1 MAHHTRPSRLVKK
14 EELGKRKNNQ
24 GKKKSSQVRKK
35 TTKTSTKAVS
45 TGKSKKPAQEKDVK
59 KKQQEKKPIMS
70 SSGRLLRSSVSR
82 TLSGASWV
90 TLEKADSILFHN
102 QDSFSINGFT
112 MSLRNRSFSRRLSQT
127 PIAKPRKAAAQK
139 RLETKEKHEQEAQAV
154 IEEKNVEGGERV
166 FEQVLAQNELAP
178 LPVQGAPCGVGEE
191 PATTCATQDKEVGI
205 PETNDSL
212 PSRQVTANDSEAS
225 EVKYEHENLPCE
237 QTPSDLETG
246 SLAEAFVEGAV
257 PVLPSSPSDSVITSE
272 SNSKV
277 CAETPFDLVPNSKE
291 PDCSSVDTSD
301 HSSAVPLEESV
312 PLAKPHMGAELDL
325 VLPSEEQDSNST
337 AIVISEINAQE
348 HLLADASSLA
358 ESCLKAG
365 WDLES
370 GVKDVCSESSSV
382 AAAESNSL
390 SYFEGASAES
400 NLLLYFEGAKAES
413 NSLLHFKGAKSESNS
428 LLHFEGAS
436 AESNS
441 LLHFEGASA
450 ESNSLLHFE
459 GASTESNSLLHFEG
473 ASSPAESHMKL
484 PVDFVPVHKE
494 LNSNVDLSCMRENS
508 ESYSKPVFT
517 VCEPVSDTSL
527 NNIQVGD
534 IEQLVKCIDAET
546 LILNSGCVHTSSP
559 DLEKSAVDKIS
570 GESSGQFSEGI
581 VSELPSSTEIS
592 TPASEK
598 AINAGLPA
606 DSRLQHDD
614 YSSQLGSVGV
624 SLNLVQDNVR
634 DSTEAVEASGPSS
647 LKNPAGDYPIPYSS
661 LLPMLEKK
669 KRRRCGVC
677 EPCLRKTNCEECS
690 CCRKRKTSHRICK
703 KRKCEELK
711 KPPPPITLP
720 FEVLTE
726 NKRPQRR
733 KQRALKANLENKPVN
748 GRRPE
753 LMECSICGH
762 GEKYRVKTNQAVP
775 VQNVQSKEKE
785 RMTGLEAEKW
795 AHNEKPSFGVHVN
808 GDIHG
813 TVTGNEHLKHAEESE
828 RVVSP
833 SQLAE
838 PKKSFAQ
845 TIKNGIKPLHYSPPE
860 AVASLK
866 KVSVEERTDFTS
878 NSHTQWTKAA
888 NLNHIVNT
896 LTTGVGCIHP
906 ENQGNVL
913 IKEENC
919 TCSIFQDSDKSV
931 LQTVSI
937 SDLQESLCCPPLPEE
952 EGHVGEDGFKVPKA
966 ETQCEDSSLQPT
978 FLSLIKNRNLTVEQV
993 VAIEALTQLSEA
1005 PLETTSPAKTE
1016 CTEETTSNLLHSS
1029 KRDISSSSTSSALKE
1044 IKDTYLQNEQQL
1056 LAHCAHS
1063 QKQLPNKAVL
1073 YNGQGSVS
1081 ELRDKPANLAG
1092 EMYKLQLSSR
1102 DAKTLSDFTSNAK
1115 SFSGYVTKKNY
1126 THDPVSL
1133 AQYCNASL
1141 NAQQTS
1147 NSLEALGQLE
1157 QKPACNDLNL
1167 EAGSLIKE
1175 GVIHSQDEEDV
1186 ATQLTQLAALIESNQ
1201 TNPEQKNDIKAS
1213 LLNLISQERQ
1223 PKYNQDL
1230 LQKKE
1235 AVFFK
1240 HNYSSL
1246 LLKQKQPTNKKGNAV
1261 PWKPRHKK
1269 KPQEARYQ
1277 QNNQNHL
1284 ELLSCQRSELQDIW
1298 MSSKLHKLGQTM
1310 PQDSRIAP
1318 SEKKSPRTKVQ
1329 RALNQNTLASQEKT
1343 RLFLPQTQIKFHRCL
1358 PEVPHEK
1365 KKDRLFGCEVVNEQI
1380 KTAGS
1385 GDPLGIERLKNE
1397 VVARNQFSDLPSHNP
1412 LAVSQLKTAS
1422 LVNRPSENLQMF
1434 TEKCNSQVQ
1443 QTADASQGH
1452 PLPQTFNQSN
1462 LRANE
1467 MRSEDKAYIHQG
1479 AVKQQVDPK
1488 SQVLPVP
1495 CGGAQVPG
1503 AVGALRNMECAGE
1516 VTVLTSTSLGT
1527 DHPQST
1533 GDSGC
1538 SPAKNTL
1545 SSFLESPMK
1554 FLDTPTKN
1562 LIDTP
1567 TKKGQS
1573 ELPTCDC
1580 VEQIIEK
1587 DEGPYYTHL
1596 GTGPSVAAVREIME
1610 NRYGAKGSAVRI
1622 EVVVYTGKEGK
1633 SSQGCP
1639 IAKWVIRRSSDEEK
1653 LLCLVR
1659 QRAGHHCQ
1667 TAVIVILI
1675 LAWEGIP
1682 HLLADTLY
1690 KELTQSL
1697 RKYGCPTS
1705 RRCALN
1711 EDRTCACQGLD
1722 PETCGASFSFGC
1734 SWSMYFNGCKFARS
1748 KNPRK
1753 FRLLTDDPK
1762 QEELLENN
1770 LQTLATDVAPVY
1782 KKLAPEAFQ
1791 NQVENEHMGPDCRLG
1806 SKDGRPFSGVTACI
1820 DFCAH
1825 AHKDTHNMHNGS
1837 TVVCTLTKEDNR
1849 RVGVIP
1855 SDEQLHV
1862 LPLYKISQTDE
1873 FGTEEGLEAKIKAGA
1888 IQVLTAFPREVR
1900 MLAEPLRATKK
1911 KKPDTRRT
1919 STEKQ
1924 PLIDKK
1930 YSTPV
1935 KLKTEA
1941 PENLSNAV
1949 HCLGNK
1955 PDALKPGIKTE
1966 TSDHLYAMKHT
1977 SNTTK
1982 NCSLLKQY
1990 TASSPFKVDGLQPY
2004 PPLAHKP
2011 GLTAVTNLQQDFSV
2025 PYGYFEC
2032 SSKQPH
2038 VTPYVNCKN
2047 FDVSVKDYTGILLN
2061 DKMNGVPPILPEV
2074 TAPGPPAHKDP
2085 LPTILEHQTDKQNC
2099 QPQLDNS
2106 PSSEMISSSDLSV
2119 PLSSPAKDAVGNE
2132 ADCSHG
2138 CPVEKG
2144 SSHREQMC
2152 GFDCADEKQSSA
2164 LGQPTDSEEKAEELW
2179 SDSEHNFLDDDIGGV
2194 AVAPSHGSILI
2205 ECARRELHATTP
2217 IKKPNRN
2224 HPTRISL
2231 VFYQHKNLNE
2241 PKHGLAMWEAKMA
2254 ERAKEK
2260 EKEAERL
2267 GTENTDLN
2275 SASRKTKQANENRDI
2290 FYEDNEFNQIPSRR
2304 ALTVTKDNVITV
2316 SSYALTRVA
2325 GPYNHWA

>member
-1 MAHHTRPSRLVKK
+1 SDMAHHARPSRSAKK
-14 EELGKRKNNQ
+14 EELGKRKTNQ
-24 GKKKSSQVRKK
+24 SKKKSSQVRKK
-35 TTKTSTKAVS
+35 TTKTSTKVVS
-45 TGKSKKPAQEKDVK
+45 SGKGKKPVQEKDVK
-59 KKQQEKKPIMS
+59 KKQQEKKPVMS
-70 SSGRLLRSSVSR
+70 SSGRLLRSSVTR

-90 TLEKADSILFHN
+90 SLEKADNILFHG
-102 QDSFSINGFT
+102 QDSFNINGFT

-127 PIAKPRKAAAQK
+127 PAIAKPRKAAAQK
-139 RLETKEKHEQEAQAV
+139 RLETKEKREQEALAV
-154 IEEKNVEGGERV
+154 VEEKNDDTGEIALK
-166 FEQVLAQNELAP
+166 EDLAQNELAA
-178 LPVQGAPCGVGEE
+178 LPAEGCLCSAGEE
-191 PATTCATQDKEVGI
+191 PVIPCASQDKEVEISETDGSI
-205 PETNDSL
+205 PNS
-212 PSRQVTANDSEAS
+212 QVPDDGTEAS
-225 EVKYEHENLPCE
+225 EVKSKREDLPCE
-237 QTPSDLETG
+237 QIPSDLDTG
-246 SLAEAFVEGAV
+246 GLAEAFVEDAAL
-257 PVLPSSPSDSVITSE
+257 VLPSSPSDSVVASE

-277 CAETPFDLVPNSKE
+277 HAETPFNVVPNSTE
-291 PDCSSVDTSD
+291 PDSSSADTSD
-301 HSSAVPLEESV
+301 LSSAVLIESV
-312 PLAKPHMGAELDL
+312 TLAKFHIGAGLDM
-325 VLPSEEQDSNST
+325 VLPREEQDLDSAPLVTSEFNS
-337 AIVISEINAQE
+337 QE
-348 HLLADASSLA
+348 HLLEDARSLA

-365 WDLES
+365 WDLEPENKDIGSNS
-370 GVKDVCSESSSV
+370 GSV
-382 AAAESNSL
+382 AAS
-390 SYFEGASAES
+390 ES
-400 NLLLYFEGAKAES
+400 NL
-413 NSLLHFKGAKSESNS
+413 
-428 LLHFEGAS
+428 
-436 AESNS
+436 
-441 LLHFEGASA
+441 
-450 ESNSLLHFE
+450 
-459 GASTESNSLLHFEG
+459 LLHFEG
-473 ASSPAESHMKL
+473 ASSLAEYPMKL
-484 PVDFVPVHKE
+484 VVDFVPIHKE
-494 LNSNVDLSCMRENS
+494 LDSNSDLSCTRQNS
-508 ESYSKPVFT
+508 EFDTKNIFT
-517 VCEPVSDTSL
+517 VCEPVSNTSL
-527 NNIQVGD
+527 NNIEVED

-546 LILNSGCVHTSSP
+546 LILNSGYVPTLSSE
-559 DLEKSAVDKIS
+559 LEKSTVDKIS
-570 GESSGQFSEGI
+570 AESSGQFSAGFL
-581 VSELPSSTEIS
+581 SELPSSMEIS
-592 TPASEK
+592 ALASEK
-598 AINAGLPA
+598 AINADLPA
-606 DSRLQHDD
+606 DSRLQHND

-624 SLNLVQDNVR
+624 SLNLVQDNVSN
-634 DSTEAVEASGPSS
+634 STEAVEASGPSS
-647 LKNPAGDYPIPYSS
+647 LKNPAGDYPVPYSS

-733 KQRALKANLENKPVN
+733 KQRVLKANLENKPVN

-775 VQNVQSKEKE
+775 LENVQSKEKE

-813 TVTGNEHLKHAEESE
+813 AVTGTEHLKHADHSE
-828 RVVSP
+828 RAAAP
-833 SQLAE
+833 SQFAE
-838 PKKSFAQ
+838 PKKSFVH
-845 TIKNGIKPLHYSPPE
+845 TIKNGIKTLHYSPPE

-866 KVSVEERTDFTS
+866 NVSVEERTDLTS
-878 NSHTQWTKAA
+878 NSHMQWPKGT
-888 NLNHIVNT
+888 NLNNIVST
-896 LTTGVGCIHP
+896 LTSGTGCVHP

-913 IKEENC
+913 MKEENC
-919 TCSIFQDSDKSV
+919 TCSISEYSDKSV
-931 LQTVSI
+931 LQTGS
-937 SDLQESLCCPPLPEE
+937 SLDLQESLRCPPLPEE
-952 EGHVGEDGFKVPKA
+952 ELQAGKDGFKVPSV
-966 ETQCEDSSLQPT
+966 ETQPENSALQPT
-978 FLSLIKNRNLTVEQV
+978 FLSLIKTRNLTLEQV

-1016 CTEETTSNLLHSS
+1016 STECTGETTSSLLHGF
-1029 KRDISSSSTSSALKE
+1029 KRDISSSFTSSALQE

-1056 LAHCAHS
+1056 LAHCTHS

-1073 YNGQGSVS
+1073 YNGQSSVS
-1081 ELRDKPANLAG
+1081 ELCDKPANLAG

-1102 DAKTLSDFTSNAK
+1102 DTKTLSDLTSNAT
-1115 SFSGYVTKKNY
+1115 SVSGYDSKKSCVHEAVT
-1126 THDPVSL
+1126 L
-1133 AQYCNASL
+1133 AGYCSASC
-1141 NAQQTS
+1141 NVQQTRS
-1147 NSLEALGQLE
+1147 NLETPGQLE
-1157 QKPACNDLNL
+1157 QKPTCNDLKL
-1167 EAGSLIKE
+1167 EGSSLIKE
-1175 GVIHSQDEEDV
+1175 GGVHSQDEEDV
-1186 ATQLTQLAALIESNQ
+1186 AAQLTQLAELIESHQ
-1201 TNPEQKNDIKAS
+1201 TNLEQKNDIKAS
-1213 LLNLISQERQ
+1213 LLNLISHERQ
-1223 PKYNQDL
+1223 PKYNQDV

-1235 AVFFK
+1235 PVFFRQ
-1240 HNYSSL
+1240 NYSSL
-1246 LLKQKQPTNKKGNAV
+1246 LLKQKQATNKKGNAV

-1277 QNNQNHL
+1277 QNNQNQL
-1284 ELLSCQRSELQDIW
+1284 ELLSCQHSELQDIW
-1298 MSSKLHKLGQTM
+1298 ISSKLHKLGQTV
-1310 PQDSRIAP
+1310 PQDSRVAP
-1318 SEKKSPRTKVQ
+1318 SEKKSPRTKVP
-1329 RALNQNTLASQEKT
+1329 RALSQNTLASQEKT
-1343 RLFLPQTQIKFHRCL
+1343 RLFLPQAQIKFHRCL
-1358 PEVPHEK
+1358 PEAPQEK
-1365 KKDRLFGCEVVNEQI
+1365 KKD
-1380 KTAGS
+1380 
-1385 GDPLGIERLKNE
+1385 
-1397 VVARNQFSDLPSHNP
+1397 SDLSSRNP

-1422 LVNRPSENLQMF
+1422 LLKRPTENLQMF

-1443 QTADASQGH
+1443 QTANVSQTH
-1452 PLPQTFNQSN
+1452 PLPPTFNQSY

-1467 MRSEDKAYIHQG
+1467 MCSENKAYVQQ
-1479 AVKQQVDPK
+1479 VKQQVDPK
-1488 SQVLPVP
+1488 SQVLPIP

-1503 AVGALRNMECAGE
+1503 SAEALRNMECVGE
-1516 VTVLTSTSLGT
+1516 VTVLTSTGLGT
-1527 DHPQST
+1527 DHAQST

-1919 STEKQ
+1919 PTEKQ

-1935 KLKTEA
+1935 KLKSEA
-1941 PENLSNAV
+1941 PENLGNTL

-1955 PDALKPGIKTE
+1955 TDALKPGIKME
-1966 TSDHLYAMKHT
+1966 TSSHLYAMKHT
-1977 SNTTK
+1977 SNATK

-1990 TASSPFKVDGLQPY
+1990 TASSPFKVDSLHPY
-2004 PPLAHKP
+2004 PSLAHKP
-2011 GLTAVTNLQQDFSV
+2011 GLTAVTNIQQDFSV

-2032 SSKQPH
+2032 STKQPH

-2061 DKMNGVPPILPEV
+2061 EKVNGVPPILPEV
-2074 TAPGPPAHKDP
+2074 TAPGPPAHKEP
-2085 LPTILEHQTDKQNC
+2085 LPTILEHQPDKQNC
-2099 QPQLDNS
+2099 QLQLDNS
-2106 PSSEMISSSDLSV
+2106 PFSEMISSCDSSV
-2119 PLSSPAKDAVGNE
+2119 PLSSSAKDAVVNE

-2138 CPVEKG
+2138 CPEEKG
-2144 SSHREQMC
+2144 SSHRGQMC
-2152 GFDCADEKQSSA
+2152 DFDCVDEKQNSA
-2164 LGQPTDSEEKAEELW
+2164 LGQPADSEEKAEELW

-2254 ERAKEK
+2254 ERAREK

-2267 GTENTDLN
+2267 GTENPELN
-2275 SASRKTKQANENRDI
+2275 SSNRKAKQPSENRDI

>member
-1 MAHHTRPSRLVKK
+1 ADMAHHARPSRLVKK
-14 EELGKRKNNQ
+14 EEVGKRKTNQ
-24 GKKKSSQVRKK
+24 GKKKCSQLRKK
-35 TTKTSTKAVS
+35 TTQTSTKAVS
-45 TGKSKKPAQEKDVK
+45 SGKGKKPVQEKDVK

-70 SSGRLLRSSVSR
+70 SSGRLLRSSVTR

-90 TLEKADSILFHN
+90 SLEKADNILFHN
-102 QDSFSINGFT
+102 QDSFNINSFT

-127 PIAKPRKAAAQK
+127 PTIAKPRKAAAQK
-139 RLETKEKHEQEAQAV
+139 RLETKEKHEQEALV
-154 IEEKNVEGGERV
+154 VVEENNTEAGKRV
-166 FEQVLAQNELAP
+166 LKQDLAQNELAP
-178 LPVQGAPCGVGEE
+178 LPVEDTPCSVREE
-191 PATTCATQDKEVGI
+191 PAATRASQDREVEI
-205 PETNDSL
+205 PETSDSV
-212 PSRQVTANDSEAS
+212 PSSLVTDDNTEAS
-225 EVKYEHENLPCE
+225 EVKYKREDLPCE
-237 QTPSDLETG
+237 QTPSSLDTG
-246 SLAEAFVEGAV
+246 SSAEAFVEDAAL
-257 PVLPSSPSDSVITSE
+257 VLLSSPSDSVTTPE
-272 SNSKV
+272 SNSKL
-277 CAETPFDLVPNSKE
+277 CAETPFDLVPSSKE
-291 PDCSSVDTSD
+291 PDSSPIYTSD
-301 HSSAVPLEESV
+301 LSSAVLLEQLV
-312 PLAKPHMGAELDL
+312 PLAKSHIKAESDL
-325 VLPSEEQDSNST
+325 VLPSEEQDLSAAPIVTSEFNSQENLLGEASSLAEPFLKADWDLESENKDIGSNSSSVAT
-337 AIVISEINAQE
+337 TDSNS
-348 HLLADASSLA
+348 LLNFEGASSLA
-358 ESCLKAG
+358 ES
-365 WDLES
+365 
-370 GVKDVCSESSSV
+370 
-382 AAAESNSL
+382 
-390 SYFEGASAES
+390 
-400 NLLLYFEGAKAES
+400 
-413 NSLLHFKGAKSESNS
+413 
-428 LLHFEGAS
+428 
-436 AESNS
+436 
-441 LLHFEGASA
+441 
-450 ESNSLLHFE
+450 
-459 GASTESNSLLHFEG
+459 
-473 ASSPAESHMKL
+473 PMKL
-484 PVDFVPVHKE
+484 VVDFVPIHKE
-494 LNSNVDLSCMRENS
+494 LDSNSDLSCTRENT
-508 ESYSKPVFT
+508 ESDSQSVFT

-527 NNIQVGD
+527 NNIEVED

-546 LILNSGCVHTSSP
+546 LVFNSGYVPTLSP
-559 DLEKSAVDKIS
+559 DLEKNTVDKIS
-570 GESSGQFSEGI
+570 GESSGQFSEGF
-581 VSELPSSTEIS
+581 VLKLPLSMEIS
-592 TPASEK
+592 ALASEK
-598 AINAGLPA
+598 AINADLPA
-606 DSRLQHDD
+606 DSRLQHSD
-614 YSSQLGSVGV
+614 YSSQLGRVKV
-624 SLNLVQDNVR
+624 SLNLVQDNV
-634 DSTEAVEASGPSS
+634 SNNTEVAEASGPSS
-647 LKNPAGDYPIPYSS
+647 LKNSAGDCPVPYSS

-726 NKRPQRR
+726 NKRPERR
-733 KQRALKANLENKPVN
+733 KQRVLKANLENKPVN

-775 VQNVQSKEKE
+775 IENVQSKEKE
-785 RMTGLEAEKW
+785 RMTGLELEKW

-813 TVTGNEHLKHAEESE
+813 TVTGNEHLKNAEGSE
-828 RVVSP
+828 RAASP
-833 SQLAE
+833 SQFAE

-845 TIKNGIKPLHYSPPE
+845 TIKNGIKPLHYSPLE

-866 KVSVEERTDFTS
+866 KISVEERTDLTS
-878 NSHTQWTKAA
+878 NSHMQWTKGT
-888 NLNHIVNT
+888 NLNNIVNT
-896 LTTGVGCIHP
+896 LTAGVGCVHP
-906 ENQGNVL
+906 EKQGNLLV
-913 IKEENC
+913 KEENC
-919 TCSIFQDSDKSV
+919 TCSVFEDSGKSV
-931 LQTVSI
+931 LQTGSVP
-937 SDLQESLCCPPLPEE
+937 DLQGSLCCPPLPEE
-952 EGHVGEDGFKVPKA
+952 EAHIGKDGFKVPNA
-966 ETQCEDSSLQPT
+966 ETQHEDSSLQPT

-993 VAIEALTQLSEA
+993 VAIEALTQLSKA

-1016 CTEETTSNLLHSS
+1016 STEYTEGATSNLLCGY
-1029 KRDISSSSTSSALKE
+1029 KRDISSSFSSSALKE

-1056 LAHCAHS
+1056 LAHCTHS

-1073 YNGQGSVS
+1073 CNGQSSIS
-1081 ELRDKPANLAG
+1081 ELHDKPASPAS

-1102 DAKTLSDFTSNAK
+1102 DTKTLSNLQCDAK
-1115 SFSGYVTKKNY
+1115 SLPGYTTKKNY
-1126 THDPVSL
+1126 THDPVTLARYCSSL
-1133 AQYCNASL
+1133 RDVQQAS
-1141 NAQQTS
+1141 N
-1147 NSLEALGQLE
+1147 NLESLGQLE
-1157 QKPACNDLNL
+1157 QKPTCNEFNL
-1167 EAGSLIKE
+1167 EASSLIKE
-1175 GVIHSQDEEDV
+1175 GGIHSQDEEDV

-1201 TNPEQKNDIKAS
+1201 TNPERKNDIKAS
-1213 LLNLISQERQ
+1213 LLNLISHERQ
-1223 PKYNQDL
+1223 PKYNEDA

-1235 AVFFK
+1235 SVFFR

-1277 QNNQNHL
+1277 HNNQNQL
-1284 ELLSCQRSELQDIW
+1284 ELLSCQHSELQDIW
-1298 MSSKLHKLGQTM
+1298 ISSKLHKLGQTM

-1329 RALNQNTLASQEKT
+1329 RALNQNTSASQEKT

-1358 PEVPHEK
+1358 PEVPQEK
-1365 KKDRLFGCEVVNEQI
+1365 KKD
-1380 KTAGS
+1380 
-1385 GDPLGIERLKNE
+1385 
-1397 VVARNQFSDLPSHNP
+1397 SDLSSRNP

-1422 LVNRPSENLQMF
+1422 LLNRPSENLQMF
-1434 TEKCNSQVQ
+1434 TENCNSQVQ
-1443 QTADASQGH
+1443 QTADVSQMH

-1467 MRSEDKAYIHQG
+1467 MRSQVRTYSQQG
-1479 AVKQQVDPK
+1479 AVEQQVDPK
-1488 SQVLPVP
+1488 LQVLPVP
-1495 CGGAQVPG
+1495 CGGAQAPG
-1503 AVGALRNMECAGE
+1503 AVEALRNAECAGE

-1782 KKLAPEAFQ
+1782 QKLAPEAFQ

-1919 STEKQ
+1919 LAEKQ

-1930 YSTPV
+1930 HSTPV

-1941 PENLSNAV
+1941 PENLGGAL

-1955 PDALKPGIKTE
+1955 TDALKPGIKTE

-1990 TASSPFKVDGLQPY
+1990 TASSPFKVDSLHPY
-2004 PPLAHKP
+2004 SSLAHKP
-2011 GLTAVTNLQQDFSV
+2011 GITAVANIQKDFSV

-2032 SSKQPH
+2032 GSKQPH

-2085 LPTILEHQTDKQNC
+2085 LPTILKRQPDKQNC
-2099 QPQLDNS
+2099 QLQLDNS
-2106 PSSEMISSSDLSV
+2106 PSSQMVSSCDLSV
-2119 PLSSPAKDAVGNE
+2119 PLSSPAKDAARSE
-2132 ADCSHG
+2132 ADSSHG
-2138 CPVEKG
+2138 CPGEKG
-2144 SSHREQMC
+2144 SSHQEQIC
-2152 GFDCADEKQSSA
+2152 DFGSVEEKPNSA
-2164 LGQPTDSEEKAEELW
+2164 LGPPTESEEKVEEMW

-2267 GTENTDLN
+2267 GTENTELN
-2275 SASRKTKQANENRDI
+2275 SSSRKMKQTSENRDI

-2304 ALTVTKDNVITV
+2304 AMTVTKDNIITV

>member
-1 MAHHTRPSRLVKK
+1 KAMAHHARPSRLVKK
-14 EELGKRKNNQ
+14 EELGKRKTNQ

-35 TTKTSTKAVS
+35 ATKTSTRAVTSGKCKKA
-45 TGKSKKPAQEKDVK
+45 AQEKDVK

-70 SSGRLLRSSVSR
+70 SSGRLLRSSITR

-90 TLEKADSILFHN
+90 SLEKADNILFHS
-102 QDSFSINGFT
+102 QDAFNINGFT
-112 MSLRNRSFSRRLSQT
+112 MSLRNRTFTRRLIQN
-127 PIAKPRKAAAQK
+127 PIAKPRKTAAQK
-139 RLETKEKHEQEAQAV
+139 KLETKEKQEQEALAV
-154 IEEKNVEGGERV
+154 VEEKNVEAGESILKQDV
-166 FEQVLAQNELAP
+166 AQNELAP
-178 LPVQGAPCGVGEE
+178 LSGEDLPCCADNE
-191 PATTCATQDKEVGI
+191 PATKSDSEDKEKEI
-205 PETNDSL
+205 PETNDSI
-212 PSRQVTANDSEAS
+212 PNSGVADYNPEVS
-225 EVKYEHENLPCE
+225 EVECKQEELPCE
-237 QTPSDLETG
+237 QTHSHLNTG
-246 SLAEAFVEGAV
+246 SSVEAFVENAV
-257 PVLPSSPSDSVITSE
+257 LVLPSSPSDSTITSE

-277 CAETPFDLVPNSKE
+277 LLQTPFDLVPKSNELEFESNS
-291 PDCSSVDTSD
+291 VNTSD
-301 HSSAVPLEESV
+301 LSSAVPSEELGPPAESQV
-312 PLAKPHMGAELDL
+312 QTELDL
-325 VLPSEEQDSNST
+325 VLPNKEHGLNST
-337 AIVISEINAQE
+337 SVFTSELDSQE
-348 HLLADASSLA
+348 HLEDSSSLA
-358 ESCLKAG
+358 ESCLKAD

-370 GVKDVCSESSSV
+370 VNEEPVSHSNHSSV
-382 AAAESNSL
+382 AT
-390 SYFEGASAES
+390 
-400 NLLLYFEGAKAES
+400 
-413 NSLLHFKGAKSESNS
+413 
-428 LLHFEGAS
+428 

-441 LLHFEGASA
+441 LLHFEGS
-450 ESNSLLHFE
+450 SSF
-459 GASTESNSLLHFEG
+459 TESHL
-473 ASSPAESHMKL
+473 KL
-484 PVDFVPVHKE
+484 VMDFVPVHKE
-494 LNSNVDLSCMRENS
+494 LNSDSDQSCTRENS
-508 ESYSKPVFT
+508 ESDSKNIFS
-517 VCEPVSDTSL
+517 VCESTSNTSL
-527 NNIQVGD
+527 NNIEVEE

-546 LILNSGCVHTSSP
+546 SILNSGNVPTSS
-559 DLEKSAVDKIS
+559 DEGKSTVDKIFS
-570 GESSGQFSEGI
+570 ESSGQFAEGF
-581 VSELPSSTEIS
+581 VSVLPSSTEFS
-592 TPASEK
+592 VLASEK
-598 AINAGLPA
+598 AINVDLPA
-606 DSRLQHDD
+606 DSRLQHND
-614 YSSQLGSVGV
+614 YSSQLENIGIN
-624 SLNLVQDNVR
+624 LNLVQDSVS
-634 DSTEAVEASGPSS
+634 DSTEAAEASGPSS
-647 LKNPAGDYPIPYSS
+647 LKKPACDYPVPYSS
-661 LLPMLEKK
+661 LFPMLEKK

-720 FEVLTE
+720 FEVLSE

-733 KQRALKANLENKPVN
+733 KQRVLKANLENKPVN

-762 GEKYRVKTNQAVP
+762 GEKYRVKPNQTLPLENA
-775 VQNVQSKEKE
+775 QCKEKE
-785 RMTGLEAEKW
+785 RMTGLEAENW
-795 AHNEKPSFGVHVN
+795 AHNEKPSFGVHIN

-813 TVTGNEHLKHAEESE
+813 TVTGSQHLKSTEESE
-828 RVVSP
+828 RAVSP
-833 SQLAE
+833 SQVTE
-838 PKKSFAQ
+838 PKKSLAQ
-845 TIKNGIKPLHYSPPE
+845 AIRNGIKTLHYSPPE
-860 AVASLK
+860 SVISLK
-866 KVSVEERTDFTS
+866 KVPAEEGADLTS
-878 NSHTQWTKAA
+878 NSHTHWMKAA
-888 NLNHIVNT
+888 NLNDLVNT
-896 LTTGVGCIHP
+896 LTTGVSCVHA
-906 ENQGNVL
+906 EKQGNVFM
-913 IKEENC
+913 KQKNC
-919 TCSIFQDSDKSV
+919 TCVVFHDSDKSV
-931 LQTVSI
+931 LQSGSL
-937 SDLQESLCCPPLPEE
+937 SDLQGSLCCPPLPQEE
-952 EGHVGEDGFKVPKA
+952 APAEEDGIKIPKQ
-966 ETQCEDSSLQPT
+966 EVKQENPSFQPT

-1005 PLETTSPAKTE
+1005 PLETSPIKTE
-1016 CTEETTSNLLHSS
+1016 STEYIEETASS
-1029 KRDISSSSTSSALKE
+1029 LPQSYRRDISSFTSPTLKE
-1044 IKDTYLQNEQQL
+1044 IKDNYLQNEQQL
-1056 LAHCAHS
+1056 LSHCAAS
-1063 QKQLPNKAVL
+1063 QKHLPNKAVL
-1073 YNGQGSVS
+1073 YNGQS
-1081 ELRDKPANLAG
+1081 LTADLHDKPANLAG
-1092 EMYKLQLSSR
+1092 EMYKLHLSSQ
-1102 DAKTLSDFTSNAK
+1102 DTKTLSGVTPNAK
-1115 SFSGYVTKKNY
+1115 PFLGHATKNNFMYDQVT
-1126 THDPVSL
+1126 L
-1133 AQYCNASL
+1133 ARYCNASF
-1141 NAQQTS
+1141 NVQQSS
-1147 NSLEALGQLE
+1147 NNLEILAQLE
-1157 QKPACNDLNL
+1157 QKTTCNDLNL
-1167 EAGSLIKE
+1167 KTSSLVKE
-1175 GVIHSQDEEDV
+1175 GGIHSQDEEDV
-1186 ATQLTQLAALIESNQ
+1186 ATQLTQLAALIESNK

-1213 LLNLISQERQ
+1213 LLNLISHERQ
-1223 PKYNQDL
+1223 PKHNQDQCL

-1235 AVFFK
+1235 TVFLR

-1246 LLKQKQPTNKKGNAV
+1246 LLKQKQAANKKGNAV

-1269 KPQEARYQ
+1269 KPQESRYQ
-1277 QNNQNHL
+1277 QNNPNQL
-1284 ELLSCQRSELQDIW
+1284 ELLPCQHSELQDTWI
-1298 MSSKLHKLGQTM
+1298 SSKLHRLGHTM
-1310 PQDSRIAP
+1310 PQDSRIAA

-1329 RALNQNTLASQEKT
+1329 KALNSSTLSQEKT

-1358 PEVPHEK
+1358 PEVPQEK
-1365 KKDRLFGCEVVNEQI
+1365 KD
-1380 KTAGS
+1380 
-1385 GDPLGIERLKNE
+1385 
-1397 VVARNQFSDLPSHNP
+1397 SDLPSHNP
-1412 LAVSQLKTAS
+1412 VAISQLKTAS
-1422 LVNRPSENLQMF
+1422 LLNRPSESVQMF
-1434 TEKCNSQVQ
+1434 TEKSNSQVQ
-1443 QTADASQGH
+1443 QAANSGQTHS
-1452 PLPQTFNQSN
+1452 LPQPN

-1467 MRSEDKAYIHQG
+1467 MQSDDKSCLQRDALER
-1479 AVKQQVDPK
+1479 VDAK
-1488 SQVLPVP
+1488 SHPRPVP
-1495 CGGAQVPG
+1495 CGGARVPG
-1503 AVGALRNMECAGE
+1503 ATEALRSIECAGE
-1516 VTVLTSTSLGT
+1516 VTVLTATSFGT
-1527 DHPQST
+1527 DQPQST

-1573 ELPTCDC
+1573 ELPACDC

-1753 FRLLTDDPK
+1753 FRLLTDDSK

-1806 SKDGRPFSGVTACI
+1806 CKDGRPFSGVTACI

-1919 STEKQ
+1919 SSEKH
-1924 PLIDKK
+1924 LLVDKK
-1930 YSTPV
+1930 YSTPL

-1941 PENLSNAV
+1941 PENLSNTL

-1955 PDALKPGIKTE
+1955 TDALKPGIKTE

-1977 SNTTK
+1977 SNATK
-1982 NCSLLKQY
+1982 NGSLVKQY
-1990 TASSPFKVDGLQPY
+1990 AASSPFKVDSLHPCSS
-2004 PPLAHKP
+2004 LAHKP
-2011 GLTAVTNLQQDFSV
+2011 DLTAVTNIQQDFSV

-2038 VTPYVNCKN
+2038 VPPYLNCKN
-2047 FDVSVKDYTGILLN
+2047 FDVSVKGAPGTVLQEQLN
-2061 DKMNGVPPILPEV
+2061 GE
-2074 TAPGPPAHKDP
+2074 APAVAPGGPPAQP
-2085 LPTILEHQTDKQNC
+2085 APVLPRAPEQQPDKQGAWP
-2099 QPQLDNS
+2099 QPDGAAPVPAATSAEPPGPLR
-2106 PSSEMISSSDLSV
+2106 PPAREAGGSE
-2119 PLSSPAKDAVGNE
+2119 GG
-2132 ADCSHG
+2132 CSHG
-2138 CPVEKG
+2138 CPVQKG
-2144 SSHREQMC
+2144 SSPAERLC
-2152 GFDCADEKQSSA
+2152 DLDGVDEKQGGA
-2164 LGQPTDSEEKAEELW
+2164 LGQPADPEEKVEELW

-2267 GTENTDLN
+2267 GAENTDLN
-2275 SASRKTKQANENRDI
+2275 SSSRKTKQTSESREI

>member
-1 MAHHTRPSRLVKK
+1 ADMAHHARPSRSAKK
-14 EELGKRKNNQ
+14 EELGKRKTNQ
-24 GKKKSSQVRKK
+24 SKKKSSQVRKK
-35 TTKTSTKAVS
+35 TTKTSTKVVS
-45 TGKSKKPAQEKDVK
+45 SGKGKKPVQEKDVK

-70 SSGRLLRSSVSR
+70 SSGRLLRSSITR

-90 TLEKADSILFHN
+90 SLEKADNILFHN
-102 QDSFSINGFT
+102 QDSFNINGFT

-127 PIAKPRKAAAQK
+127 PAIAKPRKTAAQK
-139 RLETKEKHEQEAQAV
+139 RLETKEKHEQEALAV
-154 IEEKNVEGGERV
+154 VEEKNDDTGETSLK
-166 FEQVLAQNELAP
+166 QDLAQNELAA
-178 LPVQGAPCGVGEE
+178 LPVEDCLCSAVEE
-191 PATTCATQDKEVGI
+191 HVIPASQDKEVEISTGTDDSI
-205 PETNDSL
+205 PNS
-212 PSRQVTANDSEAS
+212 QVTDDGTEAS
-225 EVKYEHENLPCE
+225 EVKSKHEDLSCE
-237 QTPSDLETG
+237 QIPSDLDTA
-246 SLAEAFVEGAV
+246 SLAEAFVEDAV
-257 PVLPSSPSDSVITSE
+257 LVLPSSSDSVIASE

-277 CAETPFDLVPNSKE
+277 LAETSFNVVPNSTE
-291 PDCSSVDTSD
+291 LDSSSVDTSD
-301 HSSAVPLEESV
+301 LSSAVLIESV
-312 PLAKPHMGAELDL
+312 TLAKFHIGTGLDM
-325 VLPSEEQDSNST
+325 VLPREEQGLDSAPLVTSEFNS
-337 AIVISEINAQE
+337 QE
-348 HLLADASSLA
+348 HLLEDARSLA

-365 WDLES
+365 WDLEPQN
-370 GVKDVCSESSSV
+370 KDIGSNSSSI
-382 AAAESNSL
+382 AAS
-390 SYFEGASAES
+390 ES
-400 NLLLYFEGAKAES
+400 NLLL
-413 NSLLHFKGAKSESNS
+413 
-428 LLHFEGAS
+428 HFES
-436 AESNS
+436 
-441 LLHFEGASA
+441 
-450 ESNSLLHFE
+450 
-459 GASTESNSLLHFEG
+459 
-473 ASSPAESHMKL
+473 ASSLAEYPMKFV
-484 PVDFVPVHKE
+484 VDFVPIHRE
-494 LNSNVDLSCMRENS
+494 LDSNSDLSYTRENS
-508 ESYSKPVFT
+508 EFDTKNIFT
-517 VCEPVSDTSL
+517 VCEPVSNTSL
-527 NNIQVGD
+527 NNIEVED

-546 LILNSGCVHTSSP
+546 LILNSGYVPTLSS
-559 DLEKSAVDKIS
+559 DLERSTVDKIS
-570 GESSGQFSEGI
+570 AESSGQFSAGFL
-581 VSELPSSTEIS
+581 SELPSSMEIS
-592 TPASEK
+592 ALASEK
-598 AINAGLPA
+598 AINADLPA
-606 DSRLQHDD
+606 DSKLQHND

-624 SLNLVQDNVR
+624 SLNLVQDNVSN
-634 DSTEAVEASGPSS
+634 STEAVEASGPSS
-647 LKNPAGDYPIPYSS
+647 LKNPAGDYPVPYSS

-711 KPPPPITLP
+711 KPPPPIMLP

-733 KQRALKANLENKPVN
+733 KQRVLKANLENKPVN

-775 VQNVQSKEKE
+775 IENVQSKEKE

-795 AHNEKPSFGVHVN
+795 AHSEKPSFGVHVN

-813 TVTGNEHLKHAEESE
+813 AVTGIEHLKHADHSE
-828 RVVSP
+828 RAAAP
-833 SQLAE
+833 SQFAE
-838 PKKSFAQ
+838 PKKSFVH
-845 TIKNGIKPLHYSPPE
+845 TIKNGIKSLHYSPPE

-866 KVSVEERTDFTS
+866 NVSVEESTDLTS
-878 NSHTQWTKAA
+878 NSHMQWLKGT
-888 NLNHIVNT
+888 NLNNIVST
-896 LTTGVGCIHP
+896 LTSGTGCIHP
-906 ENQGNVL
+906 ENQENVL
-913 IKEENC
+913 MKEENC
-919 TCSIFQDSDKSV
+919 TCSISEYSDNSV
-931 LQTVSI
+931 LQAGSGLE
-937 SDLQESLCCPPLPEE
+937 LQESLCCPPPLPEE
-952 EGHVGEDGFKVPKA
+952 ELQAGKDGFKVPNV
-966 ETQCEDSSLQPT
+966 ETQPENSILEPT
-978 FLSLIKNRNLTVEQV
+978 FLSLIKTRNLTLEQV

-1016 CTEETTSNLLHSS
+1016 STECTGETTSNLLHSF
-1029 KRDISSSSTSSALKE
+1029 KRDISSSFTSSALQE

-1056 LAHCAHS
+1056 LAHCTHS

-1073 YNGQGSVS
+1073 YNGQSSVS
-1081 ELRDKPANLAG
+1081 ELCDKPANLAG

-1102 DAKTLSDFTSNAK
+1102 DTKTLSDLASNAT
-1115 SFSGYVTKKNY
+1115 SFSGYDSKKSCAHEPVT
-1126 THDPVSL
+1126 L
-1133 AQYCNASL
+1133 AGYCSASC
-1141 NAQQTS
+1141 NVQQTR
-1147 NSLEALGQLE
+1147 NNLETPGQLE
-1157 QKPACNDLNL
+1157 QKPICNDVKL
-1167 EAGSLIKE
+1167 EGSSLIKE
-1175 GVIHSQDEEDV
+1175 GGIHSQDEEDV
-1186 ATQLTQLAALIESNQ
+1186 AAQLTQLAALIESNQ

-1213 LLNLISQERQ
+1213 LLNLISHERQ
-1223 PKYNQDL
+1223 PKYNQEV

-1235 AVFFK
+1235 SVFLRQ
-1240 HNYSSL
+1240 NYSSL
-1246 LLKQKQPTNKKGNAV
+1246 LLKQKQATNKKGNAV

-1277 QNNQNHL
+1277 QNNQNQL

-1298 MSSKLHKLGQTM
+1298 ISSKLGQTV
-1310 PQDSRIAP
+1310 PQDSRVTP

-1329 RALNQNTLASQEKT
+1329 RALSQNTLASQDKT
-1343 RLFLPQTQIKFHRCL
+1343 RLFLPQAQIKFHRCL
-1358 PEVPHEK
+1358 PEAPQEK
-1365 KKDRLFGCEVVNEQI
+1365 KKDRL
-1380 KTAGS
+1380 
-1385 GDPLGIERLKNE
+1385 
-1397 VVARNQFSDLPSHNP
+1397 DLSSRNP

-1422 LVNRPSENLQMF
+1422 LLKRPTENLQMF

-1443 QTADASQGH
+1443 QTANVSQAH
-1452 PLPQTFNQSN
+1452 PLPPTFNQSN

-1467 MRSEDKAYIHQG
+1467 MCSENKAYVQQ
-1479 AVKQQVDPK
+1479 VKQQVDPK
-1488 SQVLPVP
+1488 SQVLPIP

-1503 AVGALRNMECAGE
+1503 SAEVLRNMECVGE
-1516 VTVLTSTSLGT
+1516 VTVLTSTGLGT
-1527 DHPQST
+1527 DRTQST

-1919 STEKQ
+1919 PTEKQ

-1935 KLKTEA
+1935 KLKTEV
-1941 PENLSNAV
+1941 PENLGNTL

-1955 PDALKPGIKTE
+1955 TDALKPGIKME
-1966 TSDHLYAMKHT
+1966 TSNHLYAMKHT

-1982 NCSLLKQY
+1982 NCSILKQY
-1990 TASSPFKVDGLQPY
+1990 TASSPFKVDSLHPY
-2004 PPLAHKP
+2004 PSLAHKP
-2011 GLTAVTNLQQDFSV
+2011 GLTAVTNIQQDFSV

-2032 SSKQPH
+2032 STKQPH

-2061 DKMNGVPPILPEV
+2061 DKVNGVPPILPEV
-2074 TAPGPPAHKDP
+2074 TAPGPPAHKEP
-2085 LPTILEHQTDKQNC
+2085 LPTILEHQPDKQNC
-2099 QPQLDNS
+2099 QLQLDNS
-2106 PSSEMISSSDLSV
+2106 PFSEMISSW
-2119 PLSSPAKDAVGNE
+2119 
-2132 ADCSHG
+2132 
-2138 CPVEKG
+2138 EKG
-2144 SSHREQMC
+2144 SSHRGQMC
-2152 GFDCADEKQSSA
+2152 DFDCVDEKQNSA

-2267 GTENTDLN
+2267 GTENAELN
-2275 SASRKTKQANENRDI
+2275 SSNRKAKQPSETRDI

>member
-1 MAHHTRPSRLVKK
+1 ADMAHHARPSRSAKK
-14 EELGKRKNNQ
+14 EELGKRKTNQ
-24 GKKKSSQVRKK
+24 SKKKSSQVRKK
-35 TTKTSTKAVS
+35 TTKASTKAVS
-45 TGKSKKPAQEKDVK
+45 SGKGKKTVQEKDVK
-59 KKQQEKKPIMS
+59 KKQQEKKPVMS
-70 SSGRLLRSSVSR
+70 SSGRLLRSNVTR

-90 TLEKADSILFHN
+90 SLEKADSILFHN

-127 PIAKPRKAAAQK
+127 PIIAKPRKAAAQK
-139 RLETKEKHEQEAQAV
+139 RLETKEKHEQEVLAV
-154 IEEKNVEGGERV
+154 VEEKNDETGEKALK
-166 FEQVLAQNELAP
+166 QDLSQNELAA
-178 LPVQGAPCGVGEE
+178 LPVEGCLCSAGEE
-191 PATTCATQDKEVGI
+191 PVLPCATQDKEAEI
-205 PETNDSL
+205 PETDDSIRK
-212 PSRQVTANDSEAS
+212 SQVTDDGTEAS
-225 EVKYEHENLPCE
+225 EVKSKHENLPCE
-237 QTPSDLETG
+237 QIPSDLDTG
-246 SLAEAFVEGAV
+246 SLAEAFVEDAAL
-257 PVLPSSPSDSVITSE
+257 VLPSSPSDSVIASE

-277 CAETPFDLVPNSKE
+277 HAEALFSVVPNSTE
-291 PDCSSVDTSD
+291 PDSSSVDTSD
-301 HSSAVPLEESV
+301 LSSAVLIESV
-312 PLAKPHMGAELDL
+312 TLAKFRIGAELDM
-325 VLPSEEQDSNST
+325 VLPREEQDLDSASLVTSEFNS
-337 AIVISEINAQE
+337 QE
-348 HLLADASSLA
+348 HLLEDARSLA
-358 ESCLKAG
+358 DTCLKAG

-370 GVKDVCSESSSV
+370 ENKDIGSNSSSIT
-382 AAAESNSL
+382 
-390 SYFEGASAES
+390 ASES
-400 NLLLYFEGAKAES
+400 NL
-413 NSLLHFKGAKSESNS
+413 
-428 LLHFEGAS
+428 
-436 AESNS
+436 
-441 LLHFEGASA
+441 
-450 ESNSLLHFE
+450 
-459 GASTESNSLLHFEG
+459 LLHFEG
-473 ASSPAESHMKL
+473 ASSLAEYPMKL
-484 PVDFVPVHKE
+484 VVDFVPIHKE
-494 LNSNVDLSCMRENS
+494 IDSNSDLSFTKENS
-508 ESYSKPVFT
+508 EFDTKNIFR
-517 VCEPVSDTSL
+517 VCEPISNTSL
-527 NNIQVGD
+527 NNIEVED

-546 LILNSGCVHTSSP
+546 FILNSGYVPTLSS
-559 DLEKSAVDKIS
+559 DFEKSTVDKMS
-570 GESSGQFSEGI
+570 AENSGQFSTGF
-581 VSELPSSTEIS
+581 VSELPSSMEIS
-592 TPASEK
+592 ALASEK
-598 AINAGLPA
+598 AINADLPA
-606 DSRLQHDD
+606 DSRLQHND

-624 SLNLVQDNVR
+624 SLNLVQDTVSN
-634 DSTEAVEASGPSS
+634 STEAVEATGLYS
-647 LKNPAGDYPIPYSS
+647 LKNLAGDYPLPYSS

-711 KPPPPITLP
+711 KPPPPIMLP

-733 KQRALKANLENKPVN
+733 KQRVLKANLENKAVN
-748 GRRPE
+748 GCRPE

-775 VQNVQSKEKE
+775 IENVQSNEKE

-813 TVTGNEHLKHAEESE
+813 AVTGNEHLKHADHSE
-828 RVVSP
+828 RAASL
-833 SQLAE
+833 SQFTE
-838 PKKSFAQ
+838 PKKSLVH
-845 TIKNGIKPLHYSPPE
+845 TIKNGINTLHYSPPE
-860 AVASLK
+860 AVTSLK
-866 KVSVEERTDFTS
+866 NVSAEERTDLTS
-878 NSHTQWTKAA
+878 NSHMQWPKGS
-888 NLNHIVNT
+888 NLNNIVST
-896 LTTGVGCIHP
+896 LTSGTGCVHP

-913 IKEENC
+913 MKEENY
-919 TCSIFQDSDKSV
+919 TCSISEYSDKSV
-931 LQTVSI
+931 LQTGSSLDV
-937 SDLQESLCCPPLPEE
+937 QESLCCPPLPE
-952 EGHVGEDGFKVPKA
+952 GELQAGKDAFKVPNV
-966 ETQCEDSSLQPT
+966 ETQPENSALQPT
-978 FLSLIKNRNLTVEQV
+978 FLSLIKTRNLTLEQV

-1005 PLETTSPAKTE
+1005 PLETTSPAKSESTE
-1016 CTEETTSNLLHSS
+1016 CAGETTSNLLHSF
-1029 KRDISSSSTSSALKE
+1029 KRDISSSFTSSALQD
-1044 IKDTYLQNEQQL
+1044 IKDTYLENEQQL

-1073 YNGQGSVS
+1073 YNGQSSVS
-1081 ELRDKPANLAG
+1081 ELCDKPADPAG
-1092 EMYKLQLSSR
+1092 EMYKLQLLSR
-1102 DAKTLSDFTSNAK
+1102 DTKPLSDLTSNAA
-1115 SFSGYVTKKNY
+1115 SFSGYDSSKSCAHEPVT
-1126 THDPVSL
+1126 V
-1133 AQYCNASL
+1133 AGYCNASCDVQHIR
-1141 NAQQTS
+1141 N
-1147 NSLEALGQLE
+1147 NLEAPGQLE
-1157 QKPACNDLNL
+1157 QKPACNDLKL
-1167 EAGSLIKE
+1167 EGGSLIKE
-1175 GVIHSQDEEDV
+1175 GGIHSQDEEDV
-1186 ATQLTQLAALIESNQ
+1186 AAQLTQLAALIESNQ
-1201 TNPEQKNDIKAS
+1201 TNPEQKNNIKAS
-1213 LLNLISQERQ
+1213 LLNLISHERQ
-1223 PKYNQDL
+1223 PKYNQDVL
-1230 LQKKE
+1230 RKKE
-1235 AVFFK
+1235 SVFFR

-1246 LLKQKQPTNKKGNAV
+1246 LLKQKQATNKKGNVV
-1261 PWKPRHKK
+1261 PWKQRHKK

-1277 QNNQNHL
+1277 QNNQNQL
-1284 ELLSCQRSELQDIW
+1284 ELLSCQHSELQDIW
-1298 MSSKLHKLGQTM
+1298 ISSKLHKLGQTM
-1310 PQDSRIAP
+1310 PQDSRVAL

-1329 RALNQNTLASQEKT
+1329 RVLSQNTLASQEKT
-1343 RLFLPQTQIKFHRCL
+1343 RLFLPQAQIKFHRCL
-1358 PEVPHEK
+1358 PEAPQEK
-1365 KKDRLFGCEVVNEQI
+1365 KKD
-1380 KTAGS
+1380 
-1385 GDPLGIERLKNE
+1385 
-1397 VVARNQFSDLPSHNP
+1397 SDLSSRNT
-1412 LAVSQLKTAS
+1412 LAGSQLKTAS
-1422 LVNRPSENLQMF
+1422 SLKRPTENLQMF

-1443 QTADASQGH
+1443 QTANVSQAH
-1452 PLPQTFNQSN
+1452 PLPPTFNRSN
-1462 LRANE
+1462 LRAKE
-1467 MRSEDKAYIHQG
+1467 MCSENKAY
-1479 AVKQQVDPK
+1479 VQQVKHQVDAK

-1503 AVGALRNMECAGE
+1503 SAEALRNMECVGE
-1516 VTVLTSTSLGT
+1516 VTVLTSTRLGT
-1527 DHPQST
+1527 DHAQST

-1538 SPAKNTL
+1538 SPAKNML

-1806 SKDGRPFSGVTACI
+1806 CKDGRPFSGVTACI

-1919 STEKQ
+1919 LSEKQ
-1924 PLIDKK
+1924 SLIDKK
-1930 YSTPV
+1930 YSPSL

-1941 PENLSNAV
+1941 PENLGNTL

-1955 PDALKPGIKTE
+1955 TDAIKPGIKME
-1966 TSDHLYAMKHT
+1966 TSNHLYAMKHT

-1990 TASSPFKVDGLQPY
+1990 TASSPFKVDSLHPY
-2004 PPLAHKP
+2004 PSLTHKS
-2011 GLTAVTNLQQDFSV
+2011 GLTAVTNIQEDFSV

-2032 SSKQPH
+2032 STKQPH

-2061 DKMNGVPPILPEV
+2061 DTVNGVPPILPEV
-2074 TAPGPPAHKDP
+2074 TAPGPPAHKEP
-2085 LPTILEHQTDKQNC
+2085 LPTILEQQPDKQNC
-2099 QPQLDNS
+2099 QLRLDS
-2106 PSSEMISSSDLSV
+2106 APSSEMISSCDSSV
-2119 PLSSPAKDAVGNE
+2119 PLSSSAKDAVGTA

-2144 SSHREQMC
+2144 SSHRGQIC
-2152 GFDCADEKQSSA
+2152 DFDCVDEKPNSA
-2164 LGQPTDSEEKAEELW
+2164 LGQPAGSEEKAEELW

-2254 ERAKEK
+2254 ERAR

-2267 GTENTDLN
+2267 GTENPELN
-2275 SASRKTKQANENRDI
+2275 SSNRKAKQPGENRDI

-2304 ALTVTKDNVITV
+2304 ALTVTKDKVITV

>member
-1 MAHHTRPSRLVKK
+1 MAHHARPSRLVKK
-14 EELGKRKNNQ
+14 EELGKKKTNQ
-24 GKKKSSQVRKK
+24 SKKKSSQVRKK

-45 TGKSKKPAQEKDVK
+45 SGKGKKPAQEKDVK

-70 SSGRLLRSSVSR
+70 SSGRLLRSSVTR

-90 TLEKADSILFHN
+90 SLEKADNILFHN
-102 QDSFSINGFT
+102 QDSFNINGFT

-127 PIAKPRKAAAQK
+127 PTIAKPKKAAAQK
-139 RLETKEKHEQEAQAV
+139 RLETKEKHEQEALAV
-154 IEEKNVEGGERV
+154 AEENNIEAGKRV
-166 FEQVLAQNELAP
+166 LKQDLGQNDLAP
-178 LPVQGAPCGVGEE
+178 LPVEGVPCSAGEE
-191 PATTCATQDKEVGI
+191 PATTCASQNKEVEI
-205 PETNDSL
+205 PETNDSI
-212 PSRQVTANDSEAS
+212 PSSQVTDDDTEAS
-225 EVKYEHENLPCE
+225 GVKYKHEDLPCE
-237 QTPSDLETG
+237 QTPSDLNTG
-246 SLAEAFVEGAV
+246 SSAEAFAEDAAL
-257 PVLPSSPSDSVITSE
+257 VLPSSPSDSVITSE
-272 SNSKV
+272 SNLKV
-277 CAETPFDLVPNSKE
+277 CAETHFDLVPNSKE
-291 PDCSSVDTSD
+291 PDSSSVDTSD
-301 HSSAVPLEESV
+301 LSSAVLLEELV
-312 PLAKPHMGAELDL
+312 PLAKSHIEAELDQ
-325 VLPSEEQDSNST
+325 VLPSEEQDLHSAPIVTSEFNS
-337 AIVISEINAQE
+337 QE
-348 HLLADASSLA
+348 NLLEDASSLA

-365 WDLES
+365 WDL
-370 GVKDVCSESSSV
+370 DSENKHVGSNSTSV
-382 AAAESNSL
+382 AVI
-390 SYFEGASAES
+390 
-400 NLLLYFEGAKAES
+400 ES
-413 NSLLHFKGAKSESNS
+413 NSLLR
-428 LLHFEGAS
+428 FEA
-436 AESNS
+436 
-441 LLHFEGASA
+441 
-450 ESNSLLHFE
+450 
-459 GASTESNSLLHFEG
+459 
-473 ASSPAESHMKL
+473 ASSLAESHMKL
-484 PVDFVPVHKE
+484 DVDFVPFHKE
-494 LNSNVDLSCMRENS
+494 LDSNLDLSCTRENS
-508 ESYSKPVFT
+508 ESDSKNIFT

-527 NNIQVGD
+527 NNIEVED

-546 LILNSGCVHTSSP
+546 LILNSGYVPTLSP
-559 DLEKSAVDKIS
+559 DLEKST
-570 GESSGQFSEGI
+570 
-581 VSELPSSTEIS
+581 LPSSMEIS
-592 TPASEK
+592 ALASEK
-598 AINAGLPA
+598 AINADLPA
-606 DSRLQHDD
+606 DSRLQHND

-624 SLNLVQDNVR
+624 SLNLVQDNVS
-634 DSTEAVEASGPSS
+634 DSTEAVGASGPSS
-647 LKNPAGDYPIPYSS
+647 VKNPAGDYPVPYSS

-711 KPPPPITLP
+711 KPPPPIMLP

-733 KQRALKANLENKPVN
+733 KQRVLKANLENKPVN

-762 GEKYRVKTNQAVP
+762 GEKYRVKTNQTVP
-775 VQNVQSKEKE
+775 IENVQSKEKE

-813 TVTGNEHLKHAEESE
+813 TVTGNEHLKNAEDSE
-828 RVVSP
+828 RAVSP
-833 SQLAE
+833 SHLAE
-838 PKKSFAQ
+838 PKNSFAQ
-845 TIKNGIKPLHYSPPE
+845 TIKNGIKPLHYSSSE

-866 KVSVEERTDFTS
+866 KVSLEERTDLTS
-878 NSHTQWTKAA
+878 NSHMQWTKDT
-888 NLNHIVNT
+888 NLSNIVNA
-896 LTTGVGCIHP
+896 LVTGVGCVHP
-906 ENQGNVL
+906 EKQGNVL
-913 IKEENC
+913 AKEENC
-919 TCSIFQDSDKSV
+919 TCGIFEDYDKSV
-931 LQTVSI
+931 LQTGSI
-937 SDLQESLCCPPLPEE
+937 SDLQESLCCSQLPEE
-952 EGHVGEDGFKVPKA
+952 EEHVGKDGFKVPNA
-966 ETQCEDSSLQPT
+966 ETQHEDSLFQPT
-978 FLSLIKNRNLTVEQV
+978 FLSLIKTRNLTVEQV
-993 VAIEALTQLSEA
+993 VAIEALTQLSEV
-1005 PLETTSPAKTE
+1005 PLETTSPAKTAGTE
-1016 CTEETTSNLLHSS
+1016 HTEETTSNLLHSY
-1029 KRDISSSSTSSALKE
+1029 KRDISSSFTSSALKE
-1044 IKDTYLQNEQQL
+1044 IKDTFLQNEQQL
-1056 LAHCAHS
+1056 LAHCTHL
-1063 QKQLPNKAVL
+1063 QKPLPNKAVL
-1073 YNGQGSVS
+1073 YNGQNSIS
-1081 ELRDKPANLAG
+1081 DLCEKPANLAG

-1102 DAKTLSDFTSNAK
+1102 DTKTLSDLTPNAT
-1115 SFSGYVTKKNY
+1115 SFSGYTTKKNY
-1126 THDPVSL
+1126 TRDPVTL
-1133 AQYCNASL
+1133 ARYGNASH
-1141 NAQQTS
+1141 NVQQTS
-1147 NSLEALGQLE
+1147 NNLETLGQLE
-1157 QKPACNDLNL
+1157 QKSTCNDLNL
-1167 EAGSLIKE
+1167 EPSSLIK
-1175 GVIHSQDEEDV
+1175 GGIHSQDEEDV

-1213 LLNLISQERQ
+1213 LLNLISHERQ
-1223 PKYNQDL
+1223 PKYDQDV
-1230 LQKKE
+1230 LQKNE
-1235 AVFFK
+1235 SVFFK
-1240 HNYSSL
+1240 HNHSSL

-1277 QNNQNHL
+1277 QNNRNQL
-1284 ELLSCQRSELQDIW
+1284 QLLSCQRSELQDIW
-1298 MSSKLHKLGQTM
+1298 ISSKLHKLGQTM
-1310 PQDSRIAP
+1310 PQDSRMTS
-1318 SEKKSPRTKVQ
+1318 SEKKSPRTKAQ

-1358 PEVPHEK
+1358 PEVPQEK
-1365 KKDRLFGCEVVNEQI
+1365 KKDRLFGCE
-1380 KTAGS
+1380 
-1385 GDPLGIERLKNE
+1385 PLGIDPLKIE
-1397 VVARNQFSDLPSHNP
+1397 
-1412 LAVSQLKTAS
+1412 
-1422 LVNRPSENLQMF
+1422 MF

-1443 QTADASQGH
+1443 QTANVSQMH

-1467 MRSEDKAYIHQG
+1467 IRSEDKTYIQQG
-1479 AVKQQVDPK
+1479 AVEQVDPK
-1488 SQVLPVP
+1488 SQVLPVS

-1503 AVGALRNMECAGE
+1503 SVEALRNMECAGE

-1533 GDSGC
+1533 SDSGC

-1580 VEQIIEK
+1580 QIIEK

-1919 STEKQ
+1919 LTEKQ

-1941 PENLSNAV
+1941 PENLGNPL
-1949 HCLGNK
+1949 HGLGESWNK
-1955 PDALKPGIKTE
+1955 TDALKPGIKTE

-1977 SNTTK
+1977 SNTSK

-1990 TASSPFKVDGLQPY
+1990 TASSPFKVDSLHPY
-2004 PPLAHKP
+2004 SSLAHKP
-2011 GLTAVTNLQQDFSV
+2011 GLTAVTNIQQDFSV

-2085 LPTILEHQTDKQNC
+2085 LPTILEHQQPDKQNC
-2099 QPQLDNS
+2099 QLQLDNS
-2106 PSSEMISSSDLSV
+2106 PSSQMV
-2119 PLSSPAKDAVGNE
+2119 M
-2132 ADCSHG
+2132 
-2138 CPVEKG
+2138 EKG
-2144 SSHREQMC
+2144 SSHQEQVC
-2152 GFDCADEKQSSA
+2152 DFNCVDEKQSSA
-2164 LGQPTDSEEKAEELW
+2164 LGQLADAEEKAEEMW

-2260 EKEAERL
+2260 EKEAERS
-2267 GTENTDLN
+2267 GTENTELN
-2275 SASRKTKQANENRDI
+2275 SSSRKTKQTSENRDL

-2304 ALTVTKDNVITV
+2304 ALTVTKDKVITV

>member
-1 MAHHTRPSRLVKK
+1 ADMAHHARPSRSAKK
-14 EELGKRKNNQ
+14 EELGKRKTNQ
-24 GKKKSSQVRKK
+24 SKKKSSQVRKK

-45 TGKSKKPAQEKDVK
+45 SGKGKKPVQEKDVK
-59 KKQQEKKPIMS
+59 KKQQEKKPIMN
-70 SSGRLLRSSVSR
+70 SSGRLLRSSVTR

-90 TLEKADSILFHN
+90 SLEKADNILFHS

-127 PIAKPRKAAAQK
+127 PVIAKPRKAAAQK
-139 RLETKEKHEQEAQAV
+139 RLETKDKHEQEALAV
-154 IEEKNVEGGERV
+154 VEDKNDETGEIALK
-166 FEQVLAQNELAP
+166 QDLAQNELAA
-178 LPVQGAPCGVGEE
+178 LPIEGWLCSAGEE
-191 PATTCATQDKEVGI
+191 PVIPCASQDKEVEI
-205 PETNDSL
+205 PETDDSI
-212 PSRQVTANDSEAS
+212 PNSQVTDDGTEAS
-225 EVKYEHENLPCE
+225 EVKSKHEDLPCE
-237 QTPSDLETG
+237 QIPSGLDTG
-246 SLAEAFVEGAV
+246 CLTEAFVEDAAL
-257 PVLPSSPSDSVITSE
+257 VLPSSSDSVIASE

-277 CAETPFDLVPNSKE
+277 YAETPFNVVPNITE
-291 PDCSSVDTSD
+291 PDSSSVDTSD
-301 HSSAVPLEESV
+301 LSSAVLIESV
-312 PLAKPHMGAELDL
+312 TLAKFHMGAGLDMM
-325 VLPSEEQDSNST
+325 LPREEQVLDSASLVTSEFNS
-337 AIVISEINAQE
+337 QG
-348 HLLADASSLA
+348 HLLEDARSLA
-358 ESCLKAG
+358 DSSLKAG
-365 WDLES
+365 WDLECEN
-370 GVKDVCSESSSV
+370 KDIGSNSSSV
-382 AAAESNSL
+382 AAS
-390 SYFEGASAES
+390 ES
-400 NLLLYFEGAKAES
+400 NLLL
-413 NSLLHFKGAKSESNS
+413 HFG
-428 LLHFEGAS
+428 
-436 AESNS
+436 
-441 LLHFEGASA
+441 
-450 ESNSLLHFE
+450 
-459 GASTESNSLLHFEG
+459 G
-473 ASSPAESHMKL
+473 ASSLAEYPMKL
-484 PVDFVPVHKE
+484 LVDFVPIHKE
-494 LNSNVDLSCMRENS
+494 LDSNSGLSFTKENS
-508 ESYSKPVFT
+508 EFDTKTIFT
-517 VCEPVSDTSL
+517 VCEPLSNTSL
-527 NNIQVGD
+527 NNIEVED
-534 IEQLVKCIDAET
+534 IERLVKCIDAET
-546 LILNSGCVHTSSP
+546 LILNSGYVPTLSS
-559 DLEKSAVDKIS
+559 DLAKSTVDKIS
-570 GESSGQFSEGI
+570 AESSGQFSAGF
-581 VSELPSSTEIS
+581 VSELPSSMEIS
-592 TPASEK
+592 ALASEK
-598 AINAGLPA
+598 AINADLPA
-606 DSRLQHDD
+606 DSRLQHND

-624 SLNLVQDNVR
+624 SLNLVQDNVSK
-634 DSTEAVEASGPSS
+634 STEAVEASGPSS
-647 LKNPAGDYPIPYSS
+647 LKNPAGDYPVPYSS
-661 LLPMLEKK
+661 VLPMLEKK

-711 KPPPPITLP
+711 KPPPPVMLP

-733 KQRALKANLENKPVN
+733 KQRVLKANLENKAVN

-775 VQNVQSKEKE
+775 IENVQSKEKE
-785 RMTGLEAEKW
+785 RMTGLEAEQW

-813 TVTGNEHLKHAEESE
+813 AVTDTEHLKHADHSE
-828 RVVSP
+828 RAASP
-833 SQLAE
+833 SQFTE
-838 PKKSFAQ
+838 PKKSLVH
-845 TIKNGIKPLHYSPPE
+845 TVKNGIKTLHYSPPE

-866 KVSVEERTDFTS
+866 NVSAEERTDLTC
-878 NSHTQWTKAA
+878 NSHMQWPQGS
-888 NLNHIVNT
+888 NLNNIVST
-896 LTTGVGCIHP
+896 LTSGTGCVHP

-913 IKEENC
+913 MKEENC
-919 TCSIFQDSDKSV
+919 TCSISEYSDKSV
-931 LQTVSI
+931 LQTGSTLDV
-937 SDLQESLCCPPLPEE
+937 QESLCCSQLPEE
-952 EGHVGEDGFKVPKA
+952 ELQAGNDGFKVPNV
-966 ETQCEDSSLQPT
+966 ETQPENSALQPT
-978 FLSLIKNRNLTVEQV
+978 FLSLIKTRNLTLEQV

-1005 PLETTSPAKTE
+1005 PLETTSPAKAESTE
-1016 CTEETTSNLLHSS
+1016 HTGETASSLCHSF
-1029 KRDISSSSTSSALKE
+1029 KRDISSSFTSSALQE

-1073 YNGQGSVS
+1073 YNGQSSVP
-1081 ELRDKPANLAG
+1081 ELCDKPTNPAG

-1102 DAKTLSDFTSNAK
+1102 DTQTLSDLTSNAA
-1115 SFSGYVTKKNY
+1115 SFSGYDSSESCAREPVT
-1126 THDPVSL
+1126 L
-1133 AQYCNASL
+1133 AGYCNASCD
-1141 NAQQTS
+1141 AQQTR
-1147 NSLEALGQLE
+1147 NSLEAPGQLE
-1157 QKPACNDLNL
+1157 QKPSCNDLKL
-1167 EAGSLIKE
+1167 ESSSLIKE
-1175 GVIHSQDEEDV
+1175 GGIHSQDEEDV
-1186 ATQLTQLAALIESNQ
+1186 AAQLTQLAALIESNQ
-1201 TNPEQKNDIKAS
+1201 TNSEQKNDIKAS
-1213 LLNLISQERQ
+1213 LLDLISHERQ
-1223 PKYNQDL
+1223 PKYNQDV

-1235 AVFFK
+1235 SVFFR
-1240 HNYSSL
+1240 HNYGSL
-1246 LLKQKQPTNKKGNAV
+1246 LLKQKQATNKKGNVV

-1277 QNNQNHL
+1277 QNNPNQL
-1284 ELLSCQRSELQDIW
+1284 ELLSCQHSELQDIW
-1298 MSSKLHKLGQTM
+1298 ISSKLHKLGQTM
-1310 PQDSRIAP
+1310 PQDSRVAP

-1329 RALNQNTLASQEKT
+1329 RVLSQNTSASQEKT
-1343 RLFLPQTQIKFHRCL
+1343 RLFLPQAQIKFHRCL
-1358 PEVPHEK
+1358 PEALQEK
-1365 KKDRLFGCEVVNEQI
+1365 KKD
-1380 KTAGS
+1380 
-1385 GDPLGIERLKNE
+1385 
-1397 VVARNQFSDLPSHNP
+1397 SDLSSHNP
-1412 LAVSQLKTAS
+1412 LAASQLKTAS
-1422 LVNRPSENLQMF
+1422 LLKRPTENLQMF

-1443 QTADASQGH
+1443 QTANVSQAH
-1452 PLPQTFNQSN
+1452 PLPPTFNQSN

-1467 MRSEDKAYIHQG
+1467 MCSESKAYVQQ
-1479 AVKQQVDPK
+1479 VKQQVDPK

-1503 AVGALRNMECAGE
+1503 SAEALRNMECVGE

-1527 DHPQST
+1527 DHAQST

-1697 RKYGCPTS
+1697 RKYGCPTG

-1849 RVGVIP
+1849 KVGVIP

-1919 STEKQ
+1919 PTEKQ
-1924 PLIDKK
+1924 PLTDKK

-1941 PENLSNAV
+1941 PENLGNTL

-1955 PDALKPGIKTE
+1955 TDALKPGIKME
-1966 TSDHLYAMKHT
+1966 TSNHLYAMKHT

-1990 TASSPFKVDGLQPY
+1990 TASSPFKVDSLHPY
-2004 PPLAHKP
+2004 PSLAHKS
-2011 GLTAVTNLQQDFSV
+2011 GLTAVTNIQQDFSV

-2032 SSKQPH
+2032 STKQPH
-2038 VTPYVNCKN
+2038 VTPYVNCKS

-2061 DKMNGVPPILPEV
+2061 DKVNGVPPILPEV
-2074 TAPGPPAHKDP
+2074 TAPGPPAHKEP
-2085 LPTILEHQTDKQNC
+2085 LPTLLEHQPDKQNC
-2099 QPQLDNS
+2099 QLQLDNS
-2106 PSSEMISSSDLSV
+2106 PSSEMLSSCDSSV
-2119 PLSSPAKDAVGNE
+2119 PLSSSAKDAVGNG

-2144 SSHREQMC
+2144 GSHRGQIC
-2152 GFDCADEKQSSA
+2152 DLDCVDEKQNSA
-2164 LGQPTDSEEKAEELW
+2164 LGQPADSEEKAEELW

-2254 ERAKEK
+2254 ERAREK

-2267 GTENTDLN
+2267 GTENPELN
-2275 SASRKTKQANENRDI
+2275 SSNRKAKQPSENRDI

>member
-1 MAHHTRPSRLVKK
+1 ADMAHHARPSRSAKK
-14 EELGKRKNNQ
+14 EELGKRKINQ
-24 GKKKSSQVRKK
+24 SKKKSSQVRQKNS
-35 TTKTSTKAVS
+35 KTSSKAVS
-45 TGKSKKPAQEKDVK
+45 SGKGKKTVQEKDIK

-70 SSGRLLRSSVSR
+70 SSGRLLRSSVTR

-90 TLEKADSILFHN
+90 SLEKADNILFHN
-102 QDSFSINGFT
+102 QDSFNINGFT

-127 PIAKPRKAAAQK
+127 PIIAKPRKAAAQK
-139 RLETKEKHEQEAQAV
+139 RLETKEKHEQEALAV
-154 IEEKNVEGGERV
+154 VEEKNDETGEIAL
-166 FEQVLAQNELAP
+166 QQDLAQNELAV
-178 LPVQGAPCGVGEE
+178 LPVEGCLCSAGEE
-191 PATTCATQDKEVGI
+191 PVILCASQDKGI
-205 PETNDSL
+205 EISETNDSV
-212 PSRQVTANDSEAS
+212 SNSQVTDDGTEAS
-225 EVKYEHENLPCE
+225 EVKSKHEDLPCE
-237 QTPSDLETG
+237 QIPSNLDTG
-246 SLAEAFVEGAV
+246 SLAEAFVEDAV
-257 PVLPSSPSDSVITSE
+257 LVLSSASDSIIASE

-277 CAETPFDLVPNSKE
+277 HAETPFNVVPNSTE
-291 PDCSSVDTSD
+291 PDSSSVDTSD
-301 HSSAVPLEESV
+301 LSSAVLIESV
-312 PLAKPHMGAELDL
+312 TLAKSHIGAQLDM
-325 VLPSEEQDSNST
+325 VLPREEQDLDSAPLVTSEFNS
-337 AIVISEINAQE
+337 QE
-348 HLLADASSLA
+348 HLLEDARSLA

-370 GVKDVCSESSSV
+370 ENKDFGSNSSSV
-382 AAAESNSL
+382 AAS
-390 SYFEGASAES
+390 ES
-400 NLLLYFEGAKAES
+400 NLLL
-413 NSLLHFKGAKSESNS
+413 
-428 LLHFEGAS
+428 HFER
-436 AESNS
+436 
-441 LLHFEGASA
+441 
-450 ESNSLLHFE
+450 
-459 GASTESNSLLHFEG
+459 
-473 ASSPAESHMKL
+473 ASSLAEYPMKL
-484 PVDFVPVHKE
+484 VVDFVPIHKE
-494 LNSNVDLSCMRENS
+494 LDSNSDLSCTRENS
-508 ESYSKPVFT
+508 QFDTKNIFT
-517 VCEPVSDTSL
+517 ICEAVSNTSL
-527 NNIQVGD
+527 SNIEVED
-534 IEQLVKCIDAET
+534 IEQFVKCIDAET
-546 LILNSGCVHTSSP
+546 LILNSGYVPTLSS
-559 DLEKSAVDKIS
+559 DLDKSTVDKIS
-570 GESSGQFSEGI
+570 AESSGQFSAGF
-581 VSELPSSTEIS
+581 VSALPSSMEIS
-592 TPASEK
+592 ALASEK
-598 AINAGLPA
+598 AINADLPA
-606 DSRLQHDD
+606 DSRLQHND

-624 SLNLVQDNVR
+624 SLNLIQDNVSN
-634 DSTEAVEASGPSS
+634 STEAVEASGPSS
-647 LKNPAGDYPIPYSS
+647 LKNPAGDYPVPYSS

-733 KQRALKANLENKPVN
+733 KQRVLKANLENKPVN

-762 GEKYRVKTNQAVP
+762 GEKYRVKTNQAVAIE
-775 VQNVQSKEKE
+775 NVQSKEKE

-813 TVTGNEHLKHAEESE
+813 AVTGTEHLKHADHSE
-828 RVVSP
+828 RAASP
-833 SQLAE
+833 SQVTE
-838 PKKSFAQ
+838 PKKPFAH
-845 TIKNGIKPLHYSPPE
+845 TIKNGIKTLHYSPPD

-866 KVSVEERTDFTS
+866 NVSAEERTDLTG
-878 NSHTQWTKAA
+878 NSHMQWPKGT
-888 NLNHIVNT
+888 NRNNIVST
-896 LTTGVGCIHP
+896 LTTGTGCVHP
-906 ENQGNVL
+906 ENQGNIL
-913 IKEENC
+913 MKEENC
-919 TCSIFQDSDKSV
+919 TCNISEYSDKSV
-931 LQTVSI
+931 LQTGSI
-937 SDLQESLCCPPLPEE
+937 LGLQESLCCPPLPEE
-952 EGHVGEDGFKVPKA
+952 ELQAGKDGFKVPNV
-966 ETQCEDSSLQPT
+966 ETQPENSALQTT
-978 FLSLIKNRNLTVEQV
+978 FLSLIKTRNLTLEQV

-1016 CTEETTSNLLHSS
+1016 SIECTGETTSNLLPSF
-1029 KRDISSSSTSSALKE
+1029 KGDISSSFTSSALKE

-1073 YNGQGSVS
+1073 YNGQSSVS
-1081 ELRDKPANLAG
+1081 ELCDKPASLAG

-1102 DAKTLSDFTSNAK
+1102 DTKMLSDLTSNA
-1115 SFSGYVTKKNY
+1115 SAFSGYDSQKSGAHEPVTI
-1126 THDPVSL
+1126 
-1133 AQYCNASL
+1133 AGYCNASC
-1141 NAQQTS
+1141 NVQQTR
-1147 NSLEALGQLE
+1147 NNLEAPGQLE
-1157 QKPACNDLNL
+1157 QNPTCNDLKL
-1167 EAGSLIKE
+1167 EGNSLIKE
-1175 GVIHSQDEEDV
+1175 GGIHSQDEEDV
-1186 ATQLTQLAALIESNQ
+1186 AAQLTQLAALIESNQ
-1201 TNPEQKNDIKAS
+1201 ANPEQKNDIKTS
-1213 LLNLISQERQ
+1213 LLNLISHERQ
-1223 PKYNQDL
+1223 PKYNQDV

-1235 AVFFK
+1235 SVFFR

-1246 LLKQKQPTNKKGNAV
+1246 LLKQKQATNKKGNAV

-1277 QNNQNHL
+1277 HNNLNQP
-1284 ELLSCQRSELQDIW
+1284 ELLSCQHSELQDIW
-1298 MSSKLHKLGQTM
+1298 ISSKLHKLGQTM

-1329 RALNQNTLASQEKT
+1329 RALSQNTLASQEKT
-1343 RLFLPQTQIKFHRCL
+1343 RLFLPQAQIKFHRCL
-1358 PEVPHEK
+1358 PEAPQEK
-1365 KKDRLFGCEVVNEQI
+1365 KKD
-1380 KTAGS
+1380 
-1385 GDPLGIERLKNE
+1385 
-1397 VVARNQFSDLPSHNP
+1397 SDLSSHNP
-1412 LAVSQLKTAS
+1412 LAASQLKTAS
-1422 LVNRPSENLQMF
+1422 LLKRPTENLQMF

-1443 QTADASQGH
+1443 QTANVSQAH
-1452 PLPQTFNQSN
+1452 PLPPTFNQSN

-1467 MRSEDKAYIHQG
+1467 MCSENKAYVQQ
-1479 AVKQQVDPK
+1479 VKQQVDLK

-1503 AVGALRNMECAGE
+1503 SAEALRNMECVGE

-1527 DHPQST
+1527 DHTQST

-1806 SKDGRPFSGVTACI
+1806 CKDGRPFSGVTACI

-1919 STEKQ
+1919 PTEKQ
-1924 PLIDKK
+1924 PLTDKK

-1941 PENLSNAV
+1941 PENLGNTL

-1955 PDALKPGIKTE
+1955 TDAFKPGIKME
-1966 TSDHLYAMKHT
+1966 TSNHLYAMKHT

-1990 TASSPFKVDGLQPY
+1990 TASSPFKVDSLHPY
-2004 PPLAHKP
+2004 PSLAHKP
-2011 GLTAVTNLQQDFSV
+2011 GLTAVTNIQQDFSV

-2032 SSKQPH
+2032 STKQPH
-2038 VTPYVNCKN
+2038 VPPYVNCKN

-2061 DKMNGVPPILPEV
+2061 DKVNGVPPILPEV
-2074 TAPGPPAHKDP
+2074 TAPGLPAHEDP
-2085 LPTILEHQTDKQNC
+2085 LPTILEHQPDKQNC
-2099 QPQLDNS
+2099 QLQLDNS
-2106 PSSEMISSSDLSV
+2106 PSSEMISSCDSSV
-2119 PLSSPAKDAVGNE
+2119 LLSSSAKDAVGNE

-2138 CPVEKG
+2138 CPIEKS
-2144 SSHREQMC
+2144 SSHRGQMC
-2152 GFDCADEKQSSA
+2152 DFDCVDEKQNSA
-2164 LGQPTDSEEKAEELW
+2164 LGQPADSEEKAEELW

-2267 GTENTDLN
+2267 GTENPELN
-2275 SASRKTKQANENRDI
+2275 SSNRKAKQPSENRDI

>member
-1 MAHHTRPSRLVKK
+1 MAHHARPSRLVKK
-14 EELGKRKNNQ
+14 EELGKRKTNQ

-45 TGKSKKPAQEKDVK
+45 SGKCKKTAQEKDVK

-70 SSGRLLRSSVSR
+70 SSGRLLRSSVTR

-90 TLEKADSILFHN
+90 SLEKADNILFHN
-102 QDSFSINGFT
+102 QDSFNINGFT
-112 MSLRNRSFSRRLSQT
+112 MSLRNRSFSRRLAQT
-127 PIAKPRKAAAQK
+127 PTIAKPKKAAAQK
-139 RLETKEKHEQEAQAV
+139 RLETKEKHEQVALAV
-154 IEEKNVEGGERV
+154 VEEKNVEAGES
-166 FEQVLAQNELAP
+166 VLQQDIAQNELAS
-178 LPVQGAPCGVGEE
+178 LPGEDMPCSADKE
-191 PATTCATQDKEVGI
+191 PATKCDNQDKEREI
-205 PETNDSL
+205 PETNDSI
-212 PSRQVTANDSEAS
+212 PNSQVADCSTEGS
-225 EVKYEHENLPCE
+225 EVEYKQEDLPCE
-237 QTPSDLETG
+237 QTPNHLNTG
-246 SLAEAFVEGAV
+246 SSVEAFVENAV
-257 PVLPSSPSDSVITSE
+257 LVLPSSDSVITSE

-277 CAETPFDLVPNSKE
+277 LLEIPFDLVPNSKE
-291 PDCSSVDTSD
+291 PDFKSNSVNTSD
-301 HSSAVPLEESV
+301 LSSAVPLEELG
-312 PLAKPHMGAELDL
+312 PLAESHVQTELDL
-325 VLPSEEQDSNST
+325 VLANKEHDLNST
-337 AIVISEINAQE
+337 SIVTSELNSQE
-348 HLLADASSLA
+348 RLEDSSSLA
-358 ESCLKAG
+358 ESCLKVD

-370 GVKDVCSESSSV
+370 VNKEPVSNSNSV
-382 AAAESNSL
+382 AA
-390 SYFEGASAES
+390 
-400 NLLLYFEGAKAES
+400 
-413 NSLLHFKGAKSESNS
+413 
-428 LLHFEGAS
+428 
-436 AESNS
+436 
-441 LLHFEGASA
+441 
-450 ESNSLLHFE
+450 
-459 GASTESNSLLHFEG
+459 TESNSLLHFEG
-473 ASSPAESHMKL
+473 SSSFTESHIKVV
-484 PVDFVPVHKE
+484 VDFIPVHKE
-494 LNSNVDLSCMRENS
+494 LNSNSDQSCTRENS
-508 ESYSKPVFT
+508 GPDSKNTFT
-517 VCEPVSDTSL
+517 VCEPASHTSL
-527 NNIQVGD
+527 NNIEVEE
-534 IEQLVKCIDAET
+534 IEQLVKCINAET
-546 LILNSGCVHTSSP
+546 SASNSGNVPTSSS
-559 DLEKSAVDKIS
+559 DEEKSTGDKIFS
-570 GESSGQFSEGI
+570 ESSGQFSEGF
-581 VSELPSSTEIS
+581 VSVLPSSAGIS
-592 TPASEK
+592 AVASEK
-598 AINAGLPA
+598 AINVDLRA
-606 DSRLQHDD
+606 DSRLQHND
-614 YSSQLGSVGV
+614 YSSQLESVGIN
-624 SLNLVQDNVR
+624 LNLVQDNMS

-647 LKNPAGDYPIPYSS
+647 LTNPACDYPVPYSS

-711 KPPPPITLP
+711 KPPPPIALP

-733 KQRALKANLENKPVN
+733 KQRVLKANLENKPVN

-762 GEKYRVKTNQAVP
+762 GEKYRVKINQTLP
-775 VQNVQSKEKE
+775 LENVQSKEKE

-813 TVTGNEHLKHAEESE
+813 TVTGNEHLKNAEESE
-828 RVVSP
+828 RAVSP

-845 TIKNGIKPLHYSPPE
+845 TLRNGIKTLHYSPPE
-860 AVASLK
+860 SVVSLK
-866 KVSVEERTDFTS
+866 KVSAEERTDLTS
-878 NSHTQWTKAA
+878 NSHMHWTKAA
-888 NLNHIVNT
+888 NLNDIVNT
-896 LTTGVGCIHP
+896 LTTGVSCVHTGK
-906 ENQGNVL
+906 QGNVFMTQ
-913 IKEENC
+913 KNC
-919 TCSIFQDSDKSV
+919 TCVVLQDSDKLV
-931 LQTVSI
+931 LQTGSI
-937 SDLQESLCCPPLPEE
+937 SDLEESSCCSPLPDEE
-952 EGHVGEDGFKVPKA
+952 APAEKDGIKTPDQ
-966 ETQCEDSSLQPT
+966 ETQQKNSFLQPT

-993 VAIEALTQLSEA
+993 VAIEALTKLSEA
-1005 PLETTSPAKTE
+1005 PLESISPAKTE
-1016 CTEETTSNLLHSS
+1016 STEYTAETTSNLLQSY
-1029 KRDISSSSTSSALKE
+1029 KRDISSSFTSPTLKE
-1044 IKDTYLQNEQQL
+1044 IKDAYLQNEQQL
-1056 LAHCAHS
+1056 LSQCAAS

-1073 YNGQGSVS
+1073 YNGQSLIS
-1081 ELRDKPANLAG
+1081 ELHDKPANLAG
-1092 EMYKLQLSSR
+1092 EMYKLHLSSQ
-1102 DAKTLSDFTSNAK
+1102 DTKIVSDVTSNAK
-1115 SFSGYVTKKNY
+1115 PFSGHTTKNSYMHDQVT
-1126 THDPVSL
+1126 L
-1133 AQYCNASL
+1133 ARYCSASC
-1141 NAQQTS
+1141 NIQQTS
-1147 NSLEALGQLE
+1147 NNLEILAHLE
-1157 QKPACNDLNL
+1157 QKPTCNDLNL
-1167 EAGSLIKE
+1167 KTNCSIKE
-1175 GVIHSQDEEDV
+1175 GGIHSQDEEDV

-1223 PKYNQDL
+1223 PKHNQDQCL
-1230 LQKKE
+1230 LQKKQT
-1235 AVFFK
+1235 VFLR

-1246 LLKQKQPTNKKGNAV
+1246 LLKQRQPTNKKGNAL

-1269 KPQEARYQ
+1269 KPQETRYQ
-1277 QNNQNHL
+1277 QNNQNQL
-1284 ELLSCQRSELQDIW
+1284 ELLPCQRSELQDIW
-1298 MSSKLHKLGQTM
+1298 ISSKLHRLGQTM
-1310 PQDSRIAP
+1310 LQDSRIGA

-1329 RALNQNTLASQEKT
+1329 KALNQNTSSSQEKT

-1358 PEVPHEK
+1358 PEVPQEK
-1365 KKDRLFGCEVVNEQI
+1365 TKDRLFGCEAVNEEV
-1380 KTAGS
+1380 KAAGS
-1385 GDPLGIERLKNE
+1385 GDPLRIDPQKND
-1397 VVARNQFSDLPSHNP
+1397 VITCNQYSDVPSRNPV
-1412 LAVSQLKTAS
+1412 AVSQLKTAC
-1422 LVNRPSENLQMF
+1422 LLDRPSENVQMF
-1434 TEKCNSQVQ
+1434 TEKSNSQVQ
-1443 QTADASQGH
+1443 QAVNSGQTP
-1452 PLPQTFNQSN
+1452 PLPQTLSQSN

-1467 MRSEDKAYIHQG
+1467 MQRDDKSCFQRD
-1479 AVKQQVDPK
+1479 AVEQVDAKLQPR
-1488 SQVLPVP
+1488 PVP
-1495 CGGAQVPG
+1495 CSGTHVPG
-1503 AVGALRNMECAGE
+1503 AAEALRNIECAGE
-1516 VTVLTSTSLGT
+1516 VTVLTATNFGT
-1527 DHPQST
+1527 DQPQSA

-1753 FRLLTDDPK
+1753 FRLLTDDSK

-1919 STEKQ
+1919 PTEKQ
-1924 PLIDKK
+1924 ALIDKK

-1941 PENLSNAV
+1941 PENLSNAL
-1949 HCLGNK
+1949 HCL
-1955 PDALKPGIKTE
+1955 D
-1966 TSDHLYAMKHT
+1966 DQ
-1977 SNTTK
+1977 
-1982 NCSLLKQY
+1982 LL
-1990 TASSPFKVDGLQPY
+1990 
-2004 PPLAHKP
+2004 
-2011 GLTAVTNLQQDFSV
+2011 
-2025 PYGYFEC
+2025 
-2032 SSKQPH
+2032 
-2038 VTPYVNCKN
+2038 
-2047 FDVSVKDYTGILLN
+2047 
-2061 DKMNGVPPILPEV
+2061 
-2074 TAPGPPAHKDP
+2074 
-2085 LPTILEHQTDKQNC
+2085 
-2099 QPQLDNS
+2099 
-2106 PSSEMISSSDLSV
+2106 
-2119 PLSSPAKDAVGNE
+2119 
-2132 ADCSHG
+2132 
-2138 CPVEKG
+2138 
-2144 SSHREQMC
+2144 
-2152 GFDCADEKQSSA
+2152 
-2164 LGQPTDSEEKAEELW
+2164 
-2179 SDSEHNFLDDDIGGV
+2179 
-2194 AVAPSHGSILI
+2194 
-2205 ECARRELHATTP
+2205 
-2217 IKKPNRN
+2217 
-2224 HPTRISL
+2224 
-2231 VFYQHKNLNE
+2231 
-2241 PKHGLAMWEAKMA
+2241 
-2254 ERAKEK
+2254 
-2260 EKEAERL
+2260 
-2267 GTENTDLN
+2267 
-2275 SASRKTKQANENRDI
+2275 
-2290 FYEDNEFNQIPSRR
+2290 
-2304 ALTVTKDNVITV
+2304 
-2316 SSYALTRVA
+2316 
-2325 GPYNHWA
+2325 

>member
-1 MAHHTRPSRLVKK
+1 ADMAHHARPSRSVKK
-14 EELGKRKNNQ
+14 EELGKRKTNQ
-24 GKKKSSQVRKK
+24 SKKKSSQVRKK
-35 TTKTSTKAVS
+35 STKTSTKAVS
-45 TGKSKKPAQEKDVK
+45 SGKGKKPAQEKDVK
-59 KKQQEKKPIMS
+59 KKQQERKPIMS
-70 SSGRLLRSSVSR
+70 SSGRLLRSNVSR

-90 TLEKADSILFHN
+90 SLEKADNILFHS
-102 QDSFSINGFT
+102 QDSININGFT
-112 MSLRNRSFSRRLSQT
+112 MSLRNRPFSCTLSQT
-127 PIAKPRKAAAQK
+127 PVIAKPKKPAAQK
-139 RLETKEKHEQEAQAV
+139 RLETKETHEQEALA
-154 IEEKNVEGGERV
+154 IAEEKNETGEM
-166 FEQVLAQNELAP
+166 VLKQDLTQNELAA
-178 LPVQGAPCGVGEE
+178 LPVEGPPCSAGAVPC
-191 PATTCATQDKEVGI
+191 ASQDKEVEI
-205 PETNDSL
+205 AETNDSAADSWL
-212 PSRQVTANDSEAS
+212 TGGTEVSEGKSEQEGPS
-225 EVKYEHENLPCE
+225 CE
-237 QTPSDLETG
+237 QIPSDLDMS
-246 SLAEAFVEGAV
+246 SLAEAFVKGAAL
-257 PVLPSSPSDSVITSE
+257 VLPSFPSGSIITSE
-272 SNSKV
+272 SNSV
-277 CAETPFDLVPNSKE
+277 CVETPFVVPSGEE
-291 PDCSSVDTSD
+291 PVSSSAHTSD
-301 HSSAVPLEESV
+301 LSLAVLIRESV
-312 PLAKPHMGAELDL
+312 SLAKSHEEAELNL
-325 VLPSEEQDSNST
+325 VLPSKEQDSDSAPIVTSEFNS
-337 AIVISEINAQE
+337 QE
-348 HLLADASSLA
+348 HLLEDARSLA
-358 ESCLKAG
+358 ESFLKAG
-365 WDLES
+365 WYLDSENKDIGSNS
-370 GVKDVCSESSSV
+370 GSV
-382 AAAESNSL
+382 AAT
-390 SYFEGASAES
+390 ES
-400 NLLLYFEGAKAES
+400 NL
-413 NSLLHFKGAKSESNS
+413 
-428 LLHFEGAS
+428 
-436 AESNS
+436 
-441 LLHFEGASA
+441 
-450 ESNSLLHFE
+450 
-459 GASTESNSLLHFEG
+459 LLHFEG
-473 ASSPAESHMKL
+473 ASSLAESPMKL
-484 PVDFVPVHKE
+484 VVDFVPVHKE
-494 LNSNVDLSCMRENS
+494 LDSNSDLSCTRQNAEFDAKN
-508 ESYSKPVFT
+508 VFP
-517 VCEPVSDTSL
+517 VCEPVSNTSL
-527 NNIQVGD
+527 NNIEVED
-534 IEQLVKCIDAET
+534 IDQLVKCIDAET
-546 LILNSGCVHTSSP
+546 LILNAGYVPTLSSN
-559 DLEKSAVDKIS
+559 LEESTVDKIP
-570 GESSGQFSEGI
+570 GDSSGPFSEGFI
-581 VSELPSSTEIS
+581 SELPSSMEIS
-592 TPASEK
+592 ALASEK
-598 AINAGLPA
+598 AINADLPA
-606 DSRLQHDD
+606 DSRLQHND

-624 SLNLVQDNVR
+624 SFTLVQDNVSN
-634 DSTEAVEASGPSS
+634 STEAAEASGPSS
-647 LKNPAGDYPIPYSS
+647 LKNPAGGCPVPYSS

-711 KPPPPITLP
+711 KPPPPVMLP
-720 FEVLTE
+720 SEVLTE

-733 KQRALKANLENKPVN
+733 KQRVLKANLENKPVN

-762 GEKYRVKTNQAVP
+762 GEKYRVKPNQAVP
-775 VQNVQSKEKE
+775 IENVQCKEKE
-785 RMTGLEAEKW
+785 RMTGLEAERW
-795 AHNEKPSFGVHVN
+795 AHPEKPTFGVHVN

-813 TVTGNEHLKHAEESE
+813 AAAGTQHWKHAGDGG
-828 RVVSP
+828 RAASP
-833 SQLAE
+833 SQSAE

-845 TIKNGIKPLHYSPPE
+845 TIKNGIKPLHYSPPD

-866 KVSVEERTDFTS
+866 KVSVEERTDLTS
-878 NSHTQWTKAA
+878 NSHVQWMKGADLY
-888 NLNHIVNT
+888 NIVNT
-896 LTTGVGCIHP
+896 LAAGVSCVHP
-906 ENQGNVL
+906 EIQGNVSV
-913 IKEENC
+913 KEENC
-919 TCSIFQDSDKSV
+919 TCSISEESDKAV
-931 LQTVSI
+931 LQTGSI
-937 SDLQESLCCPPLPEE
+937 PGLQEILCCPPVPE
-952 EGHVGEDGFKVPKA
+952 GELQAGKDGFKVPNV
-966 ETQCEDSSLQPT
+966 ETQPENSTLQPA
-978 FLSLIKNRNLTVEQV
+978 FLSLIKTRNLTVEQV

-1005 PLETTSPAKTE
+1005 PLETASPAKTE
-1016 CTEETTSNLLHSS
+1016 SSKCTGKTTSNLLHSS
-1029 KRDISSSSTSSALKE
+1029 ERDISSSFTSSALKE

-1056 LAHCAHS
+1056 LAHCTHS
-1063 QKQLPNKAVL
+1063 QQQVPNKAVL
-1073 YNGQGSVS
+1073 YNGQSSVS
-1081 ELRDKPANLAG
+1081 ELHGKPASLAG
-1092 EMYKLQLSSR
+1092 EMCKSQLPSR
-1102 DAKTLSDFTSNAK
+1102 DTKTLSDLASTAALL
-1115 SFSGYVTKKNY
+1115 SGYTTKKNY
-1126 THDPVSL
+1126 AHDSVGL
-1133 AQYCNASL
+1133 AQYCNASCDV
-1141 NAQQTS
+1141 QQTG
-1147 NSLEALGQLE
+1147 NNLETLGQLE
-1157 QKPACNDLNL
+1157 QKPTCNDLKL

-1175 GVIHSQDEEDV
+1175 GGIHSQDEEDV
-1186 ATQLTQLAALIESNQ
+1186 AAQLTQLAALIESNQ
-1201 TNPEQKNDIKAS
+1201 ANPEQKNDIKAS
-1213 LLNLISQERQ
+1213 LINLISHERQ
-1223 PKYNQDL
+1223 PKCNQDV

-1235 AVFFK
+1235 SVFFR
-1240 HNYSSL
+1240 HNYSSI
-1246 LLKQKQPTNKKGNAV
+1246 LLKQKQATNKKGNAM

-1269 KPQEARYQ
+1269 KPQEPRY
-1277 QNNQNHL
+1277 QNNQNQL
-1284 ELLSCQRSELQDIW
+1284 ELLSCQHSELQDIW
-1298 MSSKLHKLGQTM
+1298 ISSKLHKLGQTV

-1318 SEKKSPRTKVQ
+1318 SEKKSPRTKAQ
-1329 RALNQNTLASQEKT
+1329 RVAGHISSAPQEKT

-1358 PEVPHEK
+1358 PEAPQEK
-1365 KKDRLFGCEVVNEQI
+1365 KKDKSLGCEVASEH
-1380 KTAGS
+1380 TRTGS
-1385 GDPLGIERLKNE
+1385 REPAAAE
-1397 VVARNQFSDLPSHNP
+1397 LPCLPPAQPSP
-1412 LAVSQLKTAS
+1412 AAS
-1422 LVNRPSENLQMF
+1422 LNRPPENLPVF
-1434 TEKCNSQVQ
+1434 TDKCNSQGQ
-1443 QTADASQGH
+1443 QTAAVAQAR
-1452 PLPQTFNQSN
+1452 PLPPALPRPGPGADGACGENPA
-1462 LRANE
+1462 RA
-1467 MRSEDKAYIHQG
+1467 RAG
-1479 AVKQQVDPK
+1479 AEA
-1488 SQVLPVP
+1488 QVLPVP
-1495 CGGAQVPG
+1495 AGRAPG
-1503 AVGALRNMECAGE
+1503 AAGALGSMERAGE
-1516 VTVLTSTSLGT
+1516 VTVLTSAALGA
-1527 DHPQST
+1527 DRAQGT

-1639 IAKWVIRRSSDEEK
+1639 IAKWWFFQVIRRSSDEEK

-1806 SKDGRPFSGVTACI
+1806 CRAGRPFSGVTACI

-1849 RVGVIP
+1849 SVGVIP

-1919 STEKQ
+1919 PTEKQ
-1924 PLIDKK
+1924 PLMDKK

-1941 PENLSNAV
+1941 PESLGSAL
-1949 HCLGNK
+1949 HCSGNK
-1955 PDALKPGIKTE
+1955 TDVLKPGIKME
-1966 TSDHLYAMKHT
+1966 TSNHLYAMKHT

-1990 TASSPFKVDGLQPY
+1990 TASSPFKVDSLHPY
-2004 PPLAHKP
+2004 PSLAHKP

-2032 SSKQPH
+2032 STKQPH
-2038 VTPYVNCKN
+2038 VPPYVNCKS
-2047 FDVSVKDYTGILLN
+2047 FDVSLKGCPGIVLDEKVNGAPPLLP
-2061 DKMNGVPPILPEV
+2061 DV
-2074 TAPGPPAHKDP
+2074 TAPGPPAHRDP
-2085 LPTILEHQTDKQNC
+2085 LPPVLEHRPDKQHC
-2099 QPQLDNS
+2099 HLQLD
-2106 PSSEMISSSDLSV
+2106 SSSSQMIGSCDPSA
-2119 PLSSPAKDAVGNE
+2119 PLGSPAKDAAGNE

-2138 CPVEKG
+2138 CPAEKG
-2144 SSHREQMC
+2144 SSHQGQVCDLDC
-2152 GFDCADEKQSSA
+2152 GDEKQNSA
-2164 LGQPTDSEEKAEELW
+2164 LGHPADSEEKAEELW

-2267 GTENTDLN
+2267 GTENTELT
-2275 SASRKTKQANENRDI
+2275 SSSRKAKQPSDNRDL

-2304 ALTVTKDNVITV
+2304 ALTVTKDKVITV

>member
-1 MAHHTRPSRLVKK
+1 MAHHARPSRSAKK
-14 EELGKRKNNQ
+14 DELGKRKTNQ
-24 GKKKSSQVRKK
+24 SKKKSSQVRKK

-45 TGKSKKPAQEKDVK
+45 SGKGKKPAQEKDVK

-82 TLSGASWV
+82 TLSGVSWV
-90 TLEKADSILFHN
+90 SLEKADNILFHS
-102 QDSFSINGFT
+102 QDSFNINGFT
-112 MSLRNRSFSRRLSQT
+112 MSLRNRSFSQRLSQT
-127 PIAKPRKAAAQK
+127 PIIAKPKKAAAQK
-139 RLETKEKHEQEAQAV
+139 RLETKEKHEQEALAV
-154 IEEKNVEGGERV
+154 VEEKSDETGEIALIQDLAQKDLAALPVEGCLCSE
-166 FEQVLAQNELAP
+166 
-178 LPVQGAPCGVGEE
+178 GEE
-191 PATTCATQDKEVGI
+191 PVIPCASQDKEAEISETDDSI
-205 PETNDSL
+205 PN
-212 PSRQVTANDSEAS
+212 RQVTDDGSETS
-225 EVKYEHENLPCE
+225 EVKSEHEDLPCE
-237 QTPSDLETG
+237 QIPSDLDTG
-246 SLAEAFVEGAV
+246 SLAEAFVEGA
-257 PVLPSSPSDSVITSE
+257 PLVLPSSPSDSVIASE

-277 CAETPFDLVPNSKE
+277 HAETPFNVVPNSTE
-291 PDCSSVDTSD
+291 PDFSSVDTSD
-301 HSSAVPLEESV
+301 LSSAVLIESV
-312 PLAKPHMGAELDL
+312 TLAKFHIGAGLDM
-325 VLPSEEQDSNST
+325 VLPTEEQDLHSASLVTSEFNS
-337 AIVISEINAQE
+337 QE
-348 HLLADASSLA
+348 HLLEDARSLA
-358 ESCLKAG
+358 DSCLKAG
-365 WDLES
+365 WDLKS
-370 GVKDVCSESSSV
+370 GNKDIGSNSSSV
-382 AAAESNSL
+382 AAS
-390 SYFEGASAES
+390 ES
-400 NLLLYFEGAKAES
+400 NLLL
-413 NSLLHFKGAKSESNS
+413 HFG
-428 LLHFEGAS
+428 
-436 AESNS
+436 
-441 LLHFEGASA
+441 
-450 ESNSLLHFE
+450 
-459 GASTESNSLLHFEG
+459 G
-473 ASSPAESHMKL
+473 ASSLAEYPMKL
-484 PVDFVPVHKE
+484 VVDFVPIHKE
-494 LNSNVDLSCMRENS
+494 LNSNSDLSFTKENS
-508 ESYSKPVFT
+508 EFDTQNIFT
-517 VCEPVSDTSL
+517 VCEPVSNTSL
-527 NNIQVGD
+527 NNIEVED

-546 LILNSGCVHTSSP
+546 LILNSGYVPTLSS
-559 DLEKSAVDKIS
+559 DLEKSTVDKIS
-570 GESSGQFSEGI
+570 AESSGQFSAGF
-581 VSELPSSTEIS
+581 VSELPSSMEIS
-592 TPASEK
+592 ALASEK
-598 AINAGLPA
+598 AINADLPA
-606 DSRLQHDD
+606 DSRLQHND

-624 SLNLVQDNVR
+624 SLNLFQDNVSN
-634 DSTEAVEASGPSS
+634 STEAVEASGLSS
-647 LKNPAGDYPIPYSS
+647 LKNPAGGYPVPYSS

-711 KPPPPITLP
+711 KPPPPVMLP

-733 KQRALKANLENKPVN
+733 KQRVLKANLENKAVN

-762 GEKYRVKTNQAVP
+762 GEKYRVKTSQAVP
-775 VQNVQSKEKE
+775 IENVQSKEKE

-813 TVTGNEHLKHAEESE
+813 AVTGTEHLKHADHSE
-828 RVVSP
+828 RAASP
-833 SQLAE
+833 SQFTE
-838 PKKSFAQ
+838 PKKSLVH
-845 TIKNGIKPLHYSPPE
+845 TIKNGIKTLHYSPPE

-866 KVSVEERTDFTS
+866 NVSAEERTDLTS
-878 NSHTQWTKAA
+878 NSHMQWPKGS
-888 NLNHIVNT
+888 NLNNVVST
-896 LTTGVGCIHP
+896 LTSGTGCVHP

-913 IKEENC
+913 MKEENC
-919 TCSIFQDSDKSV
+919 TCSISEYSDQSV
-931 LQTVSI
+931 LQIGSSLDV
-937 SDLQESLCCPPLPEE
+937 QESLCCPPLPEE
-952 EGHVGEDGFKVPKA
+952 ELQAGKDGFKVPNV
-966 ETQCEDSSLQPT
+966 ETLPENSALQPT
-978 FLSLIKNRNLTVEQV
+978 FLSLIKTRNLTLEQV

-1016 CTEETTSNLLHSS
+1016 STECTGETTSNLLHSF
-1029 KRDISSSSTSSALKE
+1029 KRDISSSFTSSALQE
-1044 IKDTYLQNEQQL
+1044 IKDTYLENEQQL
-1056 LAHCAHS
+1056 LAHCTHS

-1073 YNGQGSVS
+1073 YNGQSSVS
-1081 ELRDKPANLAG
+1081 ELCDKPANPAG

-1102 DAKTLSDFTSNAK
+1102 DTKTLSDLTSNAA
-1115 SFSGYVTKKNY
+1115 FSGYDSNKSCAHEPVT
-1126 THDPVSL
+1126 L
-1133 AQYCNASL
+1133 AGYCNASCDV
-1141 NAQQTS
+1141 QQIR
-1147 NSLEALGQLE
+1147 NSLEAPGQLE
-1157 QKPACNDLNL
+1157 QKPVCNDSKL
-1167 EAGSLIKE
+1167 EGSSLIKE
-1175 GVIHSQDEEDV
+1175 GGIHSQDEEDV
-1186 ATQLTQLAALIESNQ
+1186 AAQLTQLAALIESNQ

-1213 LLNLISQERQ
+1213 LLNLISHERQ
-1223 PKYNQDL
+1223 PKYNQDV

-1235 AVFFK
+1235 TVFFR

-1246 LLKQKQPTNKKGNAV
+1246 LLKQKQATNKKGNAV

-1269 KPQEARYQ
+1269 KPQETRYQ
-1277 QNNQNHL
+1277 QNNQNQL
-1284 ELLSCQRSELQDIW
+1284 ELLSCQHSELQDIW
-1298 MSSKLHKLGQTM
+1298 ISSKLHKLGQTV
-1310 PQDSRIAP
+1310 PQDSRVAP

-1329 RALNQNTLASQEKT
+1329 RALSQNTLASQEKT
-1343 RLFLPQTQIKFHRCL
+1343 RLFLPQAQIKFHRCL
-1358 PEVPHEK
+1358 PEEK
-1365 KKDRLFGCEVVNEQI
+1365 KKDRLFGCEVVNEQM

-1385 GDPLGIERLKNE
+1385 SDPLGTDALKNE
-1397 VVARNQFSDLPSHNP
+1397 VAGSQHSDLSSRNP
-1412 LAVSQLKTAS
+1412 LAASQLKTAS
-1422 LVNRPSENLQMF
+1422 LLKRPTENLQMF

-1443 QTADASQGH
+1443 QTANVSQAH
-1452 PLPQTFNQSN
+1452 PLPPTFNQSN

-1467 MRSEDKAYIHQG
+1467 MCSENKAYVQQ
-1479 AVKQQVDPK
+1479 VKQQVDPK

-1503 AVGALRNMECAGE
+1503 AAEALRNMECVGE

-1527 DHPQST
+1527 DHAQSR

-1770 LQTLATDVAPVY
+1770 LQMLATDVAPVY

-1919 STEKQ
+1919 PSEKQ

-1941 PENLSNAV
+1941 PENLGNTL

-1955 PDALKPGIKTE
+1955 TDALKPGIKME
-1966 TSDHLYAMKHT
+1966 TSNHLYAMKHT

-1990 TASSPFKVDGLQPY
+1990 TASSPFKVDSLHPY
-2004 PPLAHKP
+2004 PSLAHKS
-2011 GLTAVTNLQQDFSV
+2011 GLTAVTNIQQDFSV

-2032 SSKQPH
+2032 STKQPH
-2038 VTPYVNCKN
+2038 VAPYVNCKS

-2061 DKMNGVPPILPEV
+2061 DKVNGVPPLLPEV
-2074 TAPGPPAHKDP
+2074 TAPGPPVHREP
-2085 LPTILEHQTDKQNC
+2085 LPTILEHHQPDKQNC
-2099 QPQLDNS
+2099 QLQLDTS
-2106 PSSEMISSSDLSV
+2106 PSSEMISSCDSSV
-2119 PLSSPAKDAVGNE
+2119 PLSSSAKDAVGTE
-2132 ADCSHG
+2132 GDCSHG
-2138 CPVEKG
+2138 CPGEKA
-2144 SSHREQMC
+2144 SSHPGQIC
-2152 GFDCADEKQSSA
+2152 DFDCVDEKQNSA
-2164 LGQPTDSEEKAEELW
+2164 LGQAADSEEKAEELW

-2254 ERAKEK
+2254 ERAREK
-2260 EKEAERL
+2260 EKETERL
-2267 GTENTDLN
+2267 GTENPELN
-2275 SASRKTKQANENRDI
+2275 SSNRKAKQPSENRDI

>member
-1 MAHHTRPSRLVKK
+1 MAHHARPSRSAKK
-14 EELGKRKNNQ
+14 EELGKRKTNQ
-24 GKKKSSQVRKK
+24 SKKKSSQVRKK
-35 TTKTSTKAVS
+35 TTKASTKAVS
-45 TGKSKKPAQEKDVK
+45 SGKGKKPVQEKDVK

-70 SSGRLLRSSVSR
+70 SSGRLLRSNV

-90 TLEKADSILFHN
+90 SLEKADNILFHN

-112 MSLRNRSFSRRLSQT
+112 MALRNRSFSRRLSQT
-127 PIAKPRKAAAQK
+127 SVIAKPRKAAEQK
-139 RLETKEKHEQEAQAV
+139 RLETKEEHEQEA
-154 IEEKNVEGGERV
+154 
-166 FEQVLAQNELAP
+166 LA
-178 LPVQGAPCGVGEE
+178 VGEE
-191 PATTCATQDKEVGI
+191 KKDEPGEIALEQDVAPSEFAALPVEGWLCGAGEEPVI
-205 PETNDSL
+205 PISETDDSI
-212 PSRQVTANDSEAS
+212 PNSQVTDDGTEAS
-225 EVKYEHENLPCE
+225 EVKSKHEDLPCE
-237 QTPSDLETG
+237 QILSDLDPG
-246 SLAEAFVEGAV
+246 SLAEAFVEDAAL
-257 PVLPSSPSDSVITSE
+257 VLPSFPSDSGIASE

-277 CAETPFDLVPNSKE
+277 HAEAPFNVVPNSTE
-291 PDCSSVDTSD
+291 PDSSSVDTSGL
-301 HSSAVPLEESV
+301 SSAVLIESV
-312 PLAKPHMGAELDL
+312 TLAKFHIGAGLDM
-325 VLPSEEQDSNST
+325 VLPREEQALDSASLVTSEFNS
-337 AIVISEINAQE
+337 QE
-348 HLLADASSLA
+348 HLLEDARSLA
-358 ESCLKAG
+358 DSYLKAG
-365 WDLES
+365 WGLES
-370 GVKDVCSESSSV
+370 ENKDIGSNSSSV
-382 AAAESNSL
+382 AAS
-390 SYFEGASAES
+390 ES
-400 NLLLYFEGAKAES
+400 NLI
-413 NSLLHFKGAKSESNS
+413 
-428 LLHFEGAS
+428 
-436 AESNS
+436 
-441 LLHFEGASA
+441 
-450 ESNSLLHFE
+450 
-459 GASTESNSLLHFEG
+459 LHFEG
-473 ASSPAESHMKL
+473 ASSLAEYPMKL
-484 PVDFVPVHKE
+484 VVDFVPIHRE
-494 LNSNVDLSCMRENS
+494 LDSNSDLSFTKENS
-508 ESYSKPVFT
+508 EFDSKNIFR
-517 VCEPVSDTSL
+517 VCEPVSNTSL
-527 NNIQVGD
+527 NNIEVED

-546 LILNSGCVHTSSP
+546 LILNSGYVPALSS
-559 DLEKSAVDKIS
+559 DLGKSTVDKIS
-570 GESSGQFSEGI
+570 SESSGQYS
-581 VSELPSSTEIS
+581 
-592 TPASEK
+592 
-598 AINAGLPA
+598 AGF
-606 DSRLQHDD
+606 
-614 YSSQLGSVGV
+614 LGSVGV
-624 SLNLVQDNVR
+624 SLNLVQDNLSN
-634 DSTEAVEASGPSS
+634 STEAVEASGPYS
-647 LKNPAGDYPIPYSS
+647 LKNPAGDYPLPYSS

-733 KQRALKANLENKPVN
+733 KQRVLKANLENKAVN

-775 VQNVQSKEKE
+775 IENVQSKEKE
-785 RMTGLEAEKW
+785 SMTGLEAGKW
-795 AHNEKPSFGVHVN
+795 AHAEKPSFGVHVN
-808 GDIHG
+808 GDLHG
-813 TVTGNEHLKHAEESE
+813 AVTGTQHLKHAEHSH
-828 RVVSP
+828 RAASP
-833 SQLAE
+833 SHFPE
-838 PKKSFAQ
+838 PKKSLVH
-845 TIKNGIKPLHYSPPE
+845 TVKNGINTLHYSPPE
-860 AVASLK
+860 AAASLNN
-866 KVSVEERTDFTS
+866 VSAEERTDLTS
-878 NSHTQWTKAA
+878 NSHMQWPMCG
-888 NLNHIVNT
+888 NLNNVVST
-896 LTTGVGCIHP
+896 LTSGTGCVHP

-913 IKEENC
+913 MKEENC
-919 TCSIFQDSDKSV
+919 TCSISEYSDQSV
-931 LQTVSI
+931 LQTGSSLDV
-937 SDLQESLCCPPLPEE
+937 QESLCCPPLPE
-952 EGHVGEDGFKVPKA
+952 GELQAGKDGFTVPSV
-966 ETQCEDSSLQPT
+966 ETQPENTALQPT
-978 FLSLIKNRNLTVEQV
+978 FLSLIKTRNLTLEQV

-1005 PLETTSPAKTE
+1005 PLETTSPAKSTE
-1016 CTEETTSNLLHSS
+1016 HTGETTSNLLHSF
-1029 KRDISSSSTSSALKE
+1029 KRDISSSFTSSALQE

-1056 LAHCAHS
+1056 LAHCTPS

-1073 YNGQGSVS
+1073 YNGQSSVS
-1081 ELRDKPANLAG
+1081 ELCDKPANPAG
-1092 EMYKLQLSSR
+1092 EMYKLQLPSR
-1102 DAKTLSDFTSNAK
+1102 DTKTLSDLTSNAA
-1115 SFSGYVTKKNY
+1115 SFSGYDSNKSCAR
-1126 THDPVSL
+1126 DPVTL
-1133 AQYCNASL
+1133 AGYCSASCDVQHAG
-1141 NAQQTS
+1141 N
-1147 NSLEALGQLE
+1147 NLEAPGQLE
-1157 QKPACNDLNL
+1157 QKPSCSDLKL
-1167 EAGSLIKE
+1167 EGGSLIKE
-1175 GVIHSQDEEDV
+1175 GGMQSQDEEDV
-1186 ATQLTQLAALIESNQ
+1186 AAQLTQLAALIESNQ
-1201 TNPEQKNDIKAS
+1201 TNPEQKNNIKAS
-1213 LLNLISQERQ
+1213 LLNLISHERQ
-1223 PKYNQDL
+1223 PKYSQEV

-1235 AVFFK
+1235 SVFFRR
-1240 HNYSSL
+1240 NYSSL
-1246 LLKQKQPTNKKGNAV
+1246 LLKQKQATNKKGNAV

-1277 QNNQNHL
+1277 QNNQNQL
-1284 ELLSCQRSELQDIW
+1284 ELLSCQHSELQDIW
-1298 MSSKLHKLGQTM
+1298 ISSKLHKLGQTM
-1310 PQDSRIAP
+1310 PQDSRVAP

-1329 RALNQNTLASQEKT
+1329 RVLSQNTIASQEKT
-1343 RLFLPQTQIKFHRCL
+1343 RLFLPQAQIKFHRC
-1358 PEVPHEK
+1358 
-1365 KKDRLFGCEVVNEQI
+1365 
-1380 KTAGS
+1380 A
-1385 GDPLGIERLKNE
+1385 DPMKNE
-1397 VVARNQFSDLPSHNP
+1397 P
-1412 LAVSQLKTAS
+1412 T
-1422 LVNRPSENLQMF
+1422 ENLQMF
-1434 TEKCNSQVQ
+1434 TEKCNSQVE
-1443 QTADASQGH
+1443 QTANVSQAH
-1452 PLPQTFNQSN
+1452 PLPPTFNRSN

-1467 MRSEDKAYIHQG
+1467 MCSENKAHAQL
-1479 AVKQQVDPK
+1479 VKQQVDPK

-1495 CGGAQVPG
+1495 CAGAQVPG
-1503 AVGALRNMECAGE
+1503 SAEALRNMECVGE
-1516 VTVLTSTSLGT
+1516 VTVLTSTRLGT
-1527 DHPQST
+1527 DHAQST

-1580 VEQIIEK
+1580 QIIEK

-1610 NRYGAKGSAVRI
+1610 NSAVF
-1622 EVVVYTGKEGK
+1622 
-1633 SSQGCP
+1633 SF
-1639 IAKWVIRRSSDEEK
+1639 VIRRSSDEEK

-1711 EDRTCACQGLD
+1711 EDRSCACQGLD

-1806 SKDGRPFSGVTACI
+1806 CKDGRPFSGVTACI

-1900 MLAEPLRATKK
+1900 MLAEQS
-1911 KKPDTRRT
+1911 RRKNYA
-1919 STEKQ
+1919 ST
-1924 PLIDKK
+1924 
-1930 YSTPV
+1930 
-1935 KLKTEA
+1935 
-1941 PENLSNAV
+1941 
-1949 HCLGNK
+1949 LGNK
-1955 PDALKPGIKTE
+1955 TDSLKPGIKME
-1966 TSDHLYAMKHT
+1966 TSNHLYAMKHT

-1990 TASSPFKVDGLQPY
+1990 TASSPFKVDGLHPY
-2004 PPLAHKP
+2004 PSLAHKP
-2011 GLTAVTNLQQDFSV
+2011 GLTAVTNIQQDFSV

-2032 SSKQPH
+2032 STKQPH
-2038 VTPYVNCKN
+2038 VTPYVNCKS

-2061 DKMNGVPPILPEV
+2061 EKVNG
-2074 TAPGPPAHKDP
+2074 
-2085 LPTILEHQTDKQNC
+2085 
-2099 QPQLDNS
+2099 LDTS
-2106 PSSEMISSSDLSV
+2106 ASSEMISSCDSSL
-2119 PLSSPAKDAVGNE
+2119 PLK
-2132 ADCSHG
+2132 
-2138 CPVEKG
+2138 
-2144 SSHREQMC
+2144 
-2152 GFDCADEKQSSA
+2152 
-2164 LGQPTDSEEKAEELW
+2164 KAEELW

-2254 ERAKEK
+2254 ERAREK

-2267 GTENTDLN
+2267 GAENPDLN
-2275 SASRKTKQANENRDI
+2275 SSNRKAKQPGENRDL

>member
-1 MAHHTRPSRLVKK
+1 MAHHARPSRSAKK
-14 EELGKRKNNQ
+14 DELGKRKTNQ
-24 GKKKSSQVRKK
+24 SKKKSSQVRKK

-45 TGKSKKPAQEKDVK
+45 SGKGKKPAQEKDVK

-70 SSGRLLRSSVSR
+70 SSGRLLRSSVGR
-82 TLSGASWV
+82 TLSGVSWV
-90 TLEKADSILFHN
+90 SLEKADNILFHS
-102 QDSFSINGFT
+102 QDSFNINGFT
-112 MSLRNRSFSRRLSQT
+112 MSLRNRSFSQRLSQT
-127 PIAKPRKAAAQK
+127 PIIAKPKKAAAQK
-139 RLETKEKHEQEAQAV
+139 RLETKEKREQEALAV
-154 IEEKNVEGGERV
+154 VEEKSNETGEIALI
-166 FEQVLAQNELAP
+166 QDLAQNDLAA
-178 LPVQGAPCGVGEE
+178 LPVEGCLCSEGEE
-191 PATTCATQDKEVGI
+191 PVIPCASQDKEAEISETDDSI
-205 PETNDSL
+205 PNC
-212 PSRQVTANDSEAS
+212 QVADDGTEAS
-225 EVKYEHENLPCE
+225 EVKSEHEDLPCE
-237 QTPSDLETG
+237 QIPSDLDTG
-246 SLAEAFVEGAV
+246 SLAEAFVEGAAL
-257 PVLPSSPSDSVITSE
+257 VLPSSPSDSVIVSE

-277 CAETPFDLVPNSKE
+277 HAETPFNVVPNSTE
-291 PDCSSVDTSD
+291 PDFSSVDTSD
-301 HSSAVPLEESV
+301 LSSAVLIESV
-312 PLAKPHMGAELDL
+312 TLAKFHIGAGLDM
-325 VLPSEEQDSNST
+325 VLPREEQDLHSTSLVTSEFNS
-337 AIVISEINAQE
+337 QE
-348 HLLADASSLA
+348 HLLEDARSLA
-358 ESCLKAG
+358 DSCLKAG
-365 WDLES
+365 WDLKS
-370 GVKDVCSESSSV
+370 GNKDIGSNSSSV
-382 AAAESNSL
+382 AAS
-390 SYFEGASAES
+390 ES
-400 NLLLYFEGAKAES
+400 NLLLRFGD
-413 NSLLHFKGAKSESNS
+413 
-428 LLHFEGAS
+428 
-436 AESNS
+436 
-441 LLHFEGASA
+441 
-450 ESNSLLHFE
+450 
-459 GASTESNSLLHFEG
+459 
-473 ASSPAESHMKL
+473 ASSLAEYPMKL
-484 PVDFVPVHKE
+484 VVDFVPIHKE
-494 LNSNVDLSCMRENS
+494 LDSNSDLSFTKENS
-508 ESYSKPVFT
+508 EFDTQNIFT
-517 VCEPVSDTSL
+517 VCEPVSNTSL
-527 NNIQVGD
+527 NNIEVED

-546 LILNSGCVHTSSP
+546 LILNSGYVPTLSS
-559 DLEKSAVDKIS
+559 DLEKSTVDKIS
-570 GESSGQFSEGI
+570 AESSGQFSAGF
-581 VSELPSSTEIS
+581 VSELPSSVEIS
-592 TPASEK
+592 ALASEK
-598 AINAGLPA
+598 AINADLPA
-606 DSRLQHDD
+606 DSRLQHND

-624 SLNLVQDNVR
+624 SLNLFQDNVSN
-634 DSTEAVEASGPSS
+634 STEAVEASGLSS
-647 LKNPAGDYPIPYSS
+647 LKNPAGGYPVPYSS

-711 KPPPPITLP
+711 KPPPPVMLP

-733 KQRALKANLENKPVN
+733 KQRVLKANLENKAVN

-762 GEKYRVKTNQAVP
+762 GEKYRVKTSQAVP
-775 VQNVQSKEKE
+775 IENVQSKEKE

-813 TVTGNEHLKHAEESE
+813 AVTGTEHLKHADHSE
-828 RVVSP
+828 RAASP
-833 SQLAE
+833 SQFTE
-838 PKKSFAQ
+838 PKKSLVH
-845 TIKNGIKPLHYSPPE
+845 TIKNGIKTLHYSPPE

-866 KVSVEERTDFTS
+866 NVSAEERTDLTS
-878 NSHTQWTKAA
+878 NSHMQWPKGS
-888 NLNHIVNT
+888 NLNNVVST
-896 LTTGVGCIHP
+896 LTSGTGCVHP

-913 IKEENC
+913 MKEENC
-919 TCSIFQDSDKSV
+919 TCSISEYSDQSV
-931 LQTVSI
+931 LQTGSSLDV
-937 SDLQESLCCPPLPEE
+937 QESLCCPLLPEE
-952 EGHVGEDGFKVPKA
+952 ELQAGKDGFKVPNV
-966 ETQCEDSSLQPT
+966 ETLPENSALQPT
-978 FLSLIKNRNLTVEQV
+978 FLSLIKTRNLTLEQV

-1016 CTEETTSNLLHSS
+1016 STECTGETTSNLLHGFQ
-1029 KRDISSSSTSSALKE
+1029 RDISSSFTSSALQE
-1044 IKDTYLQNEQQL
+1044 IKDTYLENEQQL

-1073 YNGQGSVS
+1073 YNGQSSVS
-1081 ELRDKPANLAG
+1081 ELCDKPANPAG

-1102 DAKTLSDFTSNAK
+1102 DTKTLSDLTSNAA
-1115 SFSGYVTKKNY
+1115 FSGYDSNKSCAHEPVT
-1126 THDPVSL
+1126 L
-1133 AQYCNASL
+1133 AGYCNASCDV
-1141 NAQQTS
+1141 QQIR
-1147 NSLEALGQLE
+1147 NNLEAPGQLE
-1157 QKPACNDLNL
+1157 QKPACNDSKL
-1167 EAGSLIKE
+1167 EGSSLIKE
-1175 GVIHSQDEEDV
+1175 GGIHSQDEEDV
-1186 ATQLTQLAALIESNQ
+1186 AAQLTQLAALIESNQ

-1213 LLNLISQERQ
+1213 LLNLISHERQ
-1223 PKYNQDL
+1223 PKYNQDV

-1235 AVFFK
+1235 TVFFR

-1246 LLKQKQPTNKKGNAV
+1246 LLKQKQATNKKGNAV

-1277 QNNQNHL
+1277 QNNQNQL
-1284 ELLSCQRSELQDIW
+1284 ELLSCQHSELQDIW
-1298 MSSKLHKLGQTM
+1298 ISSKLHKLGQTG
-1310 PQDSRIAP
+1310 PQDSRVAQ

-1329 RALNQNTLASQEKT
+1329 RALSQNTLASQEKT
-1343 RLFLPQTQIKFHRCL
+1343 RLFLPQAQIKFHRCL
-1358 PEVPHEK
+1358 PEEK
-1365 KKDRLFGCEVVNEQI
+1365 KKDRLFGCEVVNEQM

-1385 GDPLGIERLKNE
+1385 SDTLGTDALKNE
-1397 VVARNQFSDLPSHNP
+1397 VVAHSQHSDLSSRNP
-1412 LAVSQLKTAS
+1412 LAASQLKTAS
-1422 LVNRPSENLQMF
+1422 LLKRPTENLQMF

-1443 QTADASQGH
+1443 QTANVSQAH
-1452 PLPQTFNQSN
+1452 PLPPTFNQSN

-1467 MRSEDKAYIHQG
+1467 MCSENKAYVQQ
-1479 AVKQQVDPK
+1479 VKQQVDPK

-1503 AVGALRNMECAGE
+1503 AAEALRNMECVGE

-1527 DHPQST
+1527 DHAQST

-1919 STEKQ
+1919 PSEKQ

-1941 PENLSNAV
+1941 PENLGNTL

-1955 PDALKPGIKTE
+1955 TDALKPGIKME
-1966 TSDHLYAMKHT
+1966 TSNHLYAMKHT

-1990 TASSPFKVDGLQPY
+1990 TASSPFKVDSLHPY
-2004 PPLAHKP
+2004 PSLAHKS
-2011 GLTAVTNLQQDFSV
+2011 GLTAVTNIQQDFSV

-2032 SSKQPH
+2032 STKQPH
-2038 VTPYVNCKN
+2038 VAPYVNCKS

-2061 DKMNGVPPILPEV
+2061 EKVNGVPPLLPEV
-2074 TAPGPPAHKDP
+2074 TAPGPPAHREP
-2085 LPTILEHQTDKQNC
+2085 LPTILEHHQPDKQNC
-2099 QPQLDNS
+2099 QLQLDAS
-2106 PSSEMISSSDLSV
+2106 PSSEMISSCDSSV
-2119 PLSSPAKDAVGNE
+2119 PLSSSAKDAVGTE

-2138 CPVEKG
+2138 CPGEKG
-2144 SSHREQMC
+2144 SSHRGQIC
-2152 GFDCADEKQSSA
+2152 DFDCVDEKQNSA
-2164 LGQPTDSEEKAEELW
+2164 LGQAADSEEKAEELW

-2254 ERAKEK
+2254 ERAREK

-2267 GTENTDLN
+2267 GTENPELN
-2275 SASRKTKQANENRDI
+2275 SSNRKAKQPSENRDI

>member
-1 MAHHTRPSRLVKK
+1 MAHHARPSRSAKK
-14 EELGKRKNNQ
+14 EELGKRKTNQ
-24 GKKKSSQVRKK
+24 SKKKSSQVRKK
-35 TTKTSTKAVS
+35 TTKTSTKVVS
-45 TGKSKKPAQEKDVK
+45 SGKGKKPVQEKDVK

-70 SSGRLLRSSVSR
+70 SSGRLLRSSVTR

-90 TLEKADSILFHN
+90 SLEKADNILFHN
-102 QDSFSINGFT
+102 QDSFNSNGFT
-112 MSLRNRSFSRRLSQT
+112 MSLRNRSFSRRLPQT
-127 PIAKPRKAAAQK
+127 PAIAKPRKAAAQK
-139 RLETKEKHEQEAQAV
+139 RLETKEKHEQEALAGVQ
-154 IEEKNVEGGERV
+154 EKNDDTGEIALK
-166 FEQVLAQNELAP
+166 QDLAQNELAA
-178 LPVQGAPCGVGEE
+178 LPVEGCLCSAGEE
-191 PATTCATQDKEVGI
+191 PVIPCASQDKEVEISETDDSI
-205 PETNDSL
+205 PNS
-212 PSRQVTANDSEAS
+212 QVTDDGTEAS
-225 EVKYEHENLPCE
+225 EMKSKHEDLPCE
-237 QTPSDLETG
+237 QIPSDLDAG
-246 SLAEAFVEGAV
+246 SLAEAFVEDAAL
-257 PVLPSSPSDSVITSE
+257 VLPSSPSDSIIASE
-272 SNSKV
+272 SNLKV
-277 CAETPFDLVPNSKE
+277 HAETPFNVVPNSTE
-291 PDCSSVDTSD
+291 PDSSSVDTSD
-301 HSSAVPLEESV
+301 LSSAVLIESV
-312 PLAKPHMGAELDL
+312 TLAKFHIGAGLDM
-325 VLPSEEQDSNST
+325 VLPREEQDLGSAPLVTSEFNS
-337 AIVISEINAQE
+337 QE
-348 HLLADASSLA
+348 HLLEDARSLA

-365 WDLES
+365 WDLEP
-370 GVKDVCSESSSV
+370 GNKDIGSNSSSV
-382 AAAESNSL
+382 AAS
-390 SYFEGASAES
+390 ES
-400 NLLLYFEGAKAES
+400 NL
-413 NSLLHFKGAKSESNS
+413 
-428 LLHFEGAS
+428 
-436 AESNS
+436 
-441 LLHFEGASA
+441 
-450 ESNSLLHFE
+450 
-459 GASTESNSLLHFEG
+459 LLHFEG
-473 ASSPAESHMKL
+473 ASSLAEYPMKL
-484 PVDFVPVHKE
+484 VVDFVPIHKE
-494 LNSNVDLSCMRENS
+494 LDSNSDLSCTRQNS
-508 ESYSKPVFT
+508 EFDTKNIFT
-517 VCEPVSDTSL
+517 VCEPVSSTSL
-527 NNIQVGD
+527 NNIEVED

-546 LILNSGCVHTSSP
+546 LILNSGYIPTLSS
-559 DLEKSAVDKIS
+559 DLEKSTVDKS
-570 GESSGQFSEGI
+570 SAESSGQFSASFL
-581 VSELPSSTEIS
+581 SELPSSMEIS
-592 TPASEK
+592 ALASEK
-598 AINAGLPA
+598 AINADLPA
-606 DSRLQHDD
+606 DSRLQHND

-624 SLNLVQDNVR
+624 SLNLVQDNVSN
-634 DSTEAVEASGPSS
+634 STEAVEASGPSS
-647 LKNPAGDYPIPYSS
+647 LKNPAGDYPVPYSS

-733 KQRALKANLENKPVN
+733 KQRVLKANLENKPVN

-775 VQNVQSKEKE
+775 TENVQCKEKE

-808 GDIHG
+808 GDIRG
-813 TVTGNEHLKHAEESE
+813 AVTGTEHLKHADHSE
-828 RVVSP
+828 RAAAP
-833 SQLAE
+833 SQFAE
-838 PKKSFAQ
+838 KKSFVH
-845 TIKNGIKPLHYSPPE
+845 TIKNGIKTLHYSPPE

-866 KVSVEERTDFTS
+866 NVSVEERTDLTS
-878 NSHTQWTKAA
+878 NSHMQWPKGT
-888 NLNHIVNT
+888 NLNNIVST
-896 LTTGVGCIHP
+896 LTSGTGCVHP
-906 ENQGNVL
+906 ENQGNL
-913 IKEENC
+913 LMKEENC
-919 TCSIFQDSDKSV
+919 TCSISEYSDKSV
-931 LQTVSI
+931 LQTGS
-937 SDLQESLCCPPLPEE
+937 SLDLQESLCCPPLPEE
-952 EGHVGEDGFKVPKA
+952 ELQTGKDGFKVPHVD
-966 ETQCEDSSLQPT
+966 TQPENSALQPT
-978 FLSLIKNRNLTVEQV
+978 FLSLIKTRNLTLEQV

-1016 CTEETTSNLLHSS
+1016 STECPGEATCNLLHGF
-1029 KRDISSSSTSSALKE
+1029 KRDISSSFTSSALQE

-1056 LAHCAHS
+1056 LAHCTHS

-1073 YNGQGSVS
+1073 YNGQSSVS
-1081 ELRDKPANLAG
+1081 ELCDKPASLAG

-1102 DAKTLSDFTSNAK
+1102 DTKTLSDLTSSAT
-1115 SFSGYVTKKNY
+1115 SFSGYDSKKSCAHEPVT
-1126 THDPVSL
+1126 L
-1133 AQYCNASL
+1133 AGYCNASC
-1141 NAQQTS
+1141 NVQQTR
-1147 NSLEALGQLE
+1147 NSLETPGQLE
-1157 QKPACNDLNL
+1157 QKPTCNDLKL
-1167 EAGSLIKE
+1167 EGSSLIKE
-1175 GVIHSQDEEDV
+1175 GGIHSQDEEDV
-1186 ATQLTQLAALIESNQ
+1186 AAQLTQLAALIESNQ

-1213 LLNLISQERQ
+1213 LLNLISHERQ
-1223 PKYNQDL
+1223 PKYNQDV

-1235 AVFFK
+1235 SVFFRQ
-1240 HNYSSL
+1240 NYSSL
-1246 LLKQKQPTNKKGNAV
+1246 LLKQKQVTNKKGNAV
-1261 PWKPRHKK
+1261 PWKPRHRK
-1269 KPQEARYQ
+1269 KPQEVCYQ
-1277 QNNQNHL
+1277 QNNQNQL
-1284 ELLSCQRSELQDIW
+1284 ELLSCQHSELQDIW
-1298 MSSKLHKLGQTM
+1298 ISSKLHKLGQTM
-1310 PQDSRIAP
+1310 PQDSRVAP

-1329 RALNQNTLASQEKT
+1329 RVLSQNTLGSQEKT
-1343 RLFLPQTQIKFHRCL
+1343 RLFLPQAQIKFHRCL
-1358 PEVPHEK
+1358 PEAPQEK
-1365 KKDRLFGCEVVNEQI
+1365 KKDRLFGCEVVNEQM
-1380 KTAGS
+1380 KTAGTS
-1385 GDPLGIERLKNE
+1385 DPLGTDPLKNE
-1397 VVARNQFSDLPSHNP
+1397 VVARSQHSDLSSRNP

-1422 LVNRPSENLQMF
+1422 LLKRPTENLQMF
-1434 TEKCNSQVQ
+1434 TEKCISQVQ
-1443 QTADASQGH
+1443 QTANVSQAH
-1452 PLPQTFNQSN
+1452 PLPPTFNESN

-1467 MRSEDKAYIHQG
+1467 MCSENKAYVQQ
-1479 AVKQQVDPK
+1479 VQQVDPK
-1488 SQVLPVP
+1488 SQLLPVP

-1503 AVGALRNMECAGE
+1503 SAEALRNMECMGE

-1527 DHPQST
+1527 DHAQST

-1919 STEKQ
+1919 PTEKQ

-1930 YSTPV
+1930 YSAPV

-1941 PENLSNAV
+1941 PENLGNTL

-1955 PDALKPGIKTE
+1955 TDALKPGIKME
-1966 TSDHLYAMKHT
+1966 TSNHLYAMKHT

-1990 TASSPFKVDGLQPY
+1990 TTSSPFKVDSLHPY
-2004 PPLAHKP
+2004 PSLAHKP
-2011 GLTAVTNLQQDFSV
+2011 GLTAVTNIQQDFSV

-2032 SSKQPH
+2032 STKQPH

-2061 DKMNGVPPILPEV
+2061 DKVNGVPPILPEV
-2074 TAPGPPAHKDP
+2074 TAPGLPAHKEP
-2085 LPTILEHQTDKQNC
+2085 LPTILEHQPDKQNC
-2099 QPQLDNS
+2099 QLQLDNS
-2106 PSSEMISSSDLSV
+2106 PFSEMISSCDSSV
-2119 PLSSPAKDAVGNE
+2119 PLSSSAKDAIINE
-2132 ADCSHG
+2132 ADSSHG
-2138 CPVEKG
+2138 CPGEKG
-2144 SSHREQMC
+2144 SSHQGQMC
-2152 GFDCADEKQSSA
+2152 DFDCVDEKQNSA
-2164 LGQPTDSEEKAEELW
+2164 LGQPADSEEKAEELW

-2267 GTENTDLN
+2267 GTENPELN
-2275 SASRKTKQANENRDI
+2275 SSNRKAKQPSENRGI

>member
-1 MAHHTRPSRLVKK
+1 ADMAHHARPSRSVKK
-14 EELGKRKNNQ
+14 EELGKRKTNQ
-24 GKKKSSQVRKK
+24 SKKKSSQVRKK

-45 TGKSKKPAQEKDVK
+45 SGKGKKPGQEKDVK

-70 SSGRLLRSSVSR
+70 SSGRLLRSSVTR

-90 TLEKADSILFHN
+90 SLEKADNILFHS
-102 QDSFSINGFT
+102 QDSFNINGFT
-112 MSLRNRSFSRRLSQT
+112 MSLRNRSFSRGLSQT
-127 PIAKPRKAAAQK
+127 PIIAKPRKAAAQK
-139 RLETKEKHEQEAQAV
+139 RLETKEKHEQEALAV
-154 IEEKNVEGGERV
+154 VEEKNDETGEIALK
-166 FEQVLAQNELAP
+166 QDLAQNELAA
-178 LPVQGAPCGVGEE
+178 LPVEGRLCSAGEE
-191 PATTCATQDKEVGI
+191 PVIPCASQDKEVEI
-205 PETNDSL
+205 PETDDSVPNIQL
-212 PSRQVTANDSEAS
+212 TVDGTEAS
-225 EVKYEHENLPCE
+225 EVKSKHEDLPCE
-237 QTPSDLETG
+237 QIPSGLYTG

-257 PVLPSSPSDSVITSE
+257 LVLPSSPSGSLIASE

-277 CAETPFDLVPNSKE
+277 CAENPFNLVPNSKE
-291 PDCSSVDTSD
+291 PDSSSVDTSD
-301 HSSAVPLEESV
+301 LSSAVLIEESV
-312 PLAKPHMGAELDL
+312 TLAKSHIAAELDM
-325 VLPSEEQDSNST
+325 VLTREEQYLVSAPIVTSEFNS
-337 AIVISEINAQE
+337 QE
-348 HLLADASSLA
+348 RLLEDARSLA

-370 GVKDVCSESSSV
+370 ENKDIGSNSSSV
-382 AAAESNSL
+382 
-390 SYFEGASAES
+390 
-400 NLLLYFEGAKAES
+400 
-413 NSLLHFKGAKSESNS
+413 
-428 LLHFEGAS
+428 
-436 AESNS
+436 
-441 LLHFEGASA
+441 
-450 ESNSLLHFE
+450 
-459 GASTESNSLLHFEG
+459 ASTESNLLLHFEG
-473 ASSPAESHMKL
+473 ASSLAEYPMKL
-484 PVDFVPVHKE
+484 VVDFVPIHKE
-494 LNSNVDLSCMRENS
+494 LVSNSGLSCTRENS
-508 ESYSKPVFT
+508 EFDTKNIFT
-517 VCEPVSDTSL
+517 VCEPVSNTSL
-527 NNIQVGD
+527 NNIEVED

-546 LILNSGCVHTSSP
+546 LILNSGYVPTLSS
-559 DLEKSAVDKIS
+559 DLEKSAVNKIS
-570 GESSGQFSEGI
+570 GESSGQFSAGF
-581 VSELPSSTEIS
+581 VSELPSSMEIS
-592 TPASEK
+592 ALASEK
-598 AINAGLPA
+598 AINADLPA
-606 DSRLQHDD
+606 DSRLQHND

-624 SLNLVQDNVR
+624 SLNLVQDNVSN
-634 DSTEAVEASGPSS
+634 STEAVEASGLSS
-647 LKNPAGDYPIPYSS
+647 LKNPAGDYPVPYSS

-733 KQRALKANLENKPVN
+733 KQRVLKANLENKPVN

-775 VQNVQSKEKE
+775 IENVQSKEKE

-795 AHNEKPSFGVHVN
+795 ARNEKPSFGAHVN

-813 TVTGNEHLKHAEESE
+813 TVPGTEPLKHAEGSE
-828 RVVSP
+828 RAASP

-838 PKKSFAQ
+838 PKKSFAH

-860 AVASLK
+860 AVALLK
-866 KVSVEERTDFTS
+866 KVSVEERTDLTS
-878 NSHTQWTKAA
+878 NSHMQWMKGT
-888 NLNHIVNT
+888 NLNSIVST
-896 LTTGVGCIHP
+896 VTTGVGCVHP
-906 ENQGNVL
+906 EDQGNL
-913 IKEENC
+913 LMKEENC
-919 TCSIFQDSDKSV
+919 TCSISEYSDQSV
-931 LQTVSI
+931 LQTGSI
-937 SDLQESLCCPPLPEE
+937 LDLQESLCCPPLPEE
-952 EGHVGEDGFKVPKA
+952 ELQAGKDDFKVPNV
-966 ETQCEDSSLQPT
+966 ETQPETSVLQST
-978 FLSLIKNRNLTVEQV
+978 FLSLIKTRNLTLEQV

-1016 CTEETTSNLLHSS
+1016 STQCTGETTSNVVHSF
-1029 KRDISSSSTSSALKE
+1029 KRDISSSFTSSALKE

-1073 YNGQGSVS
+1073 YNGQSSVS
-1081 ELRDKPANLAG
+1081 EVCDKPASLAG

-1102 DAKTLSDFTSNAK
+1102 DTKTLSDLTSDAT
-1115 SFSGYVTKKNY
+1115 SFSGYDSKKSCAC
-1126 THDPVSL
+1126 DPVTL
-1133 AQYCNASL
+1133 AQYCNASCDV
-1141 NAQQTS
+1141 QQTR
-1147 NSLEALGQLE
+1147 NNLETLGQLE
-1157 QKPACNDLNL
+1157 QKPTCNDLKL
-1167 EAGSLIKE
+1167 ESSSLIKE
-1175 GVIHSQDEEDV
+1175 GGIHSQDEEDV
-1186 ATQLTQLAALIESNQ
+1186 AAQLTQLAALIESNQ
-1201 TNPEQKNDIKAS
+1201 TNSEQKNDMKAS
-1213 LLNLISQERQ
+1213 LLNLISHEGQ
-1223 PKYNQDL
+1223 PKYNQDV

-1235 AVFFK
+1235 SVFFR

-1246 LLKQKQPTNKKGNAV
+1246 LLKQKQATNKKGNAV

-1277 QNNQNHL
+1277 QNNQNQL
-1284 ELLSCQRSELQDIW
+1284 ELLSCQHSELQDIW
-1298 MSSKLHKLGQTM
+1298 ISSKLHKLGQTM
-1310 PQDSRIAP
+1310 PQDSRVAP

-1329 RALNQNTLASQEKT
+1329 RALSQNTSVSQEKT

-1358 PEVPHEK
+1358 PEAPQEK
-1365 KKDRLFGCEVVNEQI
+1365 KKD
-1380 KTAGS
+1380 
-1385 GDPLGIERLKNE
+1385 
-1397 VVARNQFSDLPSHNP
+1397 SDLSSRNP

-1422 LVNRPSENLQMF
+1422 LLNRPTENLQMF

-1443 QTADASQGH
+1443 QTANVSQAH
-1452 PLPQTFNQSN
+1452 PLPPAFNQSN
-1462 LRANE
+1462 LRGNE
-1467 MRSEDKAYIHQG
+1467 MCSENKAY
-1479 AVKQQVDPK
+1479 VQQVKPQVDLK
-1488 SQVLPVP
+1488 SQVLPIP
-1495 CGGAQVPG
+1495 CGGAQVPDS
-1503 AVGALRNMECAGE
+1503 AEALRNMECVGE

-1527 DHPQST
+1527 DHAQST

-1538 SPAKNTL
+1538 SPAKNML

-1770 LQTLATDVAPVY
+1770 LQMLATDVAPVY

-1919 STEKQ
+1919 PTEKQ

-1941 PENLSNAV
+1941 PENLGNTLQ
-1949 HCLGNK
+1949 CLGNK
-1955 PDALKPGIKTE
+1955 TDALKPGIKME
-1966 TSDHLYAMKHT
+1966 TSNHLYAMKHT

-1990 TASSPFKVDGLQPY
+1990 TASSPFKVDSLHPY
-2004 PPLAHKP
+2004 PSLTHKP
-2011 GLTAVTNLQQDFSV
+2011 GLTAVTNIQQDFSV

-2032 SSKQPH
+2032 STKQPH

-2061 DKMNGVPPILPEV
+2061 EKVNGVPPILPEV

-2085 LPTILEHQTDKQNC
+2085 LPTLLEHQPDKQNC
-2099 QPQLDNS
+2099 QLQLDNC
-2106 PSSEMISSSDLSV
+2106 PSSEMISSCDSSV
-2119 PLSSPAKDAVGNE
+2119 PLSSSAKDAVGNE

-2138 CPVEKG
+2138 CPMEKG
-2144 SSHREQMC
+2144 SSHGEQMC
-2152 GFDCADEKQSSA
+2152 DFDCVDEKQNSA
-2164 LGQPTDSEEKAEELW
+2164 LGQPADSEEKAEELW

-2267 GTENTDLN
+2267 GTENPDLN
-2275 SASRKTKQANENRDI
+2275 SSNRKAKQPSENRDL

>member
-1 MAHHTRPSRLVKK
+1 MAHHARPSRLAKK
-14 EELGKRKNNQ
+14 EEIGKRKTNQ

-35 TTKTSTKAVS
+35 STKTSTKAVS
-45 TGKSKKPAQEKDVK
+45 SGKGKKPAQEKDVK

-70 SSGRLLRSSVSR
+70 SSGRFLRSSVTR
-82 TLSGASWV
+82 TLSGTPWV
-90 TLEKADSILFHN
+90 SLEKTDNILFHSQEAFN
-102 QDSFSINGFT
+102 INGFT
-112 MSLRNRSFSRRLSQT
+112 MSLRNRSFSRRFSQAPT
-127 PIAKPRKAAAQK
+127 IAKPRKAAAQK
-139 RLETKEKHEQEAQAV
+139 KLETKEKHEQALAV
-154 IEEKNVEGGERV
+154 VEEKNVEADEKV
-166 FEQVLAQNELAP
+166 LEQNSAQDELAP
-178 LPVQGAPCGVGEE
+178 LPVEDIACSVDEE
-191 PATTCATQDKEVGI
+191 PAATCAGQEKEGEI
-205 PETNDSL
+205 PETNNSV
-212 PSRQVTANDSEAS
+212 PSPQVADGHTAVS
-225 EVKYEHENLPCE
+225 EVEYEYEDLPCE
-237 QTPSDLETG
+237 QTLVDLNA
-246 SLAEAFVEGAV
+246 SIAAEASVEDAAL
-257 PVLPSSPSDSVITSE
+257 VLPSSDPVTTSE

-277 CAETPFDLVPNSKE
+277 RTETPFDLVLNSKE
-291 PDCSSVDTSD
+291 PDSGSVDTSAP
-301 HSSAVPLEESV
+301 SSAVLLEELV
-312 PLAKPHMGAELDL
+312 PLAESHIATESDL
-325 VLPSEEQDSNST
+325 VLDSEEHELYSAPTVTSELNS
-337 AIVISEINAQE
+337 QE
-348 HLLADASSLA
+348 RLEDLSSFA

-365 WDLES
+365 GNLES
-370 GVKDVCSESSSV
+370 ENEDLGSH
-382 AAAESNSL
+382 SNS
-390 SYFEGASAES
+390 EAATG
-400 NLLLYFEGAKAES
+400 
-413 NSLLHFKGAKSESNS
+413 SNS
-428 LLHFEGAS
+428 LLHFESVG
-436 AESNS
+436 S
-441 LLHFEGASA
+441 LV
-450 ESNSLLHFE
+450 
-459 GASTESNSLLHFEG
+459 
-473 ASSPAESHMKL
+473 ESHMRF
-484 PVDFVPVHKE
+484 VDFVPVHKE
-494 LNSNVDLSCMRENS
+494 LDSYSDLSCTIENT
-508 ESYSKPVFT
+508 ESDSKNTFT
-517 VCEPVSDTSL
+517 VSEPVSSTSL
-527 NNIQVGD
+527 TNLEVED
-534 IEQLVKCIDAET
+534 IEQLVQCIDAET
-546 LILNSGCVHTSSP
+546 LMLNSGYVPALSS
-559 DLEKSAVDKIS
+559 DVEKSTVDKIS
-570 GESSGQFSEGI
+570 SESSIKFSEGF

-592 TPASEK
+592 VLALEK
-598 AINAGLPA
+598 AINVDLPA
-606 DSRLQHDD
+606 DSRLQQND
-614 YSSQLGSVGV
+614 YSSQLESVGI
-624 SLNLVQDNVR
+624 SLNLVQDVS
-634 DSTEAVEASGPSS
+634 DSTGAVEASGPST
-647 LKNPAGDYPIPYSS
+647 LTNPAGGYPLAYSS
-661 LLPMLEKK
+661 QFPVLEKK

-711 KPPPPITLP
+711 KPPPPPVALP
-720 FEVLTE
+720 LE
-726 NKRPQRR
+726 
-733 KQRALKANLENKPVN
+733 ANLENKPVN

-762 GEKYRVKTNQAVP
+762 GEKYRVKTNQTQPFENA
-775 VQNVQSKEKE
+775 QSKEKE

-795 AHNEKPSFGVHVN
+795 AHSEKPSFGVRVN
-808 GDIHG
+808 GDNHG
-813 TVTGNEHLKHAEESE
+813 TVTGHEHLKNAEESG
-828 RVVSP
+828 RAVSP

-845 TIKNGIKPLHYSPPE
+845 TIKNGIKTLHYSSPE
-860 AVASLK
+860 AIASLRK
-866 KVSVEERTDFTS
+866 ASVEERTDLTS
-878 NSHTQWTKAA
+878 KSHAQWMKATD
-888 NLNHIVNT
+888 LNDIVGT
-896 LTTGVGCIHP
+896 LTTSVSCVHP
-906 ENQGNVL
+906 DKQGNL
-913 IKEENC
+913 FMKEENC
-919 TCSIFQDSDKSV
+919 TCSVFQDSEKSV
-931 LQTVSI
+931 LQTSSVLA
-937 SDLQESLCCPPLPEE
+937 LQESSCCPPVVKEE
-952 EGHVGEDGFKVPKA
+952 VRGEDGFKVPNT
-966 ETQCEDSSLQPT
+966 ETLLGSPLLQPT

-993 VAIEALTQLSEA
+993 VAIEALTQLSEV
-1005 PLETTSPAKTE
+1005 PLETTSPAKAENTE
-1016 CTEETTSNLLHSS
+1016 CTEGTTPNLLHSY
-1029 KRDISSSSTSSALKE
+1029 KRDISSSFTSSTLKE
-1044 IKDTYLQNEQQL
+1044 IKDTYLQKEQQL
-1056 LAHCAHS
+1056 LTHCAHS

-1073 YNGQGSVS
+1073 YNGQSSTS
-1081 ELRDKPANLAG
+1081 ELCDKPASLAS

-1102 DAKTLSDFTSNAK
+1102 DTKTLSELTSNAK
-1115 SFSGYVTKKNY
+1115 SFSGLNTKKSC
-1126 THDPVSL
+1126 DPVTLSRCCNVQCTGSSL
-1133 AQYCNASL
+1133 D
-1141 NAQQTS
+1141 T
-1147 NSLEALGQLE
+1147 LGQLD
-1157 QKPACNDLNL
+1157 QKPACNDLSL
-1167 EAGSLIKE
+1167 EASPLIKE
-1175 GVIHSQDEEDV
+1175 GGIHSQDEEDV
-1186 ATQLTQLAALIESNQ
+1186 ATQLTQLAALIESNRA
-1201 TNPEQKNDIKAS
+1201 NPEQKNDIKTS
-1213 LLNLISQERQ
+1213 LFNLISHERQ
-1223 PKYNQDL
+1223 AKHNQDL
-1230 LQKKE
+1230 LQRKE
-1235 AVFFK
+1235 SVFFR
-1240 HNYSSL
+1240 HNCSSL
-1246 LLKQKQPTNKKGNAV
+1246 LLKQKQSTNKKGNAV

-1277 QNNQNHL
+1277 QINRNQL
-1284 ELLSCQRSELQDIW
+1284 ELLSCQHSELQDIW
-1298 MSSKLHKLGQTM
+1298 ISSKLHKLGQNT
-1310 PQDSRIAP
+1310 PQDSRGAL

-1329 RALNQNTLASQEKT
+1329 KALNQNALTLQEKP
-1343 RLFLPQTQIKFHRCL
+1343 RLFLPQTQIKFHRL
-1358 PEVPHEK
+1358 SEVPQEK
-1365 KKDRLFGCEVVNEQI
+1365 KKDRLFGYEVVNEQI
-1380 KTAGS
+1380 RTAGS
-1385 GDPLGIERLKNE
+1385 GDPPGIIPLKNDI
-1397 VVARNQFSDLPSHNP
+1397 AACNQYGNLLSRHP
-1412 LAVSQLKTAS
+1412 LSGSQLKTAS
-1422 LVNRPSENLQMF
+1422 LLTRPSENTQMF

-1443 QTADASQGH
+1443 QAVNVGQTH
-1452 PLPQTFNQSN
+1452 HLPQTFNQSN
-1462 LRANE
+1462 LRASE
-1467 MRSEDKAYIHQG
+1467 TRSEEKAHVQHG
-1479 AVKQQVDPK
+1479 AVDRQADPK
-1488 SQVLPVP
+1488 TQVLPVS
-1495 CGGAQVPG
+1495 CSAGQVPG
-1503 AVGALRNMECAGE
+1503 TVEALRNMECAGE
-1516 VTVLTSTSLGT
+1516 VTILTSRSLGT

-1762 QEELLENN
+1762 QEELLEHN

-1919 STEKQ
+1919 PSEKQ

-1930 YSTPV
+1930 YSTPI

-1941 PENLSNAV
+1941 TENLSNTL

-1955 PDALKPGIKTE
+1955 ADALKPGIKTE
-1966 TSDHLYAMKHT
+1966 TSDHLCAMKHT

-1990 TASSPFKVDGLQPY
+1990 TASSPFKVDSLHPY
-2004 PPLAHKP
+2004 SSLAHKP
-2011 GLTAVTNLQQDFSV
+2011 GITAVTNIQQDFSV

-2038 VTPYVNCKN
+2038 MTPYINCKN

-2085 LPTILEHQTDKQNC
+2085 LPSILEHQPNKQNC
-2099 QPQLDNS
+2099 QPQSDSSL
-2106 PSSEMISSSDLSV
+2106 PSQLISSCDLSV
-2119 PLSSPAKDAVGNE
+2119 QLSSPAKDAVGNA
-2132 ADCSHG
+2132 ADCSHR

-2144 SSHREQMC
+2144 SSHGEQTC
-2152 GFDCADEKQSSA
+2152 DLDCADEKQNGA
-2164 LGQPTDSEEKAEELW
+2164 LGQPTDSEERAEEMW

-2267 GTENTDLN
+2267 GAENTELN
-2275 SASRKTKQANENRDI
+2275 SGSRKTKQASENREI

>member
-1 MAHHTRPSRLVKK
+1 MTRAEPSPAVPASPLPVSRDMAHHARPSRLAKK
-14 EELGKRKNNQ
+14 EEIGKRKTNQ

-45 TGKSKKPAQEKDVK
+45 SGKGKKPAQEKDVK

-70 SSGRLLRSSVSR
+70 SSGRFLRSSVTR
-82 TLSGASWV
+82 TLSGTPWV
-90 TLEKADSILFHN
+90 SLEKADNILFHSQEAFN
-102 QDSFSINGFT
+102 INGFT
-112 MSLRNRSFSRRLSQT
+112 MSLRNRSFSRRFSQAPT
-127 PIAKPRKAAAQK
+127 IAKPRKAAAQK
-139 RLETKEKHEQEAQAV
+139 KLETKEKLEQALAV
-154 IEEKNVEGGERV
+154 VEEKSVEAAEKV
-166 FEQVLAQNELAP
+166 LEQNSAQDELAP
-178 LPVQGAPCGVGEE
+178 LPVEDIPCSVDKE
-191 PATTCATQDKEVGI
+191 PAATCAAQEKEGEI
-205 PETNDSL
+205 PETNKSV
-212 PSRQVTANDSEAS
+212 PSPQVTDDHTAAS
-225 EVKYEHENLPCE
+225 QVEYEHEGLPCE
-237 QTPSDLETG
+237 QTLVDLNA
-246 SLAEAFVEGAV
+246 SSAAEASVEGAAL
-257 PVLPSSPSDSVITSE
+257 VLPSSDSITTSE
-272 SNSKV
+272 SNSEV
-277 CAETPFDLVPNSKE
+277 CTGTPFDLVPNSEE
-291 PDCSSVDTSD
+291 PDSGSVDTSAP
-301 HSSAVPLEESV
+301 SSAVLLEELV
-312 PLAKPHMGAELDL
+312 PLAESHIAVESDL
-325 VLPSEEQDSNST
+325 VLASEEHDPYSAPTVTSELNS
-337 AIVISEINAQE
+337 QE
-348 HLLADASSLA
+348 RLEDLSSFA

-365 WDLES
+365 GNLES
-370 GVKDVCSESSSV
+370 ENEDLSSHSISE
-382 AAAESNSL
+382 AAA
-390 SYFEGASAES
+390 G
-400 NLLLYFEGAKAES
+400 
-413 NSLLHFKGAKSESNS
+413 SNS
-428 LLHFEGAS
+428 LLHFESVG
-436 AESNS
+436 S
-441 LLHFEGASA
+441 LV
-450 ESNSLLHFE
+450 
-459 GASTESNSLLHFEG
+459 
-473 ASSPAESHMKL
+473 ESHMRL
-484 PVDFVPVHKE
+484 VDFVPVRKE
-494 LNSNVDLSCMRENS
+494 LDLYSDLSCTIENT
-508 ESYSKPVFT
+508 ESVSKNTFT
-517 VCEPVSDTSL
+517 VSEPVSDTSL
-527 NNIQVGD
+527 TNLEVD
-534 IEQLVKCIDAET
+534 IEHLVQCIDAET
-546 LILNSGCVHTSSP
+546 LMLNSGYIPALSSGV
-559 DLEKSAVDKIS
+559 EKSTVNKIS
-570 GESSGQFSEGI
+570 TDSYRNFSEGF

-592 TPASEK
+592 VLALEK
-598 AINAGLPA
+598 AINADLPA
-606 DSRLQHDD
+606 DSRLQQND
-614 YSSQLGSVGV
+614 YSSQLESVGI
-624 SLNLVQDNVR
+624 SLNLVQDNVSN
-634 DSTEAVEASGPSS
+634 STGAVEASGPST
-647 LKNPAGDYPIPYSS
+647 LTNPAGGNPRAYSS
-661 LLPMLEKK
+661 RFPVLEKK

-711 KPPPPITLP
+711 KPPPPVALP
-720 FEVLTE
+720 LEGLLIEDLVSGVIEVL
-726 NKRPQRR
+726 R
-733 KQRALKANLENKPVN
+733 KANLENKPVN

-762 GEKYRVKTNQAVP
+762 GEKYRVKTNHIQPFENA
-775 VQNVQSKEKE
+775 QSKEKG

-795 AHNEKPSFGVHVN
+795 AHSEKPSFGVHVN
-808 GDIHG
+808 GDTRG
-813 TVTGNEHLKHAEESE
+813 TVTGHEHLKNAEGSR

-833 SQLAE
+833 GQLAE

-845 TIKNGIKPLHYSPPE
+845 TIKNGIKTLHYSSPE
-860 AVASLK
+860 AVASLRK
-866 KVSVEERTDFTS
+866 ASVEGRTDLTS
-878 NSHTQWTKAA
+878 NSHAQWVKAA
-888 NLNHIVNT
+888 DVNDLVGT
-896 LTTGVGCIHP
+896 LATSVSCVHP
-906 ENQGNVL
+906 DKQGNL
-913 IKEENC
+913 FMKEENC
-919 TCSIFQDSDKSV
+919 TCSVFQDSEKSV
-931 LQTVSI
+931 LQSSSVLA
-937 SDLQESLCCPPLPEE
+937 LQESSCCPPLVKEE
-952 EGHVGEDGFKVPKA
+952 VRGEDGFKVPNA
-966 ETQCEDSSLQPT
+966 ETLHGSPSLQPT

-993 VAIEALTQLSEA
+993 VAIEALTQLSEV
-1005 PLETTSPAKTE
+1005 PLETASPAKAENTE
-1016 CTEETTSNLLHSS
+1016 CAEGTAPNLLHNY
-1029 KRDISSSSTSSALKE
+1029 KRDISSSFTSSTLKE
-1044 IKDTYLQNEQQL
+1044 IKDAYLQKEQQL
-1056 LAHCAHS
+1056 FTHCAHS

-1073 YNGQGSVS
+1073 YNGQSSTS
-1081 ELRDKPANLAG
+1081 ELCERPASLAS

-1102 DAKTLSDFTSNAK
+1102 DTKTLSELTSNTK
-1115 SFSGYVTKKNY
+1115 SFSGLNTKKSC
-1126 THDPVSL
+1126 DPVTLSQCCNVRCTGNSL
-1133 AQYCNASL
+1133 DTLGQLDQKPVCNDL
-1141 NAQQTS
+1141 
-1147 NSLEALGQLE
+1147 SLEAS
-1157 QKPACNDLNL
+1157 
-1167 EAGSLIKE
+1167 SLSKE
-1175 GVIHSQDEEDV
+1175 GGIHSQDEEDV
-1186 ATQLTQLAALIESNQ
+1186 ATQLTQLAALIESNRA
-1201 TNPEQKNDIKAS
+1201 NPEQKNDIKTS
-1213 LLNLISQERQ
+1213 LLNLISHER
-1223 PKYNQDL
+1223 
-1230 LQKKE
+1230 
-1235 AVFFK
+1235 
-1240 HNYSSL
+1240 
-1246 LLKQKQPTNKKGNAV
+1246 
-1261 PWKPRHKK
+1261 
-1269 KPQEARYQ
+1269 
-1277 QNNQNHL
+1277 
-1284 ELLSCQRSELQDIW
+1284 
-1298 MSSKLHKLGQTM
+1298 
-1310 PQDSRIAP
+1310 
-1318 SEKKSPRTKVQ
+1318 
-1329 RALNQNTLASQEKT
+1329 
-1343 RLFLPQTQIKFHRCL
+1343 QIKFHRL
-1358 PEVPHEK
+1358 SEVPPEK
-1365 KKDRLFGCEVVNEQI
+1365 KKDRLFGYEVVNEQI
-1380 KTAGS
+1380 RSAGS
-1385 GDPLGIERLKNE
+1385 GDPPGIIPRKND
-1397 VVARNQFSDLPSHNP
+1397 VAACNQYGDLLSRNP
-1412 LAVSQLKTAS
+1412 LSGSQLKAAS
-1422 LVNRPSENLQMF
+1422 LLTRPSENTQMF

-1443 QTADASQGH
+1443 QAVNVGQTH
-1452 PLPQTFNQSN
+1452 PLPQTFSQCN
-1462 LRANE
+1462 LRASE
-1467 MRSEDKAYIHQG
+1467 TRSEEKAYIQHG
-1479 AVKQQVDPK
+1479 AVDRQADTKT
-1488 SQVLPVP
+1488 QVLPVS
-1495 CGGAQVPG
+1495 CSAGQVPG
-1503 AVGALRNMECAGE
+1503 TVEALRNMECA
-1516 VTVLTSTSLGT
+1516 
-1527 DHPQST
+1527 
-1533 GDSGC
+1533 
-1538 SPAKNTL
+1538 
-1545 SSFLESPMK
+1545 
-1554 FLDTPTKN
+1554 
-1562 LIDTP
+1562 
-1567 TKKGQS
+1567 
-1573 ELPTCDC
+1573 
-1580 VEQIIEK
+1580 EQIIEK

-1762 QEELLENN
+1762 QEELLEHN

-1919 STEKQ
+1919 PSEKQ

-1930 YSTPV
+1930 YSTPI

-1941 PENLSNAV
+1941 PENLSNTL
-1949 HCLGNK
+1949 HCLGANEQGVVDTLLAQEETGEVYGGVSADMSNESWK
-1955 PDALKPGIKTE
+1955 LKVIRWDYLLVLPRGKDDSEEDLYRAGASLGLPGHRARVCEDSLNPNSAKSFVEMLETTQSWSFVRMWKNSVMYSLDSKTE
-1966 TSDHLYAMKHT
+1966 VD
-1977 SNTTK
+1977 
-1982 NCSLLKQY
+1982 SLHPY
-1990 TASSPFKVDGLQPY
+1990 SS
-2004 PPLAHKP
+2004 LAHKP
-2011 GLTAVTNLQQDFSV
+2011 GITAVTNIQQDFSV

-2038 VTPYVNCKN
+2038 VTPYINCKN

-2074 TAPGPPAHKDP
+2074 TAPGPPDHKDP
-2085 LPTILEHQTDKQNC
+2085 PPGILEHQPNKQNC
-2099 QPQLDNS
+2099 QPQSDSS
-2106 PSSEMISSSDLSV
+2106 PPSQMISSCDLSV
-2119 PLSSPAKDAVGNE
+2119 QLSSPAKDTVGNE
-2132 ADCSHG
+2132 ADCSHR

-2144 SSHREQMC
+2144 SSHREQTC
-2152 GFDCADEKQSSA
+2152 DFDCTDEKQNGA
-2164 LGQPTDSEEKAEELW
+2164 LGQPTDSEEKAEEMW

-2267 GTENTDLN
+2267 GTENTELN
-2275 SASRKTKQANENRDI
+2275 AGSRKTKQASENREI

>member
-1 MAHHTRPSRLVKK
+1 MAHHARPSRSAKK
-14 EELGKRKNNQ
+14 EELGKRKTNQ
-24 GKKKSSQVRKK
+24 SKKKSSQVRKK
-35 TTKTSTKAVS
+35 TTKTSTKVVS
-45 TGKSKKPAQEKDVK
+45 SGKGKKPVQEKDVK

-70 SSGRLLRSSVSR
+70 SSGRLLRSSVTR

-90 TLEKADSILFHN
+90 SLEKADNILFHN
-102 QDSFSINGFT
+102 QDSFNSNGFT
-112 MSLRNRSFSRRLSQT
+112 MSLRNRSFSRRLPQT
-127 PIAKPRKAAAQK
+127 PAIAKPRKAAAQK
-139 RLETKEKHEQEAQAV
+139 RLETKEKHEQEALAGVQ
-154 IEEKNVEGGERV
+154 EKNDDTGEIALK
-166 FEQVLAQNELAP
+166 QDLAQNELAA
-178 LPVQGAPCGVGEE
+178 LPVEGCLCSAGEE
-191 PATTCATQDKEVGI
+191 PVIPCASQDKEVEISETDDSI
-205 PETNDSL
+205 PNS
-212 PSRQVTANDSEAS
+212 QVTDDGTEAS
-225 EVKYEHENLPCE
+225 EMKSKHEDLPCE
-237 QTPSDLETG
+237 QIPSDLDAG
-246 SLAEAFVEGAV
+246 SLAEAFVEDAAL
-257 PVLPSSPSDSVITSE
+257 VLPSSPSDSIIASE
-272 SNSKV
+272 SNLKV
-277 CAETPFDLVPNSKE
+277 HAETPFNVVPNSTE
-291 PDCSSVDTSD
+291 PDSSSVDTSD
-301 HSSAVPLEESV
+301 LSSAVLIESV
-312 PLAKPHMGAELDL
+312 TLAKFHIGAGLDM
-325 VLPSEEQDSNST
+325 VLPREEQDLGSAPLVTSEFNS
-337 AIVISEINAQE
+337 QE
-348 HLLADASSLA
+348 HLLEDARSLA

-365 WDLES
+365 WDLEP
-370 GVKDVCSESSSV
+370 GNKDIGSNSSSV
-382 AAAESNSL
+382 AAS
-390 SYFEGASAES
+390 ES
-400 NLLLYFEGAKAES
+400 NL
-413 NSLLHFKGAKSESNS
+413 
-428 LLHFEGAS
+428 
-436 AESNS
+436 
-441 LLHFEGASA
+441 
-450 ESNSLLHFE
+450 
-459 GASTESNSLLHFEG
+459 LLHFEG
-473 ASSPAESHMKL
+473 ASSLAEYPMKL
-484 PVDFVPVHKE
+484 VVDFVPIHKE
-494 LNSNVDLSCMRENS
+494 LDSNSDLSCTRQNS
-508 ESYSKPVFT
+508 EFDTKNIFT
-517 VCEPVSDTSL
+517 VCEPVSSTSL
-527 NNIQVGD
+527 NNIEVED

-546 LILNSGCVHTSSP
+546 LILNSGYIPTLSS
-559 DLEKSAVDKIS
+559 DLEKSTVDKS
-570 GESSGQFSEGI
+570 SAESSGQFSASFL
-581 VSELPSSTEIS
+581 SELPSSMEIS
-592 TPASEK
+592 ALASEK
-598 AINAGLPA
+598 AINADLPA
-606 DSRLQHDD
+606 DSRLQHND

-624 SLNLVQDNVR
+624 SLNLVQDNVSN
-634 DSTEAVEASGPSS
+634 STEAVEASGPSS
-647 LKNPAGDYPIPYSS
+647 LKNPAGDYPVPYSS

-720 FEVLTE
+720 FE
-726 NKRPQRR
+726 
-733 KQRALKANLENKPVN
+733 ANLENKPVN

-775 VQNVQSKEKE
+775 TENVQCKEKE

-808 GDIHG
+808 GDIRG
-813 TVTGNEHLKHAEESE
+813 AVTGTEHLKHADHSE
-828 RVVSP
+828 RAAAP
-833 SQLAE
+833 SQFAE
-838 PKKSFAQ
+838 KKSFVH
-845 TIKNGIKPLHYSPPE
+845 TIKNGIKTLHYSPPE

-866 KVSVEERTDFTS
+866 NVSVEERTDLTS
-878 NSHTQWTKAA
+878 NSHMQWPKGT
-888 NLNHIVNT
+888 NLNNIVST
-896 LTTGVGCIHP
+896 LTSGTGCVHP
-906 ENQGNVL
+906 ENQGNL
-913 IKEENC
+913 LMKEENC
-919 TCSIFQDSDKSV
+919 TCSISEYSDKSV
-931 LQTVSI
+931 LQTGS
-937 SDLQESLCCPPLPEE
+937 SLDLQESLCCPPLPEE
-952 EGHVGEDGFKVPKA
+952 ELQTGKDGFKVPHVD
-966 ETQCEDSSLQPT
+966 TQPENSALQPT
-978 FLSLIKNRNLTVEQV
+978 FLSLIKTRNLTLEQV

-1016 CTEETTSNLLHSS
+1016 STECPGEATCNLLHGF
-1029 KRDISSSSTSSALKE
+1029 KRDISSSFTSSALQE

-1056 LAHCAHS
+1056 LAHCTHS

-1073 YNGQGSVS
+1073 YNGQSSVS
-1081 ELRDKPANLAG
+1081 ELCDKPASLAG

-1102 DAKTLSDFTSNAK
+1102 DTKTLSDLTSSAT
-1115 SFSGYVTKKNY
+1115 SFSGYDSKKSCAHEPVT
-1126 THDPVSL
+1126 L
-1133 AQYCNASL
+1133 AGYCNASC
-1141 NAQQTS
+1141 NVQQTR
-1147 NSLEALGQLE
+1147 NSLETPGQLE
-1157 QKPACNDLNL
+1157 QKPTCNDLKL
-1167 EAGSLIKE
+1167 EGSSLIKE
-1175 GVIHSQDEEDV
+1175 GGIHSQDEEDV
-1186 ATQLTQLAALIESNQ
+1186 AAQLTQLAALIESNQ

-1213 LLNLISQERQ
+1213 LLNLISHERQ
-1223 PKYNQDL
+1223 PKYNQDV

-1235 AVFFK
+1235 SVFFRQ
-1240 HNYSSL
+1240 NYSSL
-1246 LLKQKQPTNKKGNAV
+1246 LLKQKQVTNKKGNAV
-1261 PWKPRHKK
+1261 PWKPRHRK
-1269 KPQEARYQ
+1269 KPQEVCYQ
-1277 QNNQNHL
+1277 QNNQNQL
-1284 ELLSCQRSELQDIW
+1284 ELLSCQHSELQDIW
-1298 MSSKLHKLGQTM
+1298 ISSKLHKLGQTM
-1310 PQDSRIAP
+1310 PQDSRVAP

-1329 RALNQNTLASQEKT
+1329 RVLSQNTLGSQEKT
-1343 RLFLPQTQIKFHRCL
+1343 RLFLPQAQIKFHRCL
-1358 PEVPHEK
+1358 PEAPQEK
-1365 KKDRLFGCEVVNEQI
+1365 KKDRLFGCEVVNEQM
-1380 KTAGS
+1380 KTAGTS
-1385 GDPLGIERLKNE
+1385 DPLGTDPLKNE
-1397 VVARNQFSDLPSHNP
+1397 VVARSQHSDLSSRNP

-1422 LVNRPSENLQMF
+1422 LLKRPTENLQMF
-1434 TEKCNSQVQ
+1434 TEKCISQVQ
-1443 QTADASQGH
+1443 QTANVSQAH
-1452 PLPQTFNQSN
+1452 PLPPTFNESN

-1467 MRSEDKAYIHQG
+1467 MCSENKAYVQQ
-1479 AVKQQVDPK
+1479 VQQVDPK
-1488 SQVLPVP
+1488 SQLLPVP

-1503 AVGALRNMECAGE
+1503 SAEALRNMECMGE

-1527 DHPQST
+1527 DHAQST

-1919 STEKQ
+1919 PTEKQ

-1930 YSTPV
+1930 YSAPV

-1941 PENLSNAV
+1941 PENLGNTL

-1955 PDALKPGIKTE
+1955 TDALKPGIKME
-1966 TSDHLYAMKHT
+1966 TSNHLYAMKHT

-1990 TASSPFKVDGLQPY
+1990 TTSSPFKVDSLHPY
-2004 PPLAHKP
+2004 PSLAHKP
-2011 GLTAVTNLQQDFSV
+2011 GLTAVTNIQQDFSV

-2032 SSKQPH
+2032 STKQPH

-2061 DKMNGVPPILPEV
+2061 DKVNGVPPILPEV
-2074 TAPGPPAHKDP
+2074 TAPGLPAHKEP
-2085 LPTILEHQTDKQNC
+2085 LPTILEHQPDKQNC
-2099 QPQLDNS
+2099 QLQLDNS
-2106 PSSEMISSSDLSV
+2106 PFSEMISSCDSSV
-2119 PLSSPAKDAVGNE
+2119 PLSSSAKDAIINE
-2132 ADCSHG
+2132 ADSSHG
-2138 CPVEKG
+2138 CPGEKG
-2144 SSHREQMC
+2144 SSHQGQMC
-2152 GFDCADEKQSSA
+2152 DFDCVDEKQNSA
-2164 LGQPTDSEEKAEELW
+2164 LGQPADSEEKAEELW

-2267 GTENTDLN
+2267 GTENPELN
-2275 SASRKTKQANENRDI
+2275 SSNRKAKQPSENRGI

>member
-1 MAHHTRPSRLVKK
+1 
-14 EELGKRKNNQ
+14 
-24 GKKKSSQVRKK
+24 
-35 TTKTSTKAVS
+35 
-45 TGKSKKPAQEKDVK
+45 
-59 KKQQEKKPIMS
+59 
-70 SSGRLLRSSVSR
+70 
-82 TLSGASWV
+82 
-90 TLEKADSILFHN
+90 
-102 QDSFSINGFT
+102 
-112 MSLRNRSFSRRLSQT
+112 
-127 PIAKPRKAAAQK
+127 
-139 RLETKEKHEQEAQAV
+139 
-154 IEEKNVEGGERV
+154 
-166 FEQVLAQNELAP
+166 
-178 LPVQGAPCGVGEE
+178 
-191 PATTCATQDKEVGI
+191 
-205 PETNDSL
+205 
-212 PSRQVTANDSEAS
+212 
-225 EVKYEHENLPCE
+225 
-237 QTPSDLETG
+237 
-246 SLAEAFVEGAV
+246 
-257 PVLPSSPSDSVITSE
+257 
-272 SNSKV
+272 
-277 CAETPFDLVPNSKE
+277 
-291 PDCSSVDTSD
+291 
-301 HSSAVPLEESV
+301 
-312 PLAKPHMGAELDL
+312 
-325 VLPSEEQDSNST
+325 
-337 AIVISEINAQE
+337 
-348 HLLADASSLA
+348 
-358 ESCLKAG
+358 
-365 WDLES
+365 
-370 GVKDVCSESSSV
+370 
-382 AAAESNSL
+382 
-390 SYFEGASAES
+390 
-400 NLLLYFEGAKAES
+400 
-413 NSLLHFKGAKSESNS
+413 
-428 LLHFEGAS
+428 
-436 AESNS
+436 
-441 LLHFEGASA
+441 
-450 ESNSLLHFE
+450 
-459 GASTESNSLLHFEG
+459 
-473 ASSPAESHMKL
+473 
-484 PVDFVPVHKE
+484 
-494 LNSNVDLSCMRENS
+494 
-508 ESYSKPVFT
+508 
-517 VCEPVSDTSL
+517 
-527 NNIQVGD
+527 
-534 IEQLVKCIDAET
+534 
-546 LILNSGCVHTSSP
+546 
-559 DLEKSAVDKIS
+559 
-570 GESSGQFSEGI
+570 
-581 VSELPSSTEIS
+581 
-592 TPASEK
+592 
-598 AINAGLPA
+598 
-606 DSRLQHDD
+606 
-614 YSSQLGSVGV
+614 
-624 SLNLVQDNVR
+624 
-634 DSTEAVEASGPSS
+634 
-647 LKNPAGDYPIPYSS
+647 YSS

-711 KPPPPITLP
+711 KPPPPIMLP

-733 KQRALKANLENKPVN
+733 KQRVLKANLENKPVN

-762 GEKYRVKTNQAVP
+762 GEKYRVKTNQTVSIE
-775 VQNVQSKEKE
+775 NVQCKEKE

-813 TVTGNEHLKHAEESE
+813 TVTGNEHLKNAEDSE
-828 RVVSP
+828 RAVSP

-845 TIKNGIKPLHYSPPE
+845 TIKNGIKTLHYSPPE

-866 KVSVEERTDFTS
+866 KVSIEERTDLTS
-878 NSHTQWTKAA
+878 NSHMQWTKGT
-888 NLNHIVNT
+888 NLNNIVNT
-896 LTTGVGCIHP
+896 LATGVGCVHP
-906 ENQGNVL
+906 EKQGNFL
-913 IKEENC
+913 MKEENC
-919 TCSIFQDSDKSV
+919 TCSIFEDSGKAV
-931 LQTVSI
+931 LQTGSI
-937 SDLQESLCCPPLPEE
+937 LDLQEGLCCPPLPEE
-952 EGHVGEDGFKVPKA
+952 EAYVGKDGFKVPNT
-966 ETQCEDSSLQPT
+966 ETQHEESSLQPT
-978 FLSLIKNRNLTVEQV
+978 FLSLIKTRNLTVEQV

-1005 PLETTSPAKTE
+1005 PLETPSPAKTE
-1016 CTEETTSNLLHSS
+1016 STRCTEETTSNLLHSY
-1029 KRDISSSSTSSALKE
+1029 KRDISSSFTSSALKE

-1063 QKQLPNKAVL
+1063 QKQFPNKAVL
-1073 YNGQGSVS
+1073 YNGQSSIS

-1102 DAKTLSDFTSNAK
+1102 DTKTDLTSNAK
-1115 SFSGYVTKKNY
+1115 SLSGYTTKKNY
-1126 THDPVSL
+1126 THDPVTL
-1133 AQYCNASL
+1133 ARYCNASHSV
-1141 NAQQTS
+1141 QQTS
-1147 NSLEALGQLE
+1147 NNLETLGQLE
-1157 QKPACNDLNL
+1157 QKPTCNDLNL
-1167 EAGSLIKE
+1167 EANSLIKE
-1175 GVIHSQDEEDV
+1175 GGIHSQDEEDV

-1201 TNPEQKNDIKAS
+1201 TNPQQKNDIKAS
-1213 LLNLISQERQ
+1213 LLNLISHERQ
-1223 PKYNQDL
+1223 PKYNQDV

-1235 AVFFK
+1235 TVFFR

-1277 QNNQNHL
+1277 QNNQNQL
-1284 ELLSCQRSELQDIW
+1284 ELLSCQHSELQDIW
-1298 MSSKLHKLGQTM
+1298 ISSKLHKLGQTM

-1358 PEVPHEK
+1358 PEVPQEK
-1365 KKDRLFGCEVVNEQI
+1365 KKDRSFG
-1380 KTAGS
+1380 S
-1385 GDPLGIERLKNE
+1385 
-1397 VVARNQFSDLPSHNP
+1397 
-1412 LAVSQLKTAS
+1412 S
-1422 LVNRPSENLQMF
+1422 LLNRPSENLQMF

-1443 QTADASQGH
+1443 QRANVSQTH
-1452 PLPQTFNQSN
+1452 PLPQHFNQSN

-1467 MRSEDKAYIHQG
+1467 TRSEGKTYIQQG
-1479 AVKQQVDPK
+1479 AAEQQVDPK

-1495 CGGAQVPG
+1495 SGGAQVPG
-1503 AVGALRNMECAGE
+1503 SVEALRNMECAGE
-1516 VTVLTSTSLGT
+1516 VTVLTSTGLGT

-1888 IQVLTAFPREVR
+1888 IQVL
-1900 MLAEPLRATKK
+1900 
-1911 KKPDTRRT
+1911 
-1919 STEKQ
+1919 
-1924 PLIDKK
+1924 
-1930 YSTPV
+1930 
-1935 KLKTEA
+1935 
-1941 PENLSNAV
+1941 
-1949 HCLGNK
+1949 
-1955 PDALKPGIKTE
+1955 
-1966 TSDHLYAMKHT
+1966 
-1977 SNTTK
+1977 
-1982 NCSLLKQY
+1982 
-1990 TASSPFKVDGLQPY
+1990 
-2004 PPLAHKP
+2004 
-2011 GLTAVTNLQQDFSV
+2011 
-2025 PYGYFEC
+2025 
-2032 SSKQPH
+2032 
-2038 VTPYVNCKN
+2038 
-2047 FDVSVKDYTGILLN
+2047 
-2061 DKMNGVPPILPEV
+2061 
-2074 TAPGPPAHKDP
+2074 
-2085 LPTILEHQTDKQNC
+2085 
-2099 QPQLDNS
+2099 
-2106 PSSEMISSSDLSV
+2106 
-2119 PLSSPAKDAVGNE
+2119 
-2132 ADCSHG
+2132 
-2138 CPVEKG
+2138 
-2144 SSHREQMC
+2144 
-2152 GFDCADEKQSSA
+2152 
-2164 LGQPTDSEEKAEELW
+2164 
-2179 SDSEHNFLDDDIGGV
+2179 
-2194 AVAPSHGSILI
+2194 
-2205 ECARRELHATTP
+2205 
-2217 IKKPNRN
+2217 
-2224 HPTRISL
+2224 
-2231 VFYQHKNLNE
+2231 
-2241 PKHGLAMWEAKMA
+2241 
-2254 ERAKEK
+2254 
-2260 EKEAERL
+2260 
-2267 GTENTDLN
+2267 
-2275 SASRKTKQANENRDI
+2275 
-2290 FYEDNEFNQIPSRR
+2290 
-2304 ALTVTKDNVITV
+2304 
-2316 SSYALTRVA
+2316 
-2325 GPYNHWA
+2325 

>member
-1 MAHHTRPSRLVKK
+1 MAHHARPSRSAKK
-14 EELGKRKNNQ
+14 EELGKRKTNQ
-24 GKKKSSQVRKK
+24 SKKKSSQVRKK
-35 TTKTSTKAVS
+35 TTKTSTKVVS
-45 TGKSKKPAQEKDVK
+45 SGKGKKPVQEKDVK

-70 SSGRLLRSSVSR
+70 SSGRLLRSSVTR

-90 TLEKADSILFHN
+90 SLEKADNILFHN
-102 QDSFSINGFT
+102 QDSFNSNGFT
-112 MSLRNRSFSRRLSQT
+112 MSLRNRSFSRRLPQT
-127 PIAKPRKAAAQK
+127 PAIAKPRKAAAQK
-139 RLETKEKHEQEAQAV
+139 RLETKEKHEQEALAGVQ
-154 IEEKNVEGGERV
+154 EKNDDTGEIALK
-166 FEQVLAQNELAP
+166 QDLAQNELAA
-178 LPVQGAPCGVGEE
+178 LPVEGCLCSAGEE
-191 PATTCATQDKEVGI
+191 PVIPCASQDKEVEISETDDSI
-205 PETNDSL
+205 PNS
-212 PSRQVTANDSEAS
+212 QVTDDGTEAS
-225 EVKYEHENLPCE
+225 EMKSKHEDLPCE
-237 QTPSDLETG
+237 QIPSDLDAG
-246 SLAEAFVEGAV
+246 SLAEAFVEDAAL
-257 PVLPSSPSDSVITSE
+257 VLPSSPSDSIIASE
-272 SNSKV
+272 SNLKV
-277 CAETPFDLVPNSKE
+277 HAETPFNVVPNSTE
-291 PDCSSVDTSD
+291 PDSSSVDTSD
-301 HSSAVPLEESV
+301 LSSAVLIESV
-312 PLAKPHMGAELDL
+312 TLAKFHIGAGLDM
-325 VLPSEEQDSNST
+325 VLPREEQDLGSAPLVTSEFNS
-337 AIVISEINAQE
+337 QE
-348 HLLADASSLA
+348 HLLEDARSLA

-365 WDLES
+365 WDLEP
-370 GVKDVCSESSSV
+370 GNKDIGSNSSSV
-382 AAAESNSL
+382 AAS
-390 SYFEGASAES
+390 ES
-400 NLLLYFEGAKAES
+400 NL
-413 NSLLHFKGAKSESNS
+413 
-428 LLHFEGAS
+428 
-436 AESNS
+436 
-441 LLHFEGASA
+441 
-450 ESNSLLHFE
+450 
-459 GASTESNSLLHFEG
+459 LLHFEG
-473 ASSPAESHMKL
+473 ASSLAEYPMKL
-484 PVDFVPVHKE
+484 VVDFVPIHKE
-494 LNSNVDLSCMRENS
+494 LDSNSDLSCTRQNS
-508 ESYSKPVFT
+508 EFDTKNIFT
-517 VCEPVSDTSL
+517 VCEPVSSTSL
-527 NNIQVGD
+527 NNIEVED

-546 LILNSGCVHTSSP
+546 LILNSGYIPTLSS
-559 DLEKSAVDKIS
+559 DLEKSTVDKS
-570 GESSGQFSEGI
+570 SAESSGQFSASFL
-581 VSELPSSTEIS
+581 SELPSSMEIS
-592 TPASEK
+592 ALASEK
-598 AINAGLPA
+598 AINADLPA
-606 DSRLQHDD
+606 DSRLQHND

-624 SLNLVQDNVR
+624 SLNLVQDNVSN
-634 DSTEAVEASGPSS
+634 STEAVEASGPSS
-647 LKNPAGDYPIPYSS
+647 LKNPAGDYPVPYSS

-733 KQRALKANLENKPVN
+733 KQRVLKANLENKPVN

-775 VQNVQSKEKE
+775 TENVQCKEKE

-808 GDIHG
+808 GDIRG
-813 TVTGNEHLKHAEESE
+813 AVTGTEHLKHADHSE
-828 RVVSP
+828 RAAAP
-833 SQLAE
+833 SQFAE
-838 PKKSFAQ
+838 KKSFVH
-845 TIKNGIKPLHYSPPE
+845 TIKNGIKTLHYSPPE

-866 KVSVEERTDFTS
+866 NVSVEERTDLTS
-878 NSHTQWTKAA
+878 NSHMQWPKGT
-888 NLNHIVNT
+888 NLNNVVST
-896 LTTGVGCIHP
+896 LTSGTGCVHP
-906 ENQGNVL
+906 ENQGNL
-913 IKEENC
+913 LMKEENC
-919 TCSIFQDSDKSV
+919 TCSISEYSDKSV
-931 LQTVSI
+931 LQTGS
-937 SDLQESLCCPPLPEE
+937 SLDLQESLCCPPLPEE
-952 EGHVGEDGFKVPKA
+952 ELQTGKDGFKVPHVD
-966 ETQCEDSSLQPT
+966 TQPENSALQPT
-978 FLSLIKNRNLTVEQV
+978 FLSLIKTRNLTLEQV

-1016 CTEETTSNLLHSS
+1016 STECPGEATCNLLHGF
-1029 KRDISSSSTSSALKE
+1029 KRDISSSFTSSALQE

-1056 LAHCAHS
+1056 LAHCTHS

-1073 YNGQGSVS
+1073 YNGQSSVS
-1081 ELRDKPANLAG
+1081 ELCDKPASLAG

-1102 DAKTLSDFTSNAK
+1102 DTKTLSDLTSSAT
-1115 SFSGYVTKKNY
+1115 SFSGYDSKKSCAHEPVT
-1126 THDPVSL
+1126 L
-1133 AQYCNASL
+1133 AGYCNASC
-1141 NAQQTS
+1141 NVQQTR
-1147 NSLEALGQLE
+1147 NSLETPGQLE
-1157 QKPACNDLNL
+1157 QKPTCNDLKL
-1167 EAGSLIKE
+1167 EGSSLIKE
-1175 GVIHSQDEEDV
+1175 GGIHSQDEEDV
-1186 ATQLTQLAALIESNQ
+1186 AAQLTQLAALIESNQ

-1213 LLNLISQERQ
+1213 LLNLISHERQ
-1223 PKYNQDL
+1223 PKYNQDV

-1235 AVFFK
+1235 SVFFRQ
-1240 HNYSSL
+1240 NYSSL
-1246 LLKQKQPTNKKGNAV
+1246 LLKQKQVTNKKGNAV
-1261 PWKPRHKK
+1261 PWKPRHRK
-1269 KPQEARYQ
+1269 KPQEVCYQ
-1277 QNNQNHL
+1277 QNNQNQL
-1284 ELLSCQRSELQDIW
+1284 ELLSCQHSELQDIW
-1298 MSSKLHKLGQTM
+1298 ISSKLHKLGQTM
-1310 PQDSRIAP
+1310 PQDSRVAP

-1329 RALNQNTLASQEKT
+1329 RVLSQNTLGSQEKT
-1343 RLFLPQTQIKFHRCL
+1343 RLFLPQAQIKFHRCL
-1358 PEVPHEK
+1358 PEAPQEK
-1365 KKDRLFGCEVVNEQI
+1365 KKDRLFGCEVVNEQM
-1380 KTAGS
+1380 KTAGTS
-1385 GDPLGIERLKNE
+1385 DPLGTDPLKNE
-1397 VVARNQFSDLPSHNP
+1397 VVARSQHSDLSSRNP

-1422 LVNRPSENLQMF
+1422 LLKRPTENLQMF
-1434 TEKCNSQVQ
+1434 TEKCISQVQ
-1443 QTADASQGH
+1443 QTANVSQAH
-1452 PLPQTFNQSN
+1452 PLPPTFNESN

-1467 MRSEDKAYIHQG
+1467 MCSENKAYVQQ
-1479 AVKQQVDPK
+1479 VQQVDPK
-1488 SQVLPVP
+1488 SQVLPIP

-1503 AVGALRNMECAGE
+1503 SAEALRNMECMGE

-1527 DHPQST
+1527 DHAQST

-1919 STEKQ
+1919 PTEKQ

-1930 YSTPV
+1930 YSAPV

-1941 PENLSNAV
+1941 PENLGNTL

-1955 PDALKPGIKTE
+1955 TDALKPGIKME
-1966 TSDHLYAMKHT
+1966 TSNHLYAMKHT

-1990 TASSPFKVDGLQPY
+1990 TTSSPFKVDSLHPY
-2004 PPLAHKP
+2004 PSLAHKP
-2011 GLTAVTNLQQDFSV
+2011 GLTAVTNIQQDFSV

-2032 SSKQPH
+2032 STKQPH

-2061 DKMNGVPPILPEV
+2061 DKVNGVPPILPEV
-2074 TAPGPPAHKDP
+2074 TAPGLPAHKEP
-2085 LPTILEHQTDKQNC
+2085 LPTILEHQPDKQNC
-2099 QPQLDNS
+2099 QLQLDNS
-2106 PSSEMISSSDLSV
+2106 PFSEMISSCDSSV
-2119 PLSSPAKDAVGNE
+2119 PLSSSAKDAIINE
-2132 ADCSHG
+2132 ADSSHG
-2138 CPVEKG
+2138 CPGEKG
-2144 SSHREQMC
+2144 SSHQGQMC
-2152 GFDCADEKQSSA
+2152 DFDCVDEKQNSA
-2164 LGQPTDSEEKAEELW
+2164 LGQPADSEEKAEELW

-2260 EKEAERL
+2260 EAERL
-2267 GTENTDLN
+2267 GTENPELN
-2275 SASRKTKQANENRDI
+2275 SSNRKAKQPSENRGI

>member
-1 MAHHTRPSRLVKK
+1 ADMAHHARPSRLAKK
-14 EELGKRKNNQ
+14 EELGKRKTNQ
-24 GKKKSSQVRKK
+24 GKKKSSQARKK

-45 TGKSKKPAQEKDVK
+45 SGKSKKPAQEKDVK

-70 SSGRLLRSSVSR
+70 SSGRFLRSSVTR

-90 TLEKADSILFHN
+90 TLEKADNILFHS
-102 QDSFSINGFT
+102 QDSFNINGFT

-127 PIAKPRKAAAQK
+127 PTIAKPRKAAAQK
-139 RLETKEKHEQEAQAV
+139 RLETKEKHEQEALSV
-154 IEEKNVEGGERV
+154 VEEKNVEGSERV
-166 FEQVLAQNELAP
+166 LKQDLAQNELAS
-178 LPVQGAPCGVGEE
+178 LPEEDTPCSIDQES
-191 PATTCATQDKEVGI
+191 ATTCANEDKEVEI
-205 PETNDSL
+205 PETNDFI
-212 PSRQVTANDSEAS
+212 PSSQATDDDTEAS
-225 EVKYEHENLPCE
+225 EVKYKHEDLPCE
-237 QTPSDLETG
+237 QTPSDLDMG
-246 SLAEAFVEGAV
+246 SSAEAFVEGAV
-257 PVLPSSPSDSVITSE
+257 LVLPSSPSDSVIASE

-277 CAETPFDLVPNSKE
+277 CAETPFDLVPNSEE
-291 PDCSSVDTSD
+291 PDSSSVNTSD
-301 HSSAVPLEESV
+301 FSSTVLLEESV
-312 PLAKPHMGAELDL
+312 PLAKSPIQAKSDL
-325 VLPSEEQDSNST
+325 VLPSEEQVSSS
-337 AIVISEINAQE
+337 ASIVTSEFSSQE
-348 HLLADASSLA
+348 HLLEDASSLT

-365 WDLES
+365 WDFES
-370 GVKDVCSESSSV
+370 GNKDGSSPSSL
-382 AAAESNSL
+382 AATESNS
-390 SYFEGASAES
+390 F
-400 NLLLYFEGAKAES
+400 
-413 NSLLHFKGAKSESNS
+413 
-428 LLHFEGAS
+428 LHFEGAS
-436 AESNS
+436 P
-441 LLHFEGASA
+441 L
-450 ESNSLLHFE
+450 
-459 GASTESNSLLHFEG
+459 
-473 ASSPAESHMKL
+473 AESHMKL
-484 PVDFVPVHKE
+484 VVDFVPIHKE
-494 LNSNVDLSCMRENS
+494 LDSNLYWSCTKENL
-508 ESYSKPVFT
+508 ESDSKNVFA

-527 NNIQVGD
+527 NNVEVED
-534 IEQLVKCIDAET
+534 IEQLVKCIDAEI
-546 LILNSGCVHTSSP
+546 LNLNSGYFPTLSP
-559 DLEKSAVDKIS
+559 DLEKSTVDKSS
-570 GESSGQFSEGI
+570 GETSGQFSEGF
-581 VSELPSSTEIS
+581 VSELPPSTEIS
-592 TPASEK
+592 ALASEK
-598 AINAGLPA
+598 AINADLPA
-606 DSRLQHDD
+606 DSRLQHND
-614 YSSQLGSVGV
+614 YSSQLGRIGV
-624 SLNLVQDNVR
+624 SLNLVQDNV
-634 DSTEAVEASGPSS
+634 SNSSEAVVASGPSS
-647 LKNPAGDYPIPYSS
+647 LKNPGGDYPVPYSS

-720 FEVLTE
+720 FEVLNE

-733 KQRALKANLENKPVN
+733 KQRVLKANLENKPVN

-762 GEKYRVKTNQAVP
+762 GEKYRVKTNQTVP
-775 VQNVQSKEKE
+775 IENVQSREKE

-813 TVTGNEHLKHAEESE
+813 TVTDNEHLKNPEDSE
-828 RVVSP
+828 RAVSP

-845 TIKNGIKPLHYSPPE
+845 TIKNGIKTLHYSPPE

-866 KVSVEERTDFTS
+866 KVSREERTDLTS
-878 NSHTQWTKAA
+878 NSHMQWMKGT
-888 NLNHIVNT
+888 NLNNIVNT
-896 LTTGVGCIHP
+896 LTTGVGCVHP
-906 ENQGNVL
+906 EKQGHVL
-913 IKEENC
+913 VKEEKC
-919 TCSIFQDSDKSV
+919 TCSIFEDSDKSV
-931 LQTVSI
+931 LQTGSI
-937 SDLQESLCCPPLPEE
+937 SYLQEGLCCPLLPEE
-952 EGHVGEDGFKVPKA
+952 EVHVGKDGFKVPKT
-966 ETQCEDSSLQPT
+966 ETQHEDSSLQPT

-1016 CTEETTSNLLHSS
+1016 STECTEETTSNLLHSY
-1029 KRDISSSSTSSALKE
+1029 KRDISSSFTSSALKE

-1056 LAHCAHS
+1056 LAHCTHS

-1073 YNGQGSVS
+1073 YNGQSTISDLG
-1081 ELRDKPANLAG
+1081 DKPANLAG

-1102 DAKTLSDFTSNAK
+1102 DTKTLSDLTSNAK
-1115 SFSGYVTKKNY
+1115 SFSGYTTKKNY
-1126 THDPVSL
+1126 THDPVTL
-1133 AQYCNASL
+1133 VRYCSASR
-1141 NAQQTS
+1141 NVQQTS
-1147 NSLEALGQLE
+1147 NNLETPGQLE
-1157 QKPACNDLNL
+1157 QKPTCNDLNL
-1167 EAGSLIKE
+1167 EASSLIK
-1175 GVIHSQDEEDV
+1175 GGIHSQDEEDV

-1213 LLNLISQERQ
+1213 LLNLISHERQ
-1223 PKYNQDL
+1223 PKYNQDV

-1235 AVFFK
+1235 SVFFR

-1269 KPQEARYQ
+1269 KLQEACYQ
-1277 QNNQNHL
+1277 QNNQNQL
-1284 ELLSCQRSELQDIW
+1284 ELLSCQHSELQDIW
-1298 MSSKLHKLGQTM
+1298 ISSKLHKLGQTM

-1358 PEVPHEK
+1358 PEVPQEK
-1365 KKDRLFGCEVVNEQI
+1365 KKDRLFG
-1380 KTAGS
+1380 S
-1385 GDPLGIERLKNE
+1385 
-1397 VVARNQFSDLPSHNP
+1397 
-1412 LAVSQLKTAS
+1412 AS
-1422 LVNRPSENLQMF
+1422 LLNRPSENLQMF
-1434 TEKCNSQVQ
+1434 TEKFNSQVQ
-1443 QTADASQGH
+1443 QTANVGQMH
-1452 PLPQTFNQSN
+1452 PLPQTFNQPN
-1462 LRANE
+1462 PRANE
-1467 MRSEDKAYIHQG
+1467 MHSEDKAYTQQG
-1479 AVKQQVDPK
+1479 AVEQVDPK

-1495 CGGAQVPG
+1495 SGGAQVPG
-1503 AVGALRNMECAGE
+1503 AVEALRNMECAGK

-1527 DHPQST
+1527 DHPQTT

-1711 EDRTCACQGLD
+1711 EDRTCACQGLN

-1806 SKDGRPFSGVTACI
+1806 STDGRPFSGVTACI

-1911 KKPDTRRT
+1911 KKADTRRT
-1919 STEKQ
+1919 PTEKQ

-1930 YSTPV
+1930 YSTPL

-1941 PENLSNAV
+1941 PENLGNTL

-1955 PDALKPGIKTE
+1955 TDALKPGIKME

-1990 TASSPFKVDGLQPY
+1990 TKQYTAPSPFKVDSLHSY
-2004 PPLAHKP
+2004 SSLAHKP
-2011 GLTAVTNLQQDFSV
+2011 GITAVTNIQQDFSV

-2032 SSKQPH
+2032 SSKKPH

-2061 DKMNGVPPILPEV
+2061 EKVNGVPPILPEV

-2085 LPTILEHQTDKQNC
+2085 LPTILEHQPDKQNC
-2099 QPQLDNS
+2099 QLQLDNS
-2106 PSSEMISSSDLSV
+2106 PSSQMISSCDLSV
-2119 PLSSPAKDAVGNE
+2119 PLSSPAKDAIRSE
-2132 ADCSHG
+2132 TDCSHG
-2138 CPVEKG
+2138 CPTEEG
-2144 SSHREQMC
+2144 SSHQEQMC
-2152 GFDCADEKQSSA
+2152 DFDCVDEKQNSA

-2267 GTENTDLN
+2267 GTENTELN
-2275 SASRKTKQANENRDI
+2275 SSSRKTKQTSENRDI

>member
-1 MAHHTRPSRLVKK
+1 ADMAHHARPSRSAKK
-14 EELGKRKNNQ
+14 EELGKRKTNQ
-24 GKKKSSQVRKK
+24 SNKKSSQVRKK
-35 TTKTSTKAVS
+35 TTKTSTKVVS
-45 TGKSKKPAQEKDVK
+45 SGKGKKPVQEKDVK

-70 SSGRLLRSSVSR
+70 SSGRLLRSSVTR

-90 TLEKADSILFHN
+90 SLEKADNILFHN
-102 QDSFSINGFT
+102 QDSFNINGFT

-127 PIAKPRKAAAQK
+127 PAIAKPRKAAAQK
-139 RLETKEKHEQEAQAV
+139 RLETKEKHEQEALAV
-154 IEEKNVEGGERV
+154 VEEKNDDTGEIALK
-166 FEQVLAQNELAP
+166 QDLAQNDLAA
-178 LPVQGAPCGVGEE
+178 LPVEGWLCSAGEE
-191 PATTCATQDKEVGI
+191 PVTPCASQDREVEISETDDSI
-205 PETNDSL
+205 PNS
-212 PSRQVTANDSEAS
+212 QVTDDGTETS
-225 EVKYEHENLPCE
+225 EVKSKHEDLPCE
-237 QTPSDLETG
+237 QIPSDLDTG
-246 SLAEAFVEGAV
+246 SLSEAFVDDAAL
-257 PVLPSSPSDSVITSE
+257 VLPSSPSDSIIASE

-277 CAETPFDLVPNSKE
+277 HAEAPFNVVHNSTE
-291 PDCSSVDTSD
+291 PGSSSVDTSD
-301 HSSAVPLEESV
+301 LSSAVLIESV
-312 PLAKPHMGAELDL
+312 TLAKFHIGAGLDM
-325 VLPSEEQDSNST
+325 VLPREEQDLDSAPLVTSEFNS
-337 AIVISEINAQE
+337 QE
-348 HLLADASSLA
+348 HLLEDARSLA

-365 WDLES
+365 WDLEPEN
-370 GVKDVCSESSSV
+370 KDLGSNSSSI
-382 AAAESNSL
+382 AAS
-390 SYFEGASAES
+390 ES
-400 NLLLYFEGAKAES
+400 NL
-413 NSLLHFKGAKSESNS
+413 
-428 LLHFEGAS
+428 
-436 AESNS
+436 
-441 LLHFEGASA
+441 
-450 ESNSLLHFE
+450 
-459 GASTESNSLLHFEG
+459 LLHFEG
-473 ASSPAESHMKL
+473 ASSLAEYPMKL
-484 PVDFVPVHKE
+484 VMDFVPIHKE
-494 LNSNVDLSCMRENS
+494 LDSNSDLSCMRQNS
-508 ESYSKPVFT
+508 EFGTKNIFT
-517 VCEPVSDTSL
+517 VCEPVSNTSL
-527 NNIQVGD
+527 NNIEVED

-546 LILNSGCVHTSSP
+546 LILNSGYVPTLSS
-559 DLEKSAVDKIS
+559 DLEKSTVDKIS
-570 GESSGQFSEGI
+570 AESSGQFSAGFL
-581 VSELPSSTEIS
+581 SELPSSVEVS
-592 TPASEK
+592 ALASEK
-598 AINAGLPA
+598 AINADLPA
-606 DSRLQHDD
+606 DSRLQHND

-624 SLNLVQDNVR
+624 SLNLVQDLSN
-634 DSTEAVEASGPSS
+634 STEAVEASGPSS
-647 LKNPAGDYPIPYSS
+647 LKNPAGDYPVPYSS

-711 KPPPPITLP
+711 KPPPPIMLP

-733 KQRALKANLENKPVN
+733 KQRVLKANLENKPVN

-775 VQNVQSKEKE
+775 IENVPSKEKE

-795 AHNEKPSFGVHVN
+795 AHNEKPSFGVHIN

-813 TVTGNEHLKHAEESE
+813 AVTGTEHLKHADHSE
-828 RVVSP
+828 RAAAP
-833 SQLAE
+833 SQFAE
-838 PKKSFAQ
+838 PKKSFVH
-845 TIKNGIKPLHYSPPE
+845 TVKNGIKTLHYSPPE

-866 KVSVEERTDFTS
+866 NVSVEERTDLTS
-878 NSHTQWTKAA
+878 NSHMQWPKGTH
-888 NLNHIVNT
+888 LNNPVST
-896 LTTGVGCIHP
+896 LTSGTGCVHP

-913 IKEENC
+913 MKEENC
-919 TCSIFQDSDKSV
+919 ACSISEYSDTSV
-931 LQTVSI
+931 LQTGS
-937 SDLQESLCCPPLPEE
+937 SLDLQESLCCPPLPGEE
-952 EGHVGEDGFKVPKA
+952 LQAGKDGFEVPNV
-966 ETQCEDSSLQPT
+966 ETQLENSALQPT
-978 FLSLIKNRNLTVEQV
+978 FLSLIKTRNLTLEQV

-1016 CTEETTSNLLHSS
+1016 STECTGETTSNLLHSF
-1029 KRDISSSSTSSALKE
+1029 KRDISSSFTSSALQE

-1056 LAHCAHS
+1056 LAHCTQS

-1073 YNGQGSVS
+1073 YNGQSSVS
-1081 ELRDKPANLAG
+1081 ELCDKPANLAG

-1102 DAKTLSDFTSNAK
+1102 ETKTSSDLTSNAT
-1115 SFSGYVTKKNY
+1115 SFSGYDSKKRCAHEPVT
-1126 THDPVSL
+1126 L
-1133 AQYCNASL
+1133 AGYCNASC
-1141 NAQQTS
+1141 NVQQTR
-1147 NSLEALGQLE
+1147 NDLETPGQLE
-1157 QKPACNDLNL
+1157 QKPTCNDLKL
-1167 EAGSLIKE
+1167 EGSSLIKE
-1175 GVIHSQDEEDV
+1175 GAIHSQDEEDV
-1186 ATQLTQLAALIESNQ
+1186 AAQLTQLAALIESNQ

-1213 LLNLISQERQ
+1213 LLNLISHERQ
-1223 PKYNQDL
+1223 PKYNQDV

-1235 AVFFK
+1235 SVFFRQ
-1240 HNYSSL
+1240 NYSSL
-1246 LLKQKQPTNKKGNAV
+1246 LLKQKQATNKKGNAV

-1277 QNNQNHL
+1277 QNNQNQL
-1284 ELLSCQRSELQDIW
+1284 ELLSCQHSELQDIW
-1298 MSSKLHKLGQTM
+1298 ISSKLHKLGQTM
-1310 PQDSRIAP
+1310 PQDSRVAP

-1329 RALNQNTLASQEKT
+1329 RGLSQNTLASQEKT
-1343 RLFLPQTQIKFHRCL
+1343 RLFLPQAQIKFHRCL
-1358 PEVPHEK
+1358 PEAPQEK
-1365 KKDRLFGCEVVNEQI
+1365 KKDRLFGSE
-1380 KTAGS
+1380 
-1385 GDPLGIERLKNE
+1385 
-1397 VVARNQFSDLPSHNP
+1397 
-1412 LAVSQLKTAS
+1412 LKTAS
-1422 LVNRPSENLQMF
+1422 LLKRPTENLQMF

-1443 QTADASQGH
+1443 QTANVSQAH
-1452 PLPQTFNQSN
+1452 PLPPTFNQSN

-1467 MRSEDKAYIHQG
+1467 MCSENKACVQQ
-1479 AVKQQVDPK
+1479 VKQQVDPK
-1488 SQVLPVP
+1488 SQVLPIP

-1503 AVGALRNMECAGE
+1503 SAEALRNVECVGE

-1527 DHPQST
+1527 DHAQST

-1919 STEKQ
+1919 PTEKQ

-1941 PENLSNAV
+1941 PENLGNTL

-1955 PDALKPGIKTE
+1955 TDALKPGIKME
-1966 TSDHLYAMKHT
+1966 TSNHLYAMKHT

-1990 TASSPFKVDGLQPY
+1990 TASSPFKVDSLHPY
-2004 PPLAHKP
+2004 PSLAHKP
-2011 GLTAVTNLQQDFSV
+2011 GLSAVTNIQQDFSI

-2032 SSKQPH
+2032 STKQPH

-2061 DKMNGVPPILPEV
+2061 DKVNGVPPILPEV
-2074 TAPGPPAHKDP
+2074 TAPGPPAHKEP
-2085 LPTILEHQTDKQNC
+2085 LPTILEHQPDKQNC
-2099 QPQLDNS
+2099 QLQLDNS
-2106 PSSEMISSSDLSV
+2106 AFSEMISSCDSSV
-2119 PLSSPAKDAVGNE
+2119 PLSSSAKDAVVNE
-2132 ADCSHG
+2132 ADCSDG
-2138 CPVEKG
+2138 CPGEKG
-2144 SSHREQMC
+2144 SSHRGQMC
-2152 GFDCADEKQSSA
+2152 DFDCVDEKQNSA
-2164 LGQPTDSEEKAEELW
+2164 LGQPADSEEKAEELW

-2241 PKHGLAMWEAKMA
+2241 PKHGLAVWEAKMA
-2254 ERAKEK
+2254 ERAREK

-2267 GTENTDLN
+2267 GTENPELN
-2275 SASRKTKQANENRDI
+2275 SSNRKAKQPSENRDI

-2304 ALTVTKDNVITV
+2304 ALTVTKDNIITV

>member
-1 MAHHTRPSRLVKK
+1 ADMAHHARPSRLAKK
-14 EELGKRKNNQ
+14 EEIGKRKTNQ

-45 TGKSKKPAQEKDVK
+45 SGKGKKPAQEKDVK

-70 SSGRLLRSSVSR
+70 SSGRFLRSSVTR
-82 TLSGASWV
+82 TLSGTPWV
-90 TLEKADSILFHN
+90 SLEKADNLLFHS
-102 QDSFSINGFT
+102 QEAFSINGFT
-112 MSLRNRSFSRRLSQT
+112 MALRNRSFSRRFPQAPT
-127 PIAKPRKAAAQK
+127 IAKPRKVAAQK
-139 RLETKEKHEQEAQAV
+139 KLETKEKHEQEALAV
-154 IEEKNVEGGERV
+154 VEEKNVEAGEEAL
-166 FEQVLAQNELAP
+166 EQNLAQNELAP
-178 LPVQGAPCGVGEE
+178 LPVEDIPCSVDEG
-191 PATTCATQDKEVGI
+191 PAATCATQEEEGEI
-205 PETNDSL
+205 PEIKDSV
-212 PSRQVTANDSEAS
+212 PSSQVTDDDTEVS
-225 EVKYEHENLPCE
+225 EVEYKPEDLPCE
-237 QTPSDLETG
+237 QTPVDLNA
-246 SLAEAFVEGAV
+246 SSSAEAFVEDATL
-257 PVLPSSPSDSVITSE
+257 VLPSSPDSIMTSE

-277 CAETPFDLVPNSKE
+277 HTETLFDLVPNSRE
-291 PDCSSVDTSD
+291 PDSGSVDTSD
-301 HSSAVPLEESV
+301 PSSALLLEESV
-312 PLAKPHMGAELDL
+312 PLAESHIETESDL
-325 VLPSEEQDSNST
+325 VLASEEPDSNSAPT
-337 AIVISEINAQE
+337 VTSELNSQE
-348 HLLADASSLA
+348 CIEDLSSLA
-358 ESCLKAG
+358 ESCLKVG
-365 WDLES
+365 GDLES
-370 GVKDVCSESSSV
+370 ENEDIGSHSDSV
-382 AAAESNSL
+382 AA
-390 SYFEGASAES
+390 
-400 NLLLYFEGAKAES
+400 
-413 NSLLHFKGAKSESNS
+413 SESNS
-428 LLHFEGAS
+428 FLHFES
-436 AESNS
+436 AS
-441 LLHFEGASA
+441 LL
-450 ESNSLLHFE
+450 
-459 GASTESNSLLHFEG
+459 
-473 ASSPAESHMKL
+473 AESHMKL
-484 PVDFVPVHKE
+484 VDFVPIHKE
-494 LNSNVDLSCMRENS
+494 LDSNSDLSCTRENL
-508 ESYSKPVFT
+508 ESDSKNVFT
-517 VCEPVSDTSL
+517 GCEPVSDTSL
-527 NNIQVGD
+527 SNIEVED

-546 LILNSGCVHTSSP
+546 FILHSGYVPALSS
-559 DLEKSAVDKIS
+559 DVEKSTVDKICS
-570 GESSGQFSEGI
+570 ESSGQFSEGF

-592 TPASEK
+592 ALASEK
-598 AINAGLPA
+598 AINADLPA
-606 DSRLQHDD
+606 DSRLQQND
-614 YSSQLGSVGV
+614 YSSQLESVGI
-624 SLNLVQDNVR
+624 SLNLVQDNVS
-634 DSTEAVEASGPSS
+634 DSTEAAEASGPSS
-647 LKNPAGDYPIPYSS
+647 LTNPAGGYPLPYSS

-720 FEVLTE
+720 LEVLTE

-733 KQRALKANLENKPVN
+733 KQRVFKANLENKPVN

-762 GEKYRVKTNQAVP
+762 GEKYRVKTNQT
-775 VQNVQSKEKE
+775 QHFENVQSKEKE

-813 TVTGNEHLKHAEESE
+813 PVTGHEHLKHAEESE
-828 RVVSP
+828 RAVSP

-845 TIKNGIKPLHYSPPE
+845 TIKNGIKTLHYSPPE

-866 KVSVEERTDFTS
+866 KAPVEERTDLTS
-878 NSHTQWTKAA
+878 NSLAQWTKAT
-888 NLNHIVNT
+888 NLNNLVNT
-896 LTTGVGCIHP
+896 LTTGVSCVHP
-906 ENQGNVL
+906 DRQGNL
-913 IKEENC
+913 FMKEENC
-919 TCSIFQDSDKSV
+919 TCSFFQHSEKSV
-931 LQTVSI
+931 LQTGSVL
-937 SDLQESLCCPPLPEE
+937 DLQESSRYPPLVKEE
-952 EGHVGEDGFKVPKA
+952 AHGEKDGFKVPNT
-966 ETQCEDSSLQPT
+966 ETQHESPSLQPT

-1005 PLETTSPAKTE
+1005 PLETTSPAKAESTE
-1016 CTEETTSNLLHSS
+1016 YAEETTSNLLHSY
-1029 KRDISSSSTSSALKE
+1029 KRDISSSFTSSTLKE

-1073 YNGQGSVS
+1073 YNGQSSIS
-1081 ELRDKPANLAG
+1081 ELRDKPANLAS

-1102 DAKTLSDFTSNAK
+1102 DTKTLSELRSNAK
-1115 SFSGYVTKKNY
+1115 PFPGLNTKKNY
-1126 THDPVSL
+1126 DPVTL
-1133 AQYCNASL
+1133 ARYCSVQHAGNNLDS
-1141 NAQQTS
+1141 
-1147 NSLEALGQLE
+1147 LGQLD
-1157 QKPACNDLNL
+1157 QKPACNDLGL
-1167 EAGSLIKE
+1167 ETSSLIKE
-1175 GVIHSQDEEDV
+1175 GGIHSQDEEDV
-1186 ATQLTQLAALIESNQ
+1186 ATQLTQLAALIESNR

-1213 LLNLISQERQ
+1213 LLNLISHERQ
-1223 PKYNQDL
+1223 AKHNQDP
-1230 LQKKE
+1230 LQRKE
-1235 AVFFK
+1235 SVFFK

-1246 LLKQKQPTNKKGNAV
+1246 LLKQKQSTNKKGNAV
-1261 PWKPRHKK
+1261 PWRPRHKK

-1277 QNNQNHL
+1277 QINRNQL
-1284 ELLSCQRSELQDIW
+1284 ELLSCQHSELQDIW
-1298 MSSKLHKLGQTM
+1298 ISSKLHKLGQTT
-1310 PQDSRIAP
+1310 PQDSRIAL

-1329 RALNQNTLASQEKT
+1329 KALNQNALASQEKP
-1343 RLFLPQTQIKFHRCL
+1343 RLFLPQTQIKFHRL
-1358 PEVPHEK
+1358 PEVPQEK
-1365 KKDRLFGCEVVNEQI
+1365 KKD
-1380 KTAGS
+1380 S
-1385 GDPLGIERLKNE
+1385 
-1397 VVARNQFSDLPSHNP
+1397 P

-1422 LVNRPSENLQMF
+1422 LLNRPSENTQMF

-1443 QTADASQGH
+1443 QAVNVGQTH
-1452 PLPQTFNQSN
+1452 PSPQAFGQSS
-1462 LRANE
+1462 LRASE
-1467 MRSEDKAYIHQG
+1467 THSEDKAYAQQV
-1479 AVKQQVDPK
+1479 AVERQVDPK
-1488 SQVLPVP
+1488 SQVLPVS
-1495 CGGAQVPG
+1495 CSGAQVPG
-1503 AVGALRNMECAGE
+1503 AVEALRTVECTGE
-1516 VTVLTSTSLGT
+1516 VTVLTSTSLGA
-1527 DHPQST
+1527 DHPHSA

-1919 STEKQ
+1919 PSEKQ

-1941 PENLSNAV
+1941 PENLSNTL

-1955 PDALKPGIKTE
+1955 TDALKPGIKTE

-1982 NCSLLKQY
+1982 NCSLFKQY
-1990 TASSPFKVDGLQPY
+1990 AASPPFKVDSLHPY
-2004 PPLAHKP
+2004 SSLAHKP
-2011 GLTAVTNLQQDFSV
+2011 GLTAVTNIQQDFSV

-2038 VTPYVNCKN
+2038 VTPYLNCKN

-2085 LPTILEHQTDKQNC
+2085 LPSILEHQPDRQNG
-2099 QPQLDNS
+2099 QPQSDSS
-2106 PSSEMISSSDLSV
+2106 PSSQMISSCDPSG
-2119 PLSSPAKDAVGNE
+2119 PLSSPAKDAAGNE

-2144 SSHREQMC
+2144 SSHREQTSC
-2152 GFDCADEKQSSA
+2152 EFDCADEKQNSA
-2164 LGQPTDSEEKAEELW
+2164 LGQPADPEEKAEELW

-2267 GTENTDLN
+2267 GTENTELN
-2275 SASRKTKQANENRDI
+2275 SSGRKTKQTPENREI

>member
-1 MAHHTRPSRLVKK
+1 
-14 EELGKRKNNQ
+14 
-24 GKKKSSQVRKK
+24 
-35 TTKTSTKAVS
+35 
-45 TGKSKKPAQEKDVK
+45 
-59 KKQQEKKPIMS
+59 
-70 SSGRLLRSSVSR
+70 
-82 TLSGASWV
+82 
-90 TLEKADSILFHN
+90 
-102 QDSFSINGFT
+102 
-112 MSLRNRSFSRRLSQT
+112 
-127 PIAKPRKAAAQK
+127 
-139 RLETKEKHEQEAQAV
+139 
-154 IEEKNVEGGERV
+154 
-166 FEQVLAQNELAP
+166 
-178 LPVQGAPCGVGEE
+178 
-191 PATTCATQDKEVGI
+191 
-205 PETNDSL
+205 
-212 PSRQVTANDSEAS
+212 
-225 EVKYEHENLPCE
+225 
-237 QTPSDLETG
+237 
-246 SLAEAFVEGAV
+246 
-257 PVLPSSPSDSVITSE
+257 
-272 SNSKV
+272 
-277 CAETPFDLVPNSKE
+277 
-291 PDCSSVDTSD
+291 
-301 HSSAVPLEESV
+301 
-312 PLAKPHMGAELDL
+312 
-325 VLPSEEQDSNST
+325 
-337 AIVISEINAQE
+337 
-348 HLLADASSLA
+348 
-358 ESCLKAG
+358 
-365 WDLES
+365 
-370 GVKDVCSESSSV
+370 
-382 AAAESNSL
+382 
-390 SYFEGASAES
+390 
-400 NLLLYFEGAKAES
+400 
-413 NSLLHFKGAKSESNS
+413 
-428 LLHFEGAS
+428 
-436 AESNS
+436 
-441 LLHFEGASA
+441 
-450 ESNSLLHFE
+450 
-459 GASTESNSLLHFEG
+459 
-473 ASSPAESHMKL
+473 
-484 PVDFVPVHKE
+484 
-494 LNSNVDLSCMRENS
+494 
-508 ESYSKPVFT
+508 
-517 VCEPVSDTSL
+517 
-527 NNIQVGD
+527 
-534 IEQLVKCIDAET
+534 
-546 LILNSGCVHTSSP
+546 
-559 DLEKSAVDKIS
+559 
-570 GESSGQFSEGI
+570 
-581 VSELPSSTEIS
+581 
-592 TPASEK
+592 
-598 AINAGLPA
+598 
-606 DSRLQHDD
+606 
-614 YSSQLGSVGV
+614 
-624 SLNLVQDNVR
+624 
-634 DSTEAVEASGPSS
+634 
-647 LKNPAGDYPIPYSS
+647 
-661 LLPMLEKK
+661 
-669 KRRRCGVC
+669 
-677 EPCLRKTNCEECS
+677 
-690 CCRKRKTSHRICK
+690 
-703 KRKCEELK
+703 
-711 KPPPPITLP
+711 
-720 FEVLTE
+720 
-726 NKRPQRR
+726 
-733 KQRALKANLENKPVN
+733 ANLENKPVN

-762 GEKYRVKTNQAVP
+762 GEKYRVKANQAVP
-775 VQNVQSKEKE
+775 IENVQCKEKQ
-785 RMTGLEAEKW
+785 RMTGLEAEQW
-795 AHNEKPSFGVHVN
+795 AHHEKPSFGAHVN

-813 TVTGNEHLKHAEESE
+813 AVPGTQHLKHAGDGG
-828 RVVSP
+828 RAVSP
-833 SQLAE
+833 SHLAE

-845 TIKNGIKPLHYSPPE
+845 TTRNGIKPLHCSPPE
-860 AVASLK
+860 AAASLE
-866 KVSVEERTDFTS
+866 KVPTEERTDLTS
-878 NSHTQWTKAA
+878 NSHLQWTEGT
-888 NLNHIVNT
+888 NVTDTVNT
-896 LTTGVGCIHP
+896 LMTGLGCAHP
-906 ENQGNVL
+906 QTQGSVL
-913 IKEENC
+913 MKEEHC
-919 TCSIFQDSDKSV
+919 TCSNSEDFDKSV
-931 LQTVSI
+931 SQTASI
-937 SDLQESLCCPPLPEE
+937 LGLQESLCCPPLPEGE
-952 EGHVGEDGFKVPKA
+952 LQAGEDGFKAPTVEMQP
-966 ETQCEDSSLQPT
+966 ENPTLQPT
-978 FLSLIKNRNLTVEQV
+978 FLSLIKTRNLTVEQV

-1005 PLETTSPAKTE
+1005 PLETTSPAKTASTE
-1016 CTEETTSNLLHSS
+1016 CTGETTSTLLHSF
-1029 KRDISSSSTSSALKE
+1029 KRDISSSFTSSALKE

-1073 YNGQGSVS
+1073 YNGQSSVS
-1081 ELRDKPANLAG
+1081 EFHDKPANLTG
-1092 EMYKLQLSSR
+1092 EVYQLQLSSG
-1102 DAKTLSDFTSNAK
+1102 DTDTLPDLTPNATSLP
-1115 SFSGYVTKKNY
+1115 GCTTKENY
-1126 THDPVSL
+1126 THDPV
-1133 AQYCNASL
+1133 AFPQYCSASSDV
-1141 NAQQTS
+1141 QQTG
-1147 NSLEALGQLE
+1147 NSLETLGQSE
-1157 QKPACNDLNL
+1157 QKPTCNDLNL
-1167 EAGSLIKE
+1167 KAGSLVKE
-1175 GVIHSQDEEDV
+1175 GVHSQDEEDV
-1186 ATQLTQLAALIESNQ
+1186 AAQLTQLAALIESNQ
-1201 TNPEQKNDIKAS
+1201 ANAEQKNDIKTS
-1213 LLNLISQERQ
+1213 LIHLISHERQ
-1223 PKYNQDL
+1223 PKYNQDVV
-1230 LQKKE
+1230 QKKQS
-1235 AVFFK
+1235 VFFK

-1246 LLKQKQPTNKKGNAV
+1246 LLKQKQANKKGSAV

-1277 QNNQNHL
+1277 QNNQNQL
-1284 ELLSCQRSELQDIW
+1284 ELLSCQHRDLQDIW
-1298 MSSKLHKLGQTM
+1298 ISSKLHKLGQTM
-1310 PQDSRIAP
+1310 PQDSRIVQL
-1318 SEKKSPRTKVQ
+1318 EKKSPRTKVQ
-1329 RALNQNTLASQEKT
+1329 RALSQSTSASQEKT

-1358 PEVPHEK
+1358 PEALQEK
-1365 KKDRLFGCEVVNEQI
+1365 KKDRL
-1380 KTAGS
+1380 
-1385 GDPLGIERLKNE
+1385 LK
-1397 VVARNQFSDLPSHNP
+1397 
-1412 LAVSQLKTAS
+1412 AVSLS
-1422 LVNRPSENLQMF
+1422 NSPSENLPMF
-1434 TEKCNSQVQ
+1434 TAKCNSQVQ
-1443 QTADASQGH
+1443 QAVAGSQAQ
-1452 PLPQTFNQSN
+1452 PLPPALTECGA
-1462 LRANE
+1462 RAKE
-1467 MRSEDKAYIHQG
+1467 TCSEKEACVQQG
-1479 AVKQQVDPK
+1479 REAAPRP
-1488 SQVLPVP
+1488 QVLPVP
-1495 CGGAQVPG
+1495 CAGAQLPG
-1503 AVGALRNMECAGE
+1503 CAEALRNMECVGE
-1516 VTVLTSTSLGT
+1516 VTVLTSSTLGA
-1527 DHPQST
+1527 DHTQSA

-1538 SPAKNTL
+1538 SPSKNTL

-1806 SKDGRPFSGVTACI
+1806 CQAGRPFSGVTACI

-1919 STEKQ
+1919 PTEKQ

-1941 PENLSNAV
+1941 PENLGSTL

-1955 PDALKPGIKTE
+1955 TDALKPGIKME
-1966 TSDHLYAMKHT
+1966 TSNHLYAMKHT

-1982 NCSLLKQY
+1982 NCSLLKQCP
-1990 TASSPFKVDGLQPY
+1990 ASSPFKVDSLHPY
-2004 PPLAHKP
+2004 PSLAHKP
-2011 GLTAVTNLQQDFSV
+2011 GLTAVTNIQQDFSV

-2032 SSKQPH
+2032 STKEPH
-2038 VTPYVNCKN
+2038 VTPYVNCKS
-2047 FDVSVKDYTGILLN
+2047 FDVSVKDYTGILL
-2061 DKMNGVPPILPEV
+2061 DEKVNGVPPILPEV
-2074 TAPGPPAHKDP
+2074 TAAGPPAQRDP
-2085 LPTILEHQTDKQNC
+2085 LPTILEHQPDKQNC
-2099 QPQLDNS
+2099 QLQLD
-2106 PSSEMISSSDLSV
+2106 SSSSQAISSCDSAV
-2119 PLSSPAKDAVGNE
+2119 PLGSPAQDAVGNG

-2144 SSHREQMC
+2144 SSHRGQMC
-2152 GFDCADEKQSSA
+2152 DLDCAEEKQHSA
-2164 LGQPTDSEEKAEELW
+2164 LGRPADSEEKAEELW

-2267 GTENTDLN
+2267 GTENTDLSSSN
-2275 SASRKTKQANENRDI
+2275 RKAKQPSDNRDL

-2304 ALTVTKDNVITV
+2304 ALTVTKDKVITV

>member
-1 MAHHTRPSRLVKK
+1 ADMAHHARPSRSVKK
-14 EELGKRKNNQ
+14 EELGKRKTNQ

-35 TTKTSTKAVS
+35 TTKASTKAVS
-45 TGKSKKPAQEKDVK
+45 SGKGKKPAQEKDVK

-70 SSGRLLRSSVSR
+70 SSGRLLRSSVTR

-90 TLEKADSILFHN
+90 SLEKADNILFHD
-102 QDSFSINGFT
+102 QDSFNVNGFT

-127 PIAKPRKAAAQK
+127 PAIAKPRKAAAQK
-139 RLETKEKHEQEAQAV
+139 KLETKEKHEQEALAAV
-154 IEEKNVEGGERV
+154 EEKNIEAGEGSLK
-166 FEQVLAQNELAP
+166 QDLAQNELAS
-178 LPVQGAPCGVGEE
+178 LPAEGALCSAGED
-191 PATTCATQDKEVGI
+191 PATACASQDKEVEI
-205 PETNDSL
+205 PETNDSV
-212 PSRQVTANDSEAS
+212 PSSQVTDDETGAS
-225 EVKYEHENLPCE
+225 EVKCKHEDLPGE
-237 QTPSDLETG
+237 QTPTSVNSG
-246 SLAEAFVEGAV
+246 SSAEAFVEGAAL
-257 PVLPSSPSDSVITSE
+257 VLPSSPDSAVTSE

-277 CAETPFDLVPNSKE
+277 CAETPFDLVPNSEE
-291 PDCSSVDTSD
+291 PDSSSVNTSD
-301 HSSAVPLEESV
+301 LSSAVLLEELV
-312 PLAKPHMGAELDL
+312 PLAEPPPEAELDL
-325 VLPSEEQDSNST
+325 VLPSEEQDSNP
-337 AIVISEINAQE
+337 APIVTSEFNSQE
-348 HLLADASSLA
+348 HLLEDASSLA

-365 WDLES
+365 RDLES
-370 GVKDVCSESSSV
+370 ERRDVGSNSSSV
-382 AAAESNSL
+382 AA
-390 SYFEGASAES
+390 
-400 NLLLYFEGAKAES
+400 
-413 NSLLHFKGAKSESNS
+413 
-428 LLHFEGAS
+428 
-436 AESNS
+436 
-441 LLHFEGASA
+441 
-450 ESNSLLHFE
+450 
-459 GASTESNSLLHFEG
+459 TESNSLLHFEG
-473 ASSPAESHMKL
+473 ASSLAESHTKL
-484 PVDFVPVHKE
+484 VVDFVPVHKE
-494 LNSNVDLSCMRENS
+494 LDSNLDLNCTRENS
-508 ESYSKPVFT
+508 ESDSNIFR

-527 NNIQVGD
+527 KNIEVED
-534 IEQLVKCIDAET
+534 IEQLVECIDAET
-546 LILNSGCVHTSSP
+546 LILNSGYVPTLSP
-559 DLEKSAVDKIS
+559 DLEKSTVDKIS
-570 GESSGQFSEGI
+570 GEGSGQFSEGF
-581 VSELPSSTEIS
+581 VSELPSSMEIS
-592 TPASEK
+592 ALASEK
-598 AINAGLPA
+598 AINADLPA
-606 DSRLQHDD
+606 DSRLQHND

-624 SLNLVQDNVR
+624 SLNLVQDNVS

-647 LKNPAGDYPIPYSS
+647 LKNPAGDYSVPYSS

-711 KPPPPITLP
+711 KPPPPIMLP

-733 KQRALKANLENKPVN
+733 KQRVLKANLENKPVN

-762 GEKYRVKTNQAVP
+762 GEKYRVKTNQTAP
-775 VQNVQSKEKE
+775 IENVQPKEKE

-813 TVTGNEHLKHAEESE
+813 TVAGNEYLKNAEDSE
-828 RVVSP
+828 RAASP

-838 PKKSFAQ
+838 QKKSFAH

-866 KVSVEERTDFTS
+866 KVSAEERSDLTS
-878 NSHTQWTKAA
+878 NCHMQWTEGS
-888 NLNHIVNT
+888 NLNSIVST
-896 LTTGVGCIHP
+896 LMTGVGCVHP
-906 ENQGNVL
+906 EKEGNVL
-913 IKEENC
+913 MKEENC
-919 TCSIFQDSDKSV
+919 TCSIFEDSGKSV
-931 LQTVSI
+931 LQTSSVS
-937 SDLQESLCCPPLPEE
+937 DPQESLCCPPVPEE
-952 EGHVGEDGFKVPKA
+952 EVHVGKDGSEVPNT
-966 ETQCEDSSLQPT
+966 ETQHEDSSLQPT
-978 FLSLIKNRNLTVEQV
+978 FLSLIKTRNLTVEQV

-1005 PLETTSPAKTE
+1005 PLETTSPAKPESTE
-1016 CTEETTSNLLHSS
+1016 CTEGTTPSLLHGY
-1029 KRDISSSSTSSALKE
+1029 KRDISSSFTSSALKE

-1073 YNGQGSVS
+1073 YNGQSSVS
-1081 ELRDKPANLAG
+1081 ELLDKPANLTG
-1092 EMYKLQLSSR
+1092 ETYKSAR
-1102 DAKTLSDFTSNAK
+1102 DAKTFSDLTSNAK
-1115 SFSGYVTKKNY
+1115 SYSGYAAKKNY
-1126 THDPVSL
+1126 TSDPVTL
-1133 AQYCNASL
+1133 ARYCNASR
-1141 NAQQTS
+1141 NIQQTS
-1147 NSLEALGQLE
+1147 NNLETPGLSE
-1157 QKPACNDLNL
+1157 QKPTCNDLNL
-1167 EAGSLIKE
+1167 QASPLIKE
-1175 GVIHSQDEEDV
+1175 GGIHSQDEEDV
-1186 ATQLTQLAALIESNQ
+1186 ATQLTQLAALIESSQ

-1213 LLNLISQERQ
+1213 LLNLISHERQ
-1223 PKYNQDL
+1223 PKYNQDV

-1235 AVFFK
+1235 SAFLR

-1246 LLKQKQPTNKKGNAV
+1246 LLKQKQPTNKKGSAV

-1277 QNNQNHL
+1277 QSNQNQL
-1284 ELLSCQRSELQDIW
+1284 ELLSCQHSELQDIW
-1298 MSSKLHKLGQTM
+1298 ISSKLHKLGHTM
-1310 PQDSRIAP
+1310 PQDSRITP

-1329 RALNQNTLASQEKT
+1329 RAPNQNTSASQEKT

-1358 PEVPHEK
+1358 PEVPQEK
-1365 KKDRLFGCEVVNEQI
+1365 KQDRLLGCE
-1380 KTAGS
+1380 A
-1385 GDPLGIERLKNE
+1385 
-1397 VVARNQFSDLPSHNP
+1397 
-1412 LAVSQLKTAS
+1412 LKTAS
-1422 LVNRPSENLQMF
+1422 LLNRPSENLQMF

-1443 QTADASQGH
+1443 QIASVSQMH
-1452 PLPQTFNQSN
+1452 PLPQTFSQPN
-1462 LRANE
+1462 LRAH
-1467 MRSEDKAYIHQG
+1467 DG
-1479 AVKQQVDPK
+1479 AAKQRAEPK

-1503 AVGALRNMECAGE
+1503 AVEALRNMECAGE

-1924 PLIDKK
+1924 PLVDKK

-1941 PENLSNAV
+1941 PENVGNTL

-1955 PDALKPGIKTE
+1955 TDVLKPGIKTE

-1990 TASSPFKVDGLQPY
+1990 TASSPFKVDSLHPY
-2004 PPLAHKP
+2004 SSLAHKP
-2011 GLTAVTNLQQDFSV
+2011 GLTAVTNIQQDFSV

-2061 DKMNGVPPILPEV
+2061 DKVNGVPPILPEV
-2074 TAPGPPAHKDP
+2074 AAPGPPAHKDP
-2085 LPTILEHQTDKQNC
+2085 LPTILEHQPDKQNC
-2099 QPQLDNS
+2099 QLQLDNS
-2106 PSSEMISSSDLSV
+2106 PSSQTAN
-2119 PLSSPAKDAVGNE
+2119 PL
-2132 ADCSHG
+2132 
-2138 CPVEKG
+2138 EKG

-2152 GFDCADEKQSSA
+2152 DFDCADEKQTSA

-2267 GTENTDLN
+2267 GTENTELN
-2275 SASRKTKQANENRDI
+2275 SGSRKTKQTSENRDI